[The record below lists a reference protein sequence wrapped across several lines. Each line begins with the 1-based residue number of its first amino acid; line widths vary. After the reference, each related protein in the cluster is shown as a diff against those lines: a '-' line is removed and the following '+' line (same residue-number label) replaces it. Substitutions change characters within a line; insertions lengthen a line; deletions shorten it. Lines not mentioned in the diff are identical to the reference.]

1 MATSPLRTGLTFDQA
16 PTPEVIDQAFVP
28 RSEAA
33 KGLEQAIAQGEANAA
48 AARRFAA
55 ERAGNTAEMERQ
67 AALQAQFEQ
76 TAAANAP
83 RVSSLRD
90 VQTKGDAL
98 DWAAGVLPGALYSSA
113 PSALAGVGGALLGRG
128 LGSAR
133 LGAQLGAMTQSVADE
148 RAEAL
153 ANQYNDPALS
163 QASVAERGRAADFKG
178 LVGGAMEALVPGAI
192 GHNAFAPLKRG
203 LGNQIGK
210 EAVEEGLTEAAQ
222 EGVGQYAEQM
232 LDPTRQFDP
241 IKIAEAGAAGAVG
254 GAGMSAAGN
263 TIGAAGRILTPA
275 AYQAGQDAADWTQ
288 DKLAELRQPAESEYS
303 VPSTTPQMPTM
314 AGALY
319 DRYGRPSVE
328 AGIEAVR
335 RVSPDMADKLARA
348 VESPVKAA
356 GRGIEGAFA
365 IRDRAAVGLSM
376 GLQGKELRDFA
387 MGVSL
392 GEYAMSDLAG
402 DASIQPGATPE
413 ETEANIS
420 RYDQERA
427 QRSQL
432 YAQSLVNDPN
442 VDPEV
447 KSRIMQM
454 NGNFTDA
461 DQRWLAGRVA
471 SRDNAQQFADWVRGN
486 EAAEAAQKSKDLVFN
501 QLDTMSVP
509 EEYRMLALMNQHVK
523 PEAFGGDLSKVAP
536 HFPQMSKM
544 MLGLAAKTG
553 KLTTKDVESMFRLT
567 DALQFFNDP
576 EAMVQAVEQMAAET
590 GGQAGSLVDR
600 VRAFSNARIDMQTGP
615 QSFLANMLPKAGE
628 ITEQQRLQIARAV
641 DMHTVEL
648 AHHGRSKKAKAI
660 EEGLTSVF
668 GSPEA
673 TRTVLDYYAANNV
686 ELKQLMDEEQVYDP
700 NEGMG
705 EAEQLDSDQVVEQGA
720 ADRSI
725 NEREVKEDF
734 HFHDPVRMQPFF
746 NKRDLG
752 KGKRDLIGRMDPGTN
767 IEERSYL
774 EYLEQNGVSP
784 RQAKINLE
792 AGLKEQIEEHRRKL
806 QDDKES
812 PAQKFERHER
822 IKDLDGKL
830 KQLTVY
836 RSDNE
841 EELKK
846 ALGGLTVLSS
856 GAGEARGDTV
866 VPDEL
871 LQKFKEN
878 LSNKEG
884 RTTAITFEMTNGKPL
899 RLSAESMIRH
909 WARETGRHEG
919 LSEEG
924 QRKMLA
930 DAVAGMLARDDIK
943 GIKTDL
949 SKVKMN
955 RPKKGAD
962 GDMIAAQSFLP
973 TAKLSPEERKALGN
987 WDVNKNKFVKKAAGT
1002 AQGALAYAEHFASIP
1017 LDTKEYRD
1025 SDELRDE
1032 RERFEAEMEKKL
1044 RDIRIEGAKAKK
1056 EMGGIKGKVAH
1067 AEISRLAANVQD
1079 AFYKALQDFEKAQ
1092 LNGSGLDLIGGD
1104 LGMTDNA
1111 AEAAK
1116 EEARR
1121 QKMPRVY
1128 DEETGEQLPAYAPGK
1143 NVKTPRAPS
1152 VVGDSNLK
1160 ATMAKPV
1167 PGKNPLADDLQH
1179 MTAEQ
1184 RKAANEAYKAAM
1196 EAYKAD
1202 GALVAEMLAK
1212 KAATSTTPD
1221 RLGILTRQKEE
1232 RERLVKDKDILDI
1245 VKHQEAGYFT
1255 HADAAEVAQEML
1267 TDLIR
1272 LNTTVIATNGDYQ
1285 ASRAAFDAAI
1295 EAGAPLRVARAAA
1308 QAKALDDMEAFM
1320 EAQVSGERYK
1330 SKEERERLAKLPK
1343 FHNPMITGETPSLDT
1358 LVQTA
1363 ALLDKTTLNRGFKIE
1378 TGPWP
1383 KEATKVYRD
1392 AVEAHPE
1399 LKGRIFSAIKLM
1411 LTGEESSSLIGASVR
1426 TDGTFARSADE
1437 KVVADQK
1444 HLDAYGKLE
1453 TYVNQLIRDGRTP
1466 DGSTSSFEGDP
1477 SFEEKFFAWWNSP
1490 AVMNSTIAEVADRL
1504 QGFFVGRP
1512 NAEFFA
1518 NMLGASLDPKKVQG
1532 KAASK
1537 TQGKTAPAKPN
1548 FELSTE
1554 YEGDATTAVGQ
1565 IRHLVKTMTP
1575 EQKKVAMAAGYA
1587 PWPAVVKR
1595 AYGRILAPMT
1605 PEQKQ
1610 KWGPHIQAAI
1620 RHMLHEQLKS
1630 AKTPAEKA
1638 LVFNQIAE
1646 GIDGFDAE
1654 DLRGLSD
1661 QELEDLLMGNLDNKD
1676 LGRKIYTE
1684 ARRRIDERKARAEGK
1699 AEEPAAQPADGVKL
1713 LPAPKVEADPK
1724 AYKKAVKRMEAL
1736 VAKLRGSGVIARTFT
1751 PEEIKRIGGR
1761 IAGQMRFKADG
1772 TREMSINI
1780 QPDGKFKES
1789 TVHHEAMHDFFQM
1802 LTVGV
1807 HKDRPEVVK
1816 LRRALRAW
1824 AESDRVKATLNKA
1837 LKHNAF
1843 IIKEMSGDGVKGIHE
1858 RITYGYQLWV
1868 EGKLELEP
1876 KDDHGLVGNFFRDVF
1891 RWFLEMVG
1899 LYQGEERALA
1909 IFKDFAEGRFA
1920 DDQKDAGKSVAEWVR
1935 ENPAFAPTAAEKVG
1949 ETMSGL
1955 MNKLVSSASNRMR
1968 STGLPA
1974 AVKLA
1979 DMFHQDVGREGEGLG
1994 FLQERAMQTG
2004 VWTAK
2009 LNDILKGTS
2018 ATQRAQA
2025 LRNLQSMRQPSNAL
2039 ETNIRKL
2046 LDEMHAYMREAGVK
2060 RQTGT
2065 DEYGKP
2071 TWGDMGFVKNY
2082 FPRYWDSAKIRENP
2096 EKFAEAL
2103 EPFMGDI
2110 AARKAAD
2117 KIGLSDGMTE
2127 LADDDRQVGF
2137 TPGAESVNRR
2147 VFDFINVGN
2156 AHQFVE
2162 FQVQDLTSVMTS
2174 YINKAV
2180 HRAEYARRFGN
2191 AGEKLTEIMGEI
2203 LEQGATDQD
2212 LEMIMKATGAMT
2224 GVLGANEINRT
2235 WAGIQGNIITIE
2247 NLALLPLSLFASL
2260 IDPLGIAVRTGN
2272 FKDAWEGFKRGMD
2285 QLRKDVLSNATG
2297 NKQEESELEL
2307 LVRDLG
2313 VLDENSMMNAYGD
2326 AYSGNYMS
2334 RGLKKLNETFFRLNG
2349 MEGWNKA
2356 MRVQATIAGSQFIL
2370 KHLRRANYERTSKE
2384 DMAESLRYL
2393 KEMGLK
2399 PEDLKKVDVKAV
2411 SLKNRQLISGDPSVE
2426 VIWATQ
2432 NWEETTKNR
2441 DEDDTTYRLR
2451 RALFK
2456 FVDSAVLRPN
2466 AAHRPIW
2473 GSDPRFALIFHL
2485 KQFTHSFQEVIMKR
2499 VWHEW
2504 KHGNTKPAQVALTY
2518 IPFMAAVDAA
2528 KAMLLGKGF
2537 DMSLS
2542 QFFGKEVERSGLLGT
2557 GQYAVDAVQDM
2568 ARGDNPAA
2576 SFVGPA
2582 ADHAG
2587 TIADWMAGSA
2597 STRDL
2602 VDRSVPLA
2610 KYAPK

>member
-16 PTPEVIDQAFVP
+16 PTPEVIDQAFAP

-90 VQTKGDAL
+90 VQTKGDAF

-153 ANQYNDPALS
+153 ANQYNDPTLS

-232 LDPTRQFDP
+232 IDPTRQFDP

-275 AYQAGQDAADWTQ
+275 AYQAGQDVADWTQ

-303 VPSTTPQMPTM
+303 VPSTTPQMPSLT
-314 AGALY
+314 GALY

-335 RVSPDMADKLARA
+335 QVAPEMAEKLSRA
-348 VESPVKAA
+348 IEAPVQAA
-356 GRGIEGAFA
+356 GRGIEGAYA

-402 DASIQPGATPE
+402 DAAIQPGATPE

-432 YAQSLVNDPN
+432 YAQSLMNDPN
-442 VDPEV
+442 TDPEV
-447 KSRIMQM
+447 RARITQM
-454 NGNFTDA
+454 HGQFTDA

-486 EAAEAAQKSKDLVFN
+486 ETAEAAQKAGEKVFN

-509 EEYRMLALMNQHVK
+509 EEYRMLSLLNQHVK

-544 MLGLAAKTG
+544 MLGLAGKTG
-553 KLTTKDVESMFRLT
+553 KLTTKDVEAMFRLT

-590 GGQAGSLVDR
+590 GGQPGSLVDR

-648 AHHGRSKKAKAI
+648 AAHGRSKKAKAI
-660 EEGLTSVF
+660 EEGLTSIF

-673 TRTVLDYYAANNV
+673 TRTVLDYYAANNAEIKPLLNE
-686 ELKQLMDEEQVYDP
+686 ELVYDA
-700 NEGMG
+700 NEGIG
-705 EAEQLDSDQVVEQGA
+705 EAEPLDSDQVVEQGA
-720 ADRSI
+720 ADRSV

-746 NKRDLG
+746 NARDLG
-752 KGKRDLIGRMDPGTN
+752 KGKRDLIGRLDPGAN
-767 IEERSYL
+767 IEERPYL
-774 EYLEQNGVSP
+774 EYLEQNGISL
-784 RQAKINLE
+784 RTAKLNLE

-806 QDDKES
+806 QDEKES

-822 IKDLDGKL
+822 VKDLEGKL
-830 KQLTVY
+830 KQLSVY

-841 EELKK
+841 EELAK
-846 ALGGLTVLSS
+846 ALGGLKVLSS

-884 RTTAITFEMTNGKPL
+884 RTTAITFEMANGKPL

-949 SKVKMN
+949 SKVKMG

-962 GDMIAAQSFLP
+962 GAMMAAQSFLP

-987 WDVNKNKFVKKAAGT
+987 WDVNTNQFVKKAAGT
-1002 AQGALAYAEHFASIP
+1002 AEAALAKADRIAALP
-1017 LDTKEYRD
+1017 LDTKEFRD

-1032 RERFEAEMEKKL
+1032 REQFEADMERML
-1044 RDIRIEGAKAKK
+1044 RDIRVEGSKAKK

-1116 EEARR
+1116 EEMRR

-1143 NVKTPRAPS
+1143 NVKAARAPS

-1167 PGKNPLADDLQH
+1167 PGKNPMADDKYA
-1179 MTAEQ
+1179 TAEQ
-1184 RKAANEAYKAAM
+1184 RKAAKEAYDAAM
-1196 EAYKAD
+1196 KAYKED

-1212 KAATSTTPD
+1212 KAATSTSPD
-1221 RLGILTRQKEE
+1221 RIDILTRQKEE
-1232 RERLVKDKDILDI
+1232 RERMIKDKDVLDI
-1245 VKHQEAGYFT
+1245 AKHQEAGHFV

-1267 TDLIR
+1267 TDIIR
-1272 LNTTVIATNGDYQ
+1272 LNTAAIEANGDYK

-1320 EAQVSGERYK
+1320 DAQVTGERYK

-1343 FHNPMITGETPSLDT
+1343 FHNPKITGEIPGLDG
-1358 LVQTA
+1358 LVRVA
-1363 ALLDKTTLNRGFKIE
+1363 RLLDKTELDKGFKIE

-1383 KEATKVYRD
+1383 KEATQVYRN
-1392 AVEAHPE
+1392 AVESHPE
-1399 LKGRIFSAIKLM
+1399 LKGRLFAAIKQI
-1411 LTGEESSSLIGASVR
+1411 LTGGI
-1426 TDGTFARSADE
+1426 D
-1437 KVVADQK
+1437 
-1444 HLDAYGKLE
+1444 
-1453 TYVNQLIRDGRTP
+1453 P
-1466 DGSTSSFEGDP
+1466 DL
-1477 SFEEKFFAWWNSP
+1477 
-1490 AVMNSTIAEVADRL
+1490 IAENLEDVNDTAPTA
-1504 QGFFVGRP
+1504 QP
-1512 NAEFFA
+1512 
-1518 NMLGASLDPKKVQG
+1518 
-1532 KAASK
+1532 
-1537 TQGKTAPAKPN
+1537 KTASAKPRSVP
-1548 FELSTE
+1548 STE
-1554 YEGDATTAVGQ
+1554 YSEDASTTVDR
-1565 IRHLVKTMTP
+1565 IRELVKTLTP
-1575 EQKKVAMAAGYA
+1575 EQKKTAMATGYA
-1587 PWPAVVKR
+1587 PWPAAVKQ
-1595 AYGRILAPMT
+1595 AYGQILSKLK

-1620 RHMLHEQLKS
+1620 RHLLHERLQT
-1630 AKTPAEKA
+1630 AKTPDAKA
-1638 LVFNQIAE
+1638 KVF
-1646 GIDGFDAE
+1646 
-1654 DLRGLSD
+1654 R
-1661 QELEDLLMGNLDNKD
+1661 ELADDIRAMTDEQLEALLGSNPEAAGAVLA
-1676 LGRKIYTE
+1676 E
-1684 ARRRIDERKARAEGK
+1684 ARRRR
-1699 AEEPAAQPADGVKL
+1699 EEIEAGAKQVEAKP
-1713 LPAPKVEADPK
+1713 VEADPK
-1724 AYKKAVKRMEAL
+1724 ARRKAEKEIKAL
-1736 VAKLRGSGVIARTFT
+1736 VAKLRGTSVIAKAVD
-1751 PEEIKRIGGR
+1751 PEGGVK
-1761 IAGQMRFKADG
+1761 GTMRFADVLNRTIEINVGADG
-1772 TREMSINI
+1772 SYDT
-1780 QPDGKFKES
+1780 S
-1789 TVHHEAMHDFFQM
+1789 TVHHEAMHDFFEM
-1802 LTVGV
+1802 LRQGE
-1807 HKDRPEVVK
+1807 HRYRPEVAKV
-1816 LRRALRAW
+1816 RRALQAW
-1824 AESDRVKATLNKA
+1824 AHDDQVMRTLA
-1837 LKHNAF
+1837 KHYQGTPAWAH
-1843 IIKEMSGDGVKGIHE
+1843 ISRTDEVGMHE
-1858 RITYGYQLWV
+1858 RIAYGYQLWV
-1868 EGKLELEP
+1868 EGKLNLEP
-1876 KDDHGLVGNFFRDVF
+1876 KADLGVVGNFFRDLF
-1891 RWFLEMVG
+1891 RWFASLIGVHFG
-1899 LYQGEERALA
+1899 PERAQEVFA
-1909 IFKDFAEGRFA
+1909 AFAEGRFA
-1920 DDQKDAGKSVAEWVR
+1920 DETANGGLKMAEWVR
-1935 ENPAFAPTAAEKVG
+1935 ANPQFVPTAAEKAGKAMG
-1949 ETMSGL
+1949 EL
-1955 MNKLVSSASNRMR
+1955 VEKLVSSASTRMR
-1968 STGLPA
+1968 ATGLPA
-1974 AVKLA
+1974 AIKLA
-1979 DMFHQDVGREGEGLG
+1979 DMFHQDVGREGQGLG

-2009 LNDILKGTS
+2009 LNDILKDTN
-2018 ATQRAQA
+2018 AQQRAQA
-2025 LRNLQSMRQPSNAL
+2025 LRNLQSMRRPSSTL
-2039 ETNIRKL
+2039 EHNIRAL
-2046 LDEMHAYMREAGVK
+2046 LEEMHAYLQEAGVK
-2060 RQTGT
+2060 RQIGT

-2071 TWGDMGFVKNY
+2071 IWGDMGKVSNY
-2082 FPRYWDSAKIRENP
+2082 FPRYWDSAAIRANP
-2096 EKFAEAL
+2096 EKFVEAL
-2103 EPFMGDI
+2103 EPYMGDI

-2117 KIGLSDGMTE
+2117 KIGLSDGMTD
-2127 LADDDRQVGF
+2127 LADNDQQIGF

-2147 VFDFINVGN
+2147 VFDFINVSN
-2156 AHQFVE
+2156 AHEFVE
-2162 FQVQDLTSVMTS
+2162 FQIQDLTAVLTS
-2174 YINKAV
+2174 YVNKAV
-2180 HRAEYARRFGN
+2180 HRAEYTRRFGN
-2191 AGEKLTEIMGEI
+2191 AGEKLTEILQDLFRE
-2203 LEQGATDQD
+2203 GATQED
-2212 LEMIMKATGAMT
+2212 LETIMKGTAAMT

-2235 WAGIQGNIITIE
+2235 WAGIQGNIIAIE

-2260 IDPLGIAVRTGN
+2260 IDPLGIAIRTGS
-2272 FKDAWEGFKRGMD
+2272 FKDAWEGFKRGMG
-2285 QLRKDVLSNATG
+2285 QLRKDLTSKVTG
-2297 NKQEESELEL
+2297 AKQEETELEL

-2334 RGLKKLNETFFRLNG
+2334 RGLKKLNETFFRWNG

-2370 KHLRRANYERTSKE
+2370 KHLRTVNDEKADAKVK
-2384 DMAESLRYL
+2384 AESKRYL
-2393 KEMGLK
+2393 DEMGLK
-2399 PEDLKKVDVKAV
+2399 AEDLKKVETKAV
-2411 SLKNRQLISGDPSVE
+2411 SLTHRQLSAGDPAVE
-2426 VIWATQ
+2426 VIWAT
-2432 NWEETTKNR
+2432 NNREELLKSK
-2441 DEDDTTYRLR
+2441 EDDTTYRLR

-2504 KHGNTKPAQVALTY
+2504 KQGNTKPAQVALTY
-2518 IPFMAAVDAA
+2518 IPFMAAADAA

-2537 DMSLS
+2537 DMSLG

-2587 TIADWMAGSA
+2587 TIADWMAGEA

>member
-16 PTPEVIDQAFVP
+16 PTPEVIDQAFAP

-90 VQTKGDAL
+90 VQTKGDAF

-153 ANQYNDPALS
+153 ANQYNDPTLS

-232 LDPTRQFDP
+232 IDPTRQFDP
-241 IKIAEAGAAGAVG
+241 IKIAEAGAAGAAG

-263 TIGAAGRILTPA
+263 TIGTAGRILTPA

-288 DKLAELRQPAESEYS
+288 DKLAELRQPAEPEYS
-303 VPSTTPQMPTM
+303 VPSTTPQMPTLT
-314 AGALY
+314 GALY

-335 RVSPDMADKLARA
+335 QVAPEMAEKLSRVIEA
-348 VESPVKAA
+348 PVQAA
-356 GRGIEGAFA
+356 GRGIEGAYA

-392 GEYAMSDLAG
+392 GDYAMTDLAG
-402 DASIQPGATPE
+402 DAAIQPGATPE

-427 QRSQL
+427 QRSQI

-447 KSRIMQM
+447 KTRIMQM
-454 NGNFTDA
+454 KGQFTDA
-461 DQRWLAGRVA
+461 DQRWLAGRIA
-471 SRDNAQQFADWVRGN
+471 SRDNAERFADWVRGN
-486 EAAEAAQKSKDLVFN
+486 EAAEAQQKSKTLVFN

-509 EEYRMLALMNQHVK
+509 EQASMLALLTQHVR
-523 PEAFGGDLSKVAP
+523 PEAFGGDLSRVAP
-536 HFPQMSKM
+536 HFNQMSRM

-576 EAMVQAVEQMAAET
+576 ERLVQEVSLMASQT
-590 GGQAGSLVDR
+590 GGQEGSLVDR
-600 VRAFSNARIDMQTGP
+600 VRAFSKARADMAAGP
-615 QSFLANMLPKAGE
+615 QSFLANMIPKNGE
-628 ITEQQRLQIARAV
+628 ITEEQRQQIARAV

-648 AHHGRSKKAKAI
+648 AAHGRSKKAKAI
-660 EEGLTSVF
+660 EEGLTSIF
-668 GSPEA
+668 GTPEA
-673 TRTVLDYYAANNV
+673 TRTVLDYYAANNA
-686 ELKQLMDEEQVYDP
+686 EIKPLLDEEVVYDA
-700 NEGMG
+700 NEGQG
-705 EAEQLDSDQVVEQGA
+705 EAKQLDSDQVVEQGA

-725 NEREVKEDF
+725 NEREVREDF

-746 NKRDLG
+746 NARDLG
-752 KGKRDLIGRMDPGTN
+752 KGKRDLIGRLDPGAN
-767 IEERSYL
+767 IEERPYL
-774 EYLEQNGVSP
+774 EYLEQNGISP
-784 RQAKINLE
+784 RAAKMTLE

-806 QDDKES
+806 QEGKES

-822 IKDLDGKL
+822 VKDLEGKL
-830 KQLTVY
+830 KQLSVY

-909 WARETGRHEG
+909 WAKATGRHEG
-919 LSEEG
+919 LTEEG

-973 TAKLSPEERKALGN
+973 TAKLSPEERKALGG
-987 WDVNKNKFVKKAAGT
+987 WDVNTNQFVKKAAGT
-1002 AQGALAYAEHFASIP
+1002 AEAALAKADRIAALP
-1017 LDTKEYRD
+1017 LDTKEFRD

-1032 RERFEAEMEKKL
+1032 REQFEADMERML
-1044 RDIRIEGAKAKK
+1044 RDIRVEGSKAKK

-1128 DEETGEQLPAYAPGK
+1128 DEETGEQLPAYALGK
-1143 NVKTPRAPS
+1143 NVKAARAPS

-1167 PGKNPLADDLQH
+1167 PGKNPMADDKYA
-1179 MTAEQ
+1179 TAEQ
-1184 RKAANEAYKAAM
+1184 RKASKEAYDAAM
-1196 EAYKAD
+1196 KAYKDD

-1212 KAATSTTPD
+1212 KAATSTMPD
-1221 RLGILTRQKEE
+1221 RIDILTRQKAE
-1232 RERLVKDKDILDI
+1232 RERMVKDKDILDI
-1245 VKHQEAGYFT
+1245 AKHQEAGHFIE
-1255 HADAAEVAQEML
+1255 ADAAEVAQEML

-1272 LNTTVIATNGDYQ
+1272 LNTAAIEANGDYK

-1320 EAQVSGERYK
+1320 DAQVTGQRYK
-1330 SKEERERLAKLPK
+1330 NKEERERLAKLPK
-1343 FHNPMITGETPSLDT
+1343 FHNPKITGEIPGLDE
-1358 LVQTA
+1358 LVQVA
-1363 ALLDKTTLNRGFKIE
+1363 RLLDKTELDKGFKIE

-1383 KEATKVYRD
+1383 KEATQVYRN
-1392 AVEAHPE
+1392 AVESHPE
-1399 LKGRIFSAIKLM
+1399 LKGRLFAAIKQI
-1411 LTGEESSSLIGASVR
+1411 LTGGI
-1426 TDGTFARSADE
+1426 D
-1437 KVVADQK
+1437 
-1444 HLDAYGKLE
+1444 
-1453 TYVNQLIRDGRTP
+1453 P
-1466 DGSTSSFEGDP
+1466 DL
-1477 SFEEKFFAWWNSP
+1477 
-1490 AVMNSTIAEVADRL
+1490 IAENLEDVNETAPTA
-1504 QGFFVGRP
+1504 QP
-1512 NAEFFA
+1512 
-1518 NMLGASLDPKKVQG
+1518 
-1532 KAASK
+1532 KAAS
-1537 TQGKTAPAKPN
+1537 AKPSHVP
-1548 FELSTE
+1548 STE
-1554 YEGDATTAVGQ
+1554 YEEDATTTVGR
-1565 IRHLVKTMTP
+1565 IRELVRTLTP
-1575 EQKKVAMAAGYA
+1575 EQKKAAMATGYA
-1587 PWPAVVKR
+1587 PWPAAVKQ
-1595 AYGRILAPMT
+1595 AYGQILSKLK

-1620 RHMLHEQLKS
+1620 RHMLHERLQT
-1630 AKTPAEKA
+1630 AKTPDAKA
-1638 LVFNQIAE
+1638 KVF
-1646 GIDGFDAE
+1646 
-1654 DLRGLSD
+1654 R
-1661 QELEDLLMGNLDNKD
+1661 ELADDIRAMTDEQLEELLETNPESARAVLD
-1676 LGRKIYTE
+1676 E
-1684 ARRRIDERKARAEGK
+1684 ARRRR
-1699 AEEPAAQPADGVKL
+1699 EEIEAGAKQVEAKP
-1713 LPAPKVEADPK
+1713 VEADPK
-1724 AYKKAVKRMEAL
+1724 ARRKAEKEIKAL
-1736 VAKLRGSGVIARTFT
+1736 VAKLRGTSVIAKVVD
-1751 PEEIKRIGGR
+1751 PEGGVK
-1761 IAGQMRFKADG
+1761 GTMRFADVLNRTIEVNVGADG
-1772 TREMSINI
+1772 SYDT
-1780 QPDGKFKES
+1780 S
-1789 TVHHEAMHDFFQM
+1789 TVHHEAMHDFFEM
-1802 LTVGV
+1802 LRQGE
-1807 HKDRPEVVK
+1807 HRYRPEVAKV
-1816 LRRALRAW
+1816 RRALQAW
-1824 AESDRVKATLNKA
+1824 AHDDQVMRTLA
-1837 LKHNAF
+1837 KHFQGTPAWAH
-1843 IIKEMSGDGVKGIHE
+1843 ISRTDEVGMHE
-1858 RITYGYQLWV
+1858 RIAYGYQLWV
-1868 EGKLELEP
+1868 EGKLSLEP
-1876 KDDHGLVGNFFRDVF
+1876 KADLGVVGNFFRDLF
-1891 RWFLEMVG
+1891 RWFASLIGVHFG
-1899 LYQGEERALA
+1899 PERAQEVFA
-1909 IFKDFAEGRFA
+1909 AFAEGRFA
-1920 DDQKDAGKSVAEWVR
+1920 DETANGGLKMVEWVR
-1935 ENPAFAPTAAEKVG
+1935 ANPQFVPNAAEKAGKVMG
-1949 ETMSGL
+1949 EMAE
-1955 MNKLVSSASNRMR
+1955 KLVSSASTRMR
-1968 STGLPA
+1968 ATGLPA
-1974 AVKLA
+1974 AIKLA
-1979 DMFHQDVGREGEGLG
+1979 DLFHQDVGREGQGLG

-2009 LNDILKGTS
+2009 LNDILKDTT
-2018 ATQRAQA
+2018 AQQRAVA
-2025 LRNLQSMRQPSNAL
+2025 LRNLQSMRHPKSTL
-2039 ETNIRKL
+2039 EHNIRAL
-2046 LDEMHAYMREAGVK
+2046 LEEMHAYLQEAGVK
-2060 RQTGT
+2060 RQIGT

-2071 TWGDMGFVKNY
+2071 VWGDMGKVTNY
-2082 FPRYWDSAKIRENP
+2082 FPRYWDSAAIRANP

-2103 EPFMGDI
+2103 EPFMGEI
-2110 AARKAAD
+2110 AARTAAD
-2117 KIGLSDGMTE
+2117 KIALSDGMTD
-2127 LADDDRQVGF
+2127 LADNDQQIGF

-2147 VFDFINVGN
+2147 VFDFINVSN
-2156 AHQFVE
+2156 AHQFVD
-2162 FQVQDLTSVMTS
+2162 FQIQDLSAVLTS
-2174 YINKAV
+2174 YVNKAV
-2180 HRAEYARRFGN
+2180 HRAEYTRRFGN
-2191 AGEKLTEIMGEI
+2191 AGEKLTELLGDLLRE
-2203 LEQGATDQD
+2203 GATEQD
-2212 LEMIMKATGAMT
+2212 LETIMKGTAAMT

-2235 WAGIQGNIITIE
+2235 WAGIQGNIIAIE

-2260 IDPLGIAVRTGN
+2260 IDPLGIAIRTGS
-2272 FKDAWEGFKRGMD
+2272 FKDAWEGFKRGMG
-2285 QLRKDVLSNATG
+2285 QLRKDLTSKVTG
-2297 NKQEESELEL
+2297 AKQEETELEL

-2334 RGLKKLNETFFRLNG
+2334 RDLKKLNETFFRWNG

-2370 KHLRRANYERTSKE
+2370 KHLRTVNDEKADAKAK
-2384 DMAESLRYL
+2384 AESKRYL
-2393 KEMGLK
+2393 DEMGLK
-2399 PEDLKKVDVKAV
+2399 AEDLKKVETKAV
-2411 SLKNRQLISGDPSVE
+2411 SLTHRMLHAGDPAVE
-2426 VIWATQ
+2426 VIWAT
-2432 NWEETTKNR
+2432 NNREELLKSK
-2441 DEDDTTYRLR
+2441 EDDTTYRLR

-2504 KHGNTKPAQVALTY
+2504 KQGNTKPAQVALTY
-2518 IPFMAAVDAA
+2518 IPFMAAADAA

-2537 DMSLS
+2537 DMSLG

-2576 SFVGPA
+2576 SFVGPT

-2587 TIADWMAGSA
+2587 TIADWMAGEA

>member
-16 PTPEVIDQAFVP
+16 PTPEVIDQAFAP

-48 AARRFAA
+48 ASRRFAA

-90 VQTKGDAL
+90 VQTKGDAF

-153 ANQYNDPALS
+153 ANQYNDPTLS

-232 LDPTRQFDP
+232 IDPTRQFDP

-263 TIGAAGRILTPA
+263 TIGTAGRILTPA

-303 VPSTTPQMPTM
+303 VPSTTPQMPSLT
-314 AGALY
+314 GALY

-335 RVSPDMADKLARA
+335 QVAPEMADKLARA
-348 VESPVKAA
+348 IEAPVQAA
-356 GRGIEGAFA
+356 GRGIEGAYA

-402 DASIQPGATPE
+402 DAAIQPGATPE

-447 KSRIMQM
+447 KSRITQM

-486 EAAEAAQKSKDLVFN
+486 EAAEAEQKSKTLVFN

-509 EEYRMLALMNQHVK
+509 EQASMLALLTQHVR
-523 PEAFGGDLSKVAP
+523 PEAFGGDLSRVAP
-536 HFPQMSKM
+536 HFNQMSRM
-544 MLGLAAKTG
+544 MLGLAGKTG

-576 EAMVQAVEQMAAET
+576 ERLVQEVSLMASQT
-590 GGQAGSLVDR
+590 GGQEGSLVDR
-600 VRAFSNARIDMQTGP
+600 VRAFSKARADLAAGP
-615 QSFLANMLPKAGE
+615 QSFLANMIPKNGE
-628 ITEQQRLQIARAV
+628 ITEQQRQQIARAV

-648 AHHGRSKKAKAI
+648 AAHGRSKKAKAI
-660 EEGLTSVF
+660 EEGLTSIF
-668 GSPEA
+668 GTPEA
-673 TRTVLDYYAANNV
+673 TRTVLDYYAANNAEIKPLLNE
-686 ELKQLMDEEQVYDP
+686 ELVYDA

-720 ADRSI
+720 ADRSV

-752 KGKRDLIGRMDPGTN
+752 KGKRDLIGRMDPGAN
-767 IEERSYL
+767 IEERPYL
-774 EYLEQNGVSP
+774 EYLEQNGISP
-784 RQAKINLE
+784 RSAKLNLE

-806 QDDKES
+806 QDEKES

-822 IKDLDGKL
+822 VKDLEGKL
-830 KQLTVY
+830 KQLSVY

-878 LSNKEG
+878 LSNKDG

-943 GIKTDL
+943 GLKTDL
-949 SKVKMN
+949 SKVKMG

-962 GDMIAAQSFLP
+962 GAMMAAQSFLP

-987 WDVNKNKFVKKAAGT
+987 WDVNTNQFVKKAAGT
-1002 AQGALAYAEHFASIP
+1002 AEAALAKADRIAALP
-1017 LDTKEYRD
+1017 LDTKEFRD

-1032 RERFEAEMEKKL
+1032 REQFEADMERML
-1044 RDIRIEGAKAKK
+1044 RDIRVEGSKAKK

-1143 NVKTPRAPS
+1143 NVKAPRAPS

-1160 ATMAKPV
+1160 ATMVKPV
-1167 PGKNPLADDLQH
+1167 PGKNPMADDKYA
-1179 MTAEQ
+1179 TAEQ
-1184 RKAANEAYKAAM
+1184 RKASKEAYDAAM
-1196 EAYKAD
+1196 KAYKED

-1212 KAATSTTPD
+1212 KAATSTAPD
-1221 RLGILTRQKEE
+1221 RIDILTRQKEE
-1232 RERLVKDKDILDI
+1232 RERMVKDKDILDI
-1245 VKHQEAGYFT
+1245 AKHQEAGHFV
-1255 HADAAEVAQEML
+1255 HADATEVAQEML
-1267 TDLIR
+1267 TALIR
-1272 LNTTVIATNGDYQ
+1272 LNTAAIEANGDYK

-1308 QAKALDDMEAFM
+1308 QAKALSDIEAFM
-1320 EAQVSGERYK
+1320 DAQVSGERYK
-1330 SKEERERLAKLPK
+1330 NAEERERLAKLPK
-1343 FHNPMITGETPSLDT
+1343 FENAKITGTVPTQEELVKAAETLSGAD
-1358 LVQTA
+1358 
-1363 ALLDKTTLNRGFKIE
+1363 LNRGFKLE
-1378 TGPWP
+1378 TGVWP
-1383 KEATKVYRD
+1383 KGASKVYRD
-1392 AVEAHPE
+1392 AVAANPT
-1399 LKGRIFSAIKLM
+1399 LKGRIFAAIKLM
-1411 LTGEESSSLIGASVR
+1411 LTGETLTPAEPVEQAS
-1426 TDGTFARSADE
+1426 
-1437 KVVADQK
+1437 
-1444 HLDAYGKLE
+1444 
-1453 TYVNQLIRDGRTP
+1453 
-1466 DGSTSSFEGDP
+1466 
-1477 SFEEKFFAWWNSP
+1477 
-1490 AVMNSTIAEVADRL
+1490 
-1504 QGFFVGRP
+1504 
-1512 NAEFFA
+1512 
-1518 NMLGASLDPKKVQG
+1518 
-1532 KAASK
+1532 
-1537 TQGKTAPAKPN
+1537 AKPSHVP
-1548 FELSTE
+1548 STE
-1554 YEGDATTAVGQ
+1554 YSEDASTTVDR
-1565 IRHLVKTMTP
+1565 IRELVRTLSP
-1575 EQKKVAMAAGYA
+1575 EQKKAAMATGYA
-1587 PWPAVVKR
+1587 PWPAAVKQ
-1595 AYGRILAPMT
+1595 AYGQILSKLK

-1620 RHMLHEQLKS
+1620 RHMLHERLQT
-1630 AKTPAEKA
+1630 AKTPDAKA
-1638 LVFNQIAE
+1638 KVF
-1646 GIDGFDAE
+1646 
-1654 DLRGLSD
+1654 R
-1661 QELEDLLMGNLDNKD
+1661 ELADDIRAMTDEQLEQLLETNPESAQAVLD
-1676 LGRKIYTE
+1676 E
-1684 ARRRIDERKARAEGK
+1684 ARRRR
-1699 AEEPAAQPADGVKL
+1699 EEIEAGTKQVEAKPA
-1713 LPAPKVEADPK
+1713 EADPK
-1724 AYKKAVKRMEAL
+1724 ARRKVEKEIKAL
-1736 VAKLRGSGVIARTFT
+1736 VAKLRGTSVIAKAVD
-1751 PEEIKRIGGR
+1751 PEGGVK
-1761 IAGQMRFKADG
+1761 GTMRFADVLNRTIEINVGADG
-1772 TREMSINI
+1772 SYDT
-1780 QPDGKFKES
+1780 S
-1789 TVHHEAMHDFFQM
+1789 TVHHEAMHDFFEM
-1802 LTVGV
+1802 LRQGE
-1807 HKDRPEVVK
+1807 HRYRPEVAKV
-1816 LRRALRAW
+1816 RRALQAW
-1824 AESDRVKATLNKA
+1824 AHDDQVMRTLA
-1837 LKHNAF
+1837 KHFQGTPAWAH
-1843 IIKEMSGDGVKGIHE
+1843 ISRADEVGMHE
-1858 RITYGYQLWV
+1858 RIAYGYQLWV
-1868 EGKLELEP
+1868 EGKLNLEP
-1876 KDDHGLVGNFFRDVF
+1876 KADLGVVGNFFRDLF
-1891 RWFLEMVG
+1891 RWFASLIGVHFG
-1899 LYQGEERALA
+1899 PERAQEVFA
-1909 IFKDFAEGRFA
+1909 AFAEGRFA
-1920 DDQKDAGKSVAEWVR
+1920 DETANGGLKMAEWVR
-1935 ENPAFAPTAAEKVG
+1935 DNPQFVPTATEKAGKAMG
-1949 ETMSGL
+1949 EL
-1955 MNKLVSSASNRMR
+1955 MEKLVSSASTRMR
-1968 STGLPA
+1968 STGLPSA
-1974 AVKLA
+1974 IKLA
-1979 DMFHQDVGREGEGLG
+1979 GMFHQDVGREGAGLG

-2009 LNDILKGTS
+2009 LNDILKDTS
-2018 ATQRAQA
+2018 AQQRAQA
-2025 LRNLQSMRQPSNAL
+2025 LRNLQSMRHPSSTL
-2039 ETNIRKL
+2039 EHNIRAL
-2046 LDEMHAYMREAGVK
+2046 LEEMHAYLQEAGVK
-2060 RQTGT
+2060 RQIGT

-2071 TWGDMGFVKNY
+2071 IWGDMGKVANY
-2082 FPRYWDSAKIRENP
+2082 FPRYWDSAAIRANP
-2096 EKFAEAL
+2096 EKFTEAL
-2103 EPFMGDI
+2103 EPYMGDI

-2117 KIGLSDGMTE
+2117 KIGLSDGMTD
-2127 LADDDRQVGF
+2127 LADNDQQIGF

-2147 VFDFINVGN
+2147 VFDFINVKN
-2156 AHQFVE
+2156 AHEFVE
-2162 FQVQDLTSVMTS
+2162 FQIQDLTAVLTS

-2180 HRAEYARRFGN
+2180 HRAEYTRRFGN
-2191 AGEKLTEIMGEI
+2191 AGEKLTEILGDLLRE
-2203 LEQGATDQD
+2203 GATEQD
-2212 LEMIMKATGAMT
+2212 LETIMKGTAAMT

-2235 WAGIQGNIITIE
+2235 WAGIQGNIIAIE

-2260 IDPLGIAVRTGN
+2260 IDPLGIAVRTGS
-2272 FKDAWEGFKRGMD
+2272 FKDAWEGFKRGME
-2285 QLRKDVLSNATG
+2285 QLRKGLTSKVTG
-2297 NKQEESELEL
+2297 AKQEETELER

-2334 RGLKKLNETFFRLNG
+2334 RGLKKLNETFFRWNG

-2370 KHLRRANYERTSKE
+2370 KHLRTVNDEKADPKVK
-2384 DMAESLRYL
+2384 AESKRYL
-2393 KEMGLK
+2393 DEMGLK
-2399 PEDLKKVDVKAV
+2399 AEDLKKVETKAV
-2411 SLKNRQLISGDPSVE
+2411 SLTRRQLHAGDPAVE
-2426 VIWATQ
+2426 VIWATNNQ
-2432 NWEETTKNR
+2432 EELLKSK
-2441 DEDDTTYRLR
+2441 EDDTTYRLR

-2504 KHGNTKPAQVALTY
+2504 KQGNTKPAQVALTY
-2518 IPFMAAVDAA
+2518 IPFMAAADAA

-2537 DMSLS
+2537 DMSLG

-2568 ARGDNPAA
+2568 ARGGNPAA

>member
-16 PTPEVIDQAFVP
+16 PTPEVIDQAFAP

-90 VQTKGDAL
+90 VQTKGDAF

-153 ANQYNDPALS
+153 ANQYNDPTLS

-232 LDPTRQFDP
+232 IDPTRQFDP

-288 DKLAELRQPAESEYS
+288 DKLAELRQPAEPEYS
-303 VPSTTPQMPTM
+303 VPSTTPQMPSLT
-314 AGALY
+314 GALY

-335 RVSPDMADKLARA
+335 QVAPEMADKLARA
-348 VESPVKAA
+348 IEAPVQAA
-356 GRGIEGAFA
+356 GRGIEGAYA

-447 KSRIMQM
+447 KSRITQM

-486 EAAEAAQKSKDLVFN
+486 EAAEAEQKSKTLVFN

-509 EEYRMLALMNQHVK
+509 EQASMLALLTQHVR
-523 PEAFGGDLSKVAP
+523 PEAFGGDLSRVAP
-536 HFPQMSKM
+536 HFNQMSRM
-544 MLGLAAKTG
+544 MLGLAGKTG

-576 EAMVQAVEQMAAET
+576 ERLVQEVSLMASQT
-590 GGQAGSLVDR
+590 GGQEGSLVDR
-600 VRAFSNARIDMQTGP
+600 VRAFSKARADLAAGP
-615 QSFLANMLPKAGE
+615 QSFLANMIPKNGE
-628 ITEQQRLQIARAV
+628 ITEQQRQQIARAV

-648 AHHGRSKKAKAI
+648 AAHGRSKKAKAI
-660 EEGLTSVF
+660 EEGLTSIF
-668 GSPEA
+668 GTPEA
-673 TRTVLDYYAANNV
+673 TRTVLDYYAANNAEIKPLLNE
-686 ELKQLMDEEQVYDP
+686 ELVYDA

-720 ADRSI
+720 ADRSV

-752 KGKRDLIGRMDPGTN
+752 KGKRDLIGRMDPGAN
-767 IEERSYL
+767 IEERPYL
-774 EYLEQNGVSP
+774 EYLEQNGISL

-806 QDDKES
+806 QDEKES

-822 IKDLDGKL
+822 VKDLEGKL
-830 KQLTVY
+830 KQLSVY

-878 LSNKEG
+878 LSNKDG
-884 RTTAITFEMTNGKPL
+884 RTTAITFEMANGKPL

-943 GIKTDL
+943 GLKTDL
-949 SKVKMN
+949 SKVKMG

-962 GDMIAAQSFLP
+962 GEMMAAQSFLP

-987 WDVNKNKFVKKAAGT
+987 WDVNTNQFVKKAAGT
-1002 AQGALAYAEHFASIP
+1002 AEAALAKADRIAALP
-1017 LDTKEYRD
+1017 LDTKEFRD

-1032 RERFEAEMEKKL
+1032 REQFEADMERML
-1044 RDIRIEGAKAKK
+1044 RDIRVEGSKAKK

-1143 NVKTPRAPS
+1143 NVKAPRAPS

-1167 PGKNPLADDLQH
+1167 PGKNPMADDKYA
-1179 MTAEQ
+1179 TAEQ
-1184 RKAANEAYKAAM
+1184 RKASKEAYDAAM
-1196 EAYKAD
+1196 KAYKED

-1212 KAATSTTPD
+1212 KAATSTAPD
-1221 RLGILTRQKEE
+1221 RIDILTRQKEE
-1232 RERLVKDKDILDI
+1232 RERMVKDKDILDI
-1245 VKHQEAGYFT
+1245 AKHQEAGHFV

-1272 LNTTVIATNGDYQ
+1272 LNTAAIEANGDYK

-1308 QAKALDDMEAFM
+1308 QAKALSDIEAFM
-1320 EAQVSGERYK
+1320 DAQVSGERYK
-1330 SKEERERLAKLPK
+1330 NAEERERLAKLPK
-1343 FHNPMITGETPSLDT
+1343 FENAKITGAVPTQEE
-1358 LVQTA
+1358 LVKA
-1363 ALLDKTTLNRGFKIE
+1363 AEALSGADLNRGFKIE
-1378 TGPWP
+1378 TGVWP
-1383 KEATKVYRD
+1383 KGASKVYRD
-1392 AVEAHPE
+1392 AVAANPT
-1399 LKGRIFSAIKLM
+1399 LKGRIFAAIKLM
-1411 LTGEESSSLIGASVR
+1411 LTGE
-1426 TDGTFARSADE
+1426 
-1437 KVVADQK
+1437 
-1444 HLDAYGKLE
+1444 
-1453 TYVNQLIRDGRTP
+1453 
-1466 DGSTSSFEGDP
+1466 
-1477 SFEEKFFAWWNSP
+1477 
-1490 AVMNSTIAEVADRL
+1490 TITAEV
-1504 QGFFVGRP
+1504 
-1512 NAEFFA
+1512 
-1518 NMLGASLDPKKVQG
+1518 
-1532 KAASK
+1532 
-1537 TQGKTAPAKPN
+1537 TPAKPSHVP
-1548 FELSTE
+1548 STE
-1554 YEGDATTAVGQ
+1554 YSEDATTTVDR
-1565 IRHLVKTMTP
+1565 IRELVRTLSP
-1575 EQKKVAMAAGYA
+1575 EQKKAAMATGYA
-1587 PWPAVVKR
+1587 PWPAAVKQ
-1595 AYGRILAPMT
+1595 AYSQILSKLK

-1620 RHMLHEQLKS
+1620 RHMLHERLQT
-1630 AKTPAEKA
+1630 AKTPDAKA
-1638 LVFNQIAE
+1638 KVF
-1646 GIDGFDAE
+1646 
-1654 DLRGLSD
+1654 R
-1661 QELEDLLMGNLDNKD
+1661 ELADDIRAMTDEQLEQLLETNPESAQAVLD
-1676 LGRKIYTE
+1676 E
-1684 ARRRIDERKARAEGK
+1684 ARRRR
-1699 AEEPAAQPADGVKL
+1699 EEIEAGAKQVEAKPA
-1713 LPAPKVEADPK
+1713 EADPK
-1724 AYKKAVKRMEAL
+1724 ARRKAEKEIKAL
-1736 VAKLRGSGVIARTFT
+1736 VAKLRGTSVIAKAVD
-1751 PEEIKRIGGR
+1751 PEGGVK
-1761 IAGQMRFKADG
+1761 GTMRFADVLNRTIEVNVGADG
-1772 TREMSINI
+1772 SYDT
-1780 QPDGKFKES
+1780 S
-1789 TVHHEAMHDFFQM
+1789 TVHHEAMHDFFEM
-1802 LTVGV
+1802 LRQGE
-1807 HKDRPEVVK
+1807 HRHRPEVAKV
-1816 LRRALRAW
+1816 RRALQAW
-1824 AESDRVKATLNKA
+1824 AHDDQVMRTLS
-1837 LKHNAF
+1837 KHFQGTPAWAH
-1843 IIKEMSGDGVKGIHE
+1843 ISRTDEVGMHE
-1858 RITYGYQLWV
+1858 RIAYGYQLWV
-1868 EGKLELEP
+1868 EGKLNLEP
-1876 KDDHGLVGNFFRDVF
+1876 KADLGVVGNFFRDLF
-1891 RWFLEMVG
+1891 RWFASLIGVHFG
-1899 LYQGEERALA
+1899 PERAQEVFA
-1909 IFKDFAEGRFA
+1909 AFAEGRFA
-1920 DDQKDAGKSVAEWVR
+1920 DETANGGLKMAEWVR
-1935 ENPAFAPTAAEKVG
+1935 ANPQFVPTAAEKAGKIMG
-1949 ETMSGL
+1949 EMAE
-1955 MNKLVSSASNRMR
+1955 KLVSSASTRMR
-1968 STGLPA
+1968 ATGLPA
-1974 AVKLA
+1974 AIKLA
-1979 DMFHQDVGREGEGLG
+1979 DMFHQDVGREGAGLG

-2009 LNDILKGTS
+2009 LNDILKDTS
-2018 ATQRAQA
+2018 AQQRAQA
-2025 LRNLQSMRQPSNAL
+2025 LRNLQSMRHPSSTL
-2039 ETNIRKL
+2039 EHNIRAL
-2046 LDEMHAYMREAGVK
+2046 LEEMHAYLQEAGVK
-2060 RQTGT
+2060 RQIGT

-2071 TWGDMGFVKNY
+2071 VWGDMGKVTNY
-2082 FPRYWDSAKIRENP
+2082 FPRYWDSAAIRANP
-2096 EKFAEAL
+2096 EKFTEAL
-2103 EPFMGDI
+2103 EPYMGDI

-2117 KIGLSDGMTE
+2117 KIGLSDGMTD
-2127 LADDDRQVGF
+2127 LADNDQQIGF

-2156 AHQFVE
+2156 AHEFVE
-2162 FQVQDLTSVMTS
+2162 FQIQDLTAVLTS

-2180 HRAEYARRFGN
+2180 HRAEYTRRFGN
-2191 AGEKLTEIMGEI
+2191 AGEKLQDI
-2203 LEQGATDQD
+2203 LKELFEQGATQED
-2212 LEMIMKATGAMT
+2212 LETIMKGTAAMT

-2235 WAGIQGNIITIE
+2235 WAGIQGNIIAIE

-2260 IDPLGIAVRTGN
+2260 IDPLGIAVRTGS
-2272 FKDAWEGFKRGMD
+2272 FKDAWEGFKRGMN
-2285 QLRKDVLSNATG
+2285 QLRKDVVSKVTG
-2297 NKQEESELEL
+2297 AKQEEPELEL

-2334 RGLKKLNETFFRLNG
+2334 RGLKKLNETFFRWNG

-2370 KHLRRANYERTSKE
+2370 KHLRTVNDEKADAKAK
-2384 DMAESLRYL
+2384 AESKRYL
-2393 KEMGLK
+2393 DEMGLK
-2399 PEDLKKVDVKAV
+2399 AEDLKKVETKAV
-2411 SLKNRQLISGDPSVE
+2411 SLTHRQLRAGDPAVE
-2426 VIWATQ
+2426 VIWAT
-2432 NWEETTKNR
+2432 NNREELLKSK
-2441 DEDDTTYRLR
+2441 EDDTTYRLR

-2456 FVDSAVLRPN
+2456 FIDSAVLRPN

-2504 KHGNTKPAQVALTY
+2504 KQGNTKPAQVALTY
-2518 IPFMAAVDAA
+2518 IPFMAAADAA

-2537 DMSLS
+2537 DMSLG

>member
-16 PTPEVIDQAFVP
+16 PTPEVIDQAFAP

-90 VQTKGDAL
+90 VKTKGDAF

-153 ANQYNDPALS
+153 ANQYNDPTLS

-288 DKLAELRQPAESEYS
+288 DKLAELRQPAEPEYS
-303 VPSTTPQMPTM
+303 VPSTTPQMPSLT
-314 AGALY
+314 GALY

-335 RVSPDMADKLARA
+335 QVAPEVAEKLSRA
-348 VESPVKAA
+348 IEAPVQAA
-356 GRGIEGAFA
+356 GRGIEGAYA

-402 DASIQPGATPE
+402 DAAIQPGATPE

-486 EAAEAAQKSKDLVFN
+486 EAAEAKQKAGEKVFN

-509 EEYRMLALMNQHVK
+509 EEYRMLSLMNQHVK

-567 DALQFFNDP
+567 DALQFFNEP

-590 GGQAGSLVDR
+590 GGQPGSLVDR

-720 ADRSI
+720 ADRSV

-746 NKRDLG
+746 NKKDLG
-752 KGKRDLIGRMDPGTN
+752 KGKRDLIGRMDPGAN
-767 IEERSYL
+767 IEERPYL
-774 EYLEQNGVSP
+774 EYLEQNGIEP
-784 RQAKINLE
+784 RVAKINLE

-806 QDDKES
+806 QDEKES

-822 IKDLDGKL
+822 VKDLESKL
-830 KQLTVY
+830 KQLSVY

-878 LSNKEG
+878 LSNKDG
-884 RTTAITFEMTNGKPL
+884 RTTAITFEMANGKPL

-909 WARETGRHEG
+909 WAKATGRHEG
-919 LSEEG
+919 LTEEG

-943 GIKTDL
+943 GIKTDIN
-949 SKVKMN
+949 KVRMN

-962 GDMIAAQSFLP
+962 GEMIAASTFVP
-973 TAKLSPEERKALGN
+973 TAKLSPEERKALGS
-987 WDVNKNKFVKKAAGT
+987 WDVNTNQFVKKAAGT
-1002 AQGALAYAEHFASIP
+1002 AEAALAKADRIAALP
-1017 LDTKEYRD
+1017 LDTKEFRD

-1032 RERFEAEMEKKL
+1032 REQFEADMERML
-1044 RDIRIEGAKAKK
+1044 RDIRVEGSKAKK

-1121 QKMPRVY
+1121 QKMPRYY
-1128 DEETGEQLPAYAPGK
+1128 DEETGEQLPAYALGHRTK
-1143 NVKTPRAPS
+1143 AARAPS
-1152 VVGDSNLK
+1152 ITGDSDLK

-1167 PGKNPLADDLQH
+1167 PHKNPMADDKYA
-1179 MTAEQ
+1179 TEEQ
-1184 RKAANEAYKAAM
+1184 RKASRAAYDAAMKAYK
-1196 EAYKAD
+1196 ED

-1212 KAATSTTPD
+1212 KAAASTAPD
-1221 RLGILTRQKEE
+1221 RVEILSRQKAE
-1232 RERLVKDKDILDI
+1232 RERMIKDKDILDI
-1245 VKHQEAGYFT
+1245 AKHQEAGHFV

-1267 TDLIR
+1267 TDIIR
-1272 LNTTVIATNGDYQ
+1272 LNTAAIEANGDYK

-1295 EAGAPLRVARAAA
+1295 EKGAPLRMARAAA
-1308 QAKALDDMEAFM
+1308 QAKALGDMEAFM
-1320 EAQVSGERYK
+1320 EAQVSGDRYK
-1330 SKEERERLAKLPK
+1330 NAEERERLAKLPK
-1343 FHNPMITGETPSLDT
+1343 FENAKITGAVPTQEELVKAAETLSGAD
-1358 LVQTA
+1358 
-1363 ALLDKTTLNRGFKIE
+1363 LNRGFKLE
-1378 TGPWP
+1378 TGVWP
-1383 KEATKVYRD
+1383 KGASKVYRD
-1392 AVEAHPE
+1392 AVAANPT
-1399 LKGRIFSAIKLM
+1399 LKGRIFAAIKLM
-1411 LTGEESSSLIGASVR
+1411 LTGETITAAEPVPVVEQAS
-1426 TDGTFARSADE
+1426 
-1437 KVVADQK
+1437 
-1444 HLDAYGKLE
+1444 
-1453 TYVNQLIRDGRTP
+1453 
-1466 DGSTSSFEGDP
+1466 
-1477 SFEEKFFAWWNSP
+1477 
-1490 AVMNSTIAEVADRL
+1490 
-1504 QGFFVGRP
+1504 
-1512 NAEFFA
+1512 
-1518 NMLGASLDPKKVQG
+1518 
-1532 KAASK
+1532 
-1537 TQGKTAPAKPN
+1537 AKPN
-1548 FELSTE
+1548 HVPSTE
-1554 YEGDATTAVGQ
+1554 YSEDAATTVDR
-1565 IRHLVKTMTP
+1565 IRELVKTLTP
-1575 EQKKVAMAAGYA
+1575 EQKKAAMATGYA
-1587 PWPAVVKR
+1587 PWPAAVKQ
-1595 AYGRILAPMT
+1595 AYGQILSKLK

-1610 KWGPHIQAAI
+1610 KWAPHIQAAI
-1620 RHMLHEQLKS
+1620 RHLLHERLQ
-1630 AKTPAEKA
+1630 AAQTPAAKAKVFRELADDIRAMTDEQLEELVRSNPKDKEIQNRAADEASRRAAESRERVKQADEK
-1638 LVFNQIAE
+1638 
-1646 GIDGFDAE
+1646 
-1654 DLRGLSD
+1654 
-1661 QELEDLLMGNLDNKD
+1661 
-1676 LGRKIYTE
+1676 
-1684 ARRRIDERKARAEGK
+1684 
-1699 AEEPAAQPADGVKL
+1699 P
-1713 LPAPKVEADPK
+1713 VEADPK
-1724 AYKKAVKRMEAL
+1724 ARRKAEKEIKAL
-1736 VAKLRGSGVIARTFT
+1736 VAKLRGTSVIAKAVD
-1751 PEEIKRIGGR
+1751 PDGGVK
-1761 IAGQMRFKADG
+1761 GTMRFADVLNRTIEVNVGADG
-1772 TREMSINI
+1772 SYDT
-1780 QPDGKFKES
+1780 S
-1789 TVHHEAMHDFFQM
+1789 TVHHEAMHDFFEM
-1802 LTVGV
+1802 LRQGE
-1807 HKDRPEVVK
+1807 HRYRPEVAKV
-1816 LRRALRAW
+1816 RRALQAW
-1824 AESDRVKATLNKA
+1824 AHDDQVMRTLA
-1837 LKHNAF
+1837 KHYQGTPAWAH
-1843 IIKEMSGDGVKGIHE
+1843 ISRTDEVGMHE
-1858 RITYGYQLWV
+1858 RIAYGYQLWV
-1868 EGKLELEP
+1868 EGKLNLEP
-1876 KDDHGLVGNFFRDVF
+1876 KADLGVVGNFFRDLF
-1891 RWFLEMVG
+1891 RWFASLIGVHFG
-1899 LYQGEERALA
+1899 PERAQEVFA
-1909 IFKDFAEGRFA
+1909 AFAEGRFA
-1920 DDQKDAGKSVAEWVR
+1920 DETANGGLKMAEWVR
-1935 ENPAFAPTAAEKVG
+1935 ANPQFVPTAAEKAGKAMG
-1949 ETMSGL
+1949 EMAE
-1955 MNKLVSSASNRMR
+1955 KLVSSASTRMR
-1968 STGLPA
+1968 ATGLPA
-1974 AVKLA
+1974 AIKLA
-1979 DMFHQDVGREGEGLG
+1979 DLFHQDVGREGQGLG

-2009 LNDILKGTS
+2009 INDILKGTT
-2018 ATQRAQA
+2018 AQQRAVA
-2025 LRNLQSMRQPSNAL
+2025 LRNLQSMRHPKSTL
-2039 ETNIRKL
+2039 ERNIRAL
-2046 LDEMHAYMREAGVK
+2046 LEEMHAYLQEAGVK
-2060 RQTGT
+2060 RQIGT

-2071 TWGDMGFVKNY
+2071 VWGDMGKVTNY
-2082 FPRYWDSAKIRENP
+2082 FPRYWDSAAIRANP

-2103 EPFMGDI
+2103 EPFMGEI
-2110 AARKAAD
+2110 AARTAAD
-2117 KIGLSDGMTE
+2117 KIALSDGMTD
-2127 LADDDRQVGF
+2127 LADNDQQIGF

-2147 VFDFINVGN
+2147 VFDFINVSN
-2156 AHQFVE
+2156 AHQFVD
-2162 FQVQDLTSVMTS
+2162 FQIQDLTAVLTS
-2174 YINKAV
+2174 YVNKAV
-2180 HRAEYARRFGN
+2180 HRAEYSRRFGN
-2191 AGEKLTEIMGEI
+2191 GGEKLQDI
-2203 LEQGATDQD
+2203 LKELFEQGATQED
-2212 LEMIMKATGAMT
+2212 LETIMKGTAAMT

-2235 WAGIQGNIITIE
+2235 WAGIQGNIIAIE

-2260 IDPLGIAVRTGN
+2260 IDPLGIAIRTGS
-2272 FKDAWEGFKRGMD
+2272 FKDAWEGFKRGME
-2285 QLRKDVLSNATG
+2285 QLRKDLTSKVTG
-2297 NKQEESELEL
+2297 AKQEETELEL

-2334 RGLKKLNETFFRLNG
+2334 RGLKKLNETFFRWNG

-2370 KHLRRANYERTSKE
+2370 KHLRTVNDEKADPKAK
-2384 DMAESLRYL
+2384 AESKRYL
-2393 KEMGLK
+2393 DEMGLK
-2399 PEDLKKVDVKAV
+2399 AEDLKKVETKAV
-2411 SLKNRQLISGDPSVE
+2411 SLTHRMLHAGDPAVE
-2426 VIWATQ
+2426 VIWAT
-2432 NWEETTKNR
+2432 NNREELLKSK
-2441 DEDDTTYRLR
+2441 EDDTTYRLR

-2504 KHGNTKPAQVALTY
+2504 KNGNTKPAQVALTY
-2518 IPFMAAVDAA
+2518 IPFMAAADAA

-2537 DMSLS
+2537 DMSLG

-2587 TIADWMAGSA
+2587 TIADWMAGGA

-2602 VDRSVPLA
+2602 VDRSVPVA
-2610 KYAPK
+2610 KYLPK

>member
-16 PTPEVIDQAFVP
+16 PTPEVIDQAFAP

-67 AALQAQFEQ
+67 AELQAQFEQ

-90 VQTKGDAL
+90 VQTKGDAF

-153 ANQYNDPALS
+153 ANQYNDPTLS

-232 LDPTRQFDP
+232 IDPSRQFDP

-263 TIGAAGRILTPA
+263 TIGAAGRTLTPA

-288 DKLAELRQPAESEYS
+288 DKLAELRQPVESEYS
-303 VPSTTPQMPTM
+303 VPSTTPQMPTLP
-314 AGALY
+314 GALY

-335 RVSPDMADKLARA
+335 QVAPEMAEKLSRA
-348 VESPVKAA
+348 IEAPVQAA
-356 GRGIEGAFA
+356 GRGIEGAYA

-376 GLQGKELRDFA
+376 GLQGKELRDFT

-392 GEYAMSDLAG
+392 GDYAMADLAG
-402 DASIQPGATPE
+402 DAAIQPGATPE

-427 QRSQL
+427 QRSQI
-432 YAQSLVNDPN
+432 YAQSLANDPN

-447 KSRIMQM
+447 KTRIMQM
-454 NGNFTDA
+454 KGQFTDA
-461 DQRWLAGRVA
+461 DQRWLAGRIA
-471 SRDNAQQFADWVRGN
+471 SRDNAERFADWVRGN
-486 EAAEAAQKSKDLVFN
+486 EAAEAERKSKTLVFN

-509 EEYRMLALMNQHVK
+509 EQASMLALLTQHVR
-523 PEAFGGDLSKVAP
+523 PEAFGGDLSRVAP
-536 HFPQMSKM
+536 HFNQMSKM

-567 DALQFFNDP
+567 DVLQFFNDP
-576 EAMVQAVEQMAAET
+576 ERLVQEVSLMTSQT
-590 GGQAGSLVDR
+590 GGQEGSLVDR
-600 VRAFSNARIDMQTGP
+600 VRAFSKARADLAAGP
-615 QSFLANMLPKAGE
+615 QSFLANMIPKNGE
-628 ITEQQRLQIARAV
+628 ITEEQRQQIARAV

-648 AHHGRSKKAKAI
+648 AAHGRSKKAQAI
-660 EEGLTSVF
+660 EEGLTSIF
-668 GSPEA
+668 GSPAA
-673 TRTVLDYYAANNV
+673 TRTVLDYYAANNAEIKPLLNE
-686 ELKQLMDEEQVYDP
+686 ELVYDA

-705 EAEQLDSDQVVEQGA
+705 EAEPLDSDQVVEQGA
-720 ADRSI
+720 VDRSI
-725 NEREVKEDF
+725 NEREVREDF

-746 NKRDLG
+746 NARDLG
-752 KGKRDLIGRMDPGTN
+752 KGKRDLIGRLDPGAN
-767 IEERSYL
+767 IEERPYL
-774 EYLEQNGVSP
+774 EYLEQNGISP
-784 RQAKINLE
+784 RSAKLNLE
-792 AGLKEQIEEHRRKL
+792 SGLKEQIEEHRRKL
-806 QDDKES
+806 QGGKES

-822 IKDLDGKL
+822 VKDLEGKL
-830 KQLTVY
+830 KQLSVY

-884 RTTAITFEMTNGKPL
+884 GTTAITFEMTNGKPL

-909 WARETGRHEG
+909 WAKATGRHEG

-962 GDMIAAQSFLP
+962 GEMIAASTFVP
-973 TAKLSPEERKALGN
+973 TAKLTPEERKALGS
-987 WDVNKNKFVKKAAGT
+987 WDVNTNQFVKKAAGT
-1002 AQGALAYAEHFASIP
+1002 AEAALAKADRIAALP
-1017 LDTKEYRD
+1017 LDTKEFRD

-1032 RERFEAEMEKKL
+1032 REQFEVDMERML
-1044 RDIRIEGAKAKK
+1044 RDIRVEGSKAKK

-1116 EEARR
+1116 EETRR

-1143 NVKTPRAPS
+1143 NVKAARAPS

-1167 PGKNPLADDLQH
+1167 PGKNPMADDKYA
-1179 MTAEQ
+1179 TAEQ
-1184 RKAANEAYKAAM
+1184 RKAAKEAYDAAM
-1196 EAYKAD
+1196 KAYKDD

-1212 KAATSTTPD
+1212 KAATSTAPD
-1221 RLGILTRQKEE
+1221 RIDILTRQKEE
-1232 RERLVKDKDILDI
+1232 RERMVRDKDVLDI
-1245 VKHQEAGYFT
+1245 AKHQEAGHFV

-1272 LNTTVIATNGDYQ
+1272 LNTAAIEANGDYK

-1320 EAQVSGERYK
+1320 EAQVTGERYK

-1343 FHNPMITGETPSLDT
+1343 FHNPKITGEIPGLDE
-1358 LVQTA
+1358 LVQVA
-1363 ALLDKTTLNRGFKIE
+1363 RLLDKTELDKGFKIE

-1383 KEATKVYRD
+1383 KEATQVYRD
-1392 AVEAHPE
+1392 AVESHPE
-1399 LKGRIFSAIKLM
+1399 LKGRLFAAIKQI
-1411 LTGEESSSLIGASVR
+1411 LTGGI
-1426 TDGTFARSADE
+1426 D
-1437 KVVADQK
+1437 
-1444 HLDAYGKLE
+1444 
-1453 TYVNQLIRDGRTP
+1453 P
-1466 DGSTSSFEGDP
+1466 DL
-1477 SFEEKFFAWWNSP
+1477 
-1490 AVMNSTIAEVADRL
+1490 IAENLEDVNDTAPTA
-1504 QGFFVGRP
+1504 QP
-1512 NAEFFA
+1512 
-1518 NMLGASLDPKKVQG
+1518 
-1532 KAASK
+1532 KAAS
-1537 TQGKTAPAKPN
+1537 AKPSHVP
-1548 FELSTE
+1548 STE
-1554 YEGDATTAVGQ
+1554 YSEDASTTVDR
-1565 IRHLVKTMTP
+1565 IRELVRTLSP
-1575 EQKKVAMAAGYA
+1575 EQKKAAMATGYA
-1587 PWPAVVKR
+1587 PWPAAVKQ
-1595 AYGRILAPMT
+1595 AYGQILSKLK

-1620 RHMLHEQLKS
+1620 RHMLHERLQT
-1630 AKTPAEKA
+1630 AKTPDAKA
-1638 LVFNQIAE
+1638 KVF
-1646 GIDGFDAE
+1646 
-1654 DLRGLSD
+1654 R
-1661 QELEDLLMGNLDNKD
+1661 ELADDIRAMTDEQLEQLLETNPESAQAALD
-1676 LGRKIYTE
+1676 E
-1684 ARRRIDERKARAEGK
+1684 ARRRREEIEAGAKPAE
-1699 AEEPAAQPADGVKL
+1699 VK
-1713 LPAPKVEADPK
+1713 PVEADPK
-1724 AYKKAVKRMEAL
+1724 ARRKAEKEIKAL
-1736 VAKLRGSGVIARTFT
+1736 VAKLRGTSVIAKAVD
-1751 PEEIKRIGGR
+1751 PEGGVK
-1761 IAGQMRFKADG
+1761 GTMRFADVLNRTIEINVGADG
-1772 TREMSINI
+1772 SYDT
-1780 QPDGKFKES
+1780 S
-1789 TVHHEAMHDFFQM
+1789 TVHHEAMHDFFEM
-1802 LTVGV
+1802 LRQGE
-1807 HKDRPEVVK
+1807 HRYRPEVAKV
-1816 LRRALRAW
+1816 RRALQAW
-1824 AESDRVKATLNKA
+1824 AHDDQVMRTLA
-1837 LKHNAF
+1837 KHFQGTPAWAH
-1843 IIKEMSGDGVKGIHE
+1843 ISRTDEVGMHE
-1858 RITYGYQLWV
+1858 RIAYGYQLWV
-1868 EGKLELEP
+1868 EGKLNLES
-1876 KDDHGLVGNFFRDVF
+1876 KADLGVVGNFFRDLF
-1891 RWFLEMVG
+1891 RWFASLIGVHFG
-1899 LYQGEERALA
+1899 PERAQEVFA
-1909 IFKDFAEGRFA
+1909 AFAEGRFA
-1920 DDQKDAGKSVAEWVR
+1920 DETANGGLKMAEWVR
-1935 ENPAFAPTAAEKVG
+1935 QNPEFVPTATEKAGKAMG
-1949 ETMSGL
+1949 EL
-1955 MNKLVSSASNRMR
+1955 MEKLVSSASTRMR
-1968 STGLPA
+1968 ATGLPSA
-1974 AVKLA
+1974 IKLA
-1979 DMFHQDVGREGEGLG
+1979 DLFHQDVGHEGQGLG

-2009 LNDILKGTS
+2009 LNDILKDTT
-2018 ATQRAQA
+2018 AQQRAVA
-2025 LRNLQSMRQPSNAL
+2025 LRNLQSMRHPKSTL
-2039 ETNIRKL
+2039 EHNIRAL
-2046 LDEMHAYMREAGVK
+2046 LEEMHAYLQEAGVK
-2060 RQTGT
+2060 RQIGT

-2071 TWGDMGFVKNY
+2071 VWGDMGKVTNY
-2082 FPRYWDSAKIRENP
+2082 FPRYWDSAAIRANP

-2103 EPFMGDI
+2103 EPYMGEI
-2110 AARKAAD
+2110 AARTAAD
-2117 KIGLSDGMTE
+2117 KIALSDGMTD
-2127 LADDDRQVGF
+2127 LADNDQQIGF

-2147 VFDFINVGN
+2147 VFDFINVKN
-2156 AHQFVE
+2156 AHEFVE
-2162 FQVQDLTSVMTS
+2162 FQIQDLTAVLTS
-2174 YINKAV
+2174 YVNKAV
-2180 HRAEYARRFGN
+2180 HRAEYSRRFGN
-2191 AGEKLTEIMGEI
+2191 GGEKLQDI
-2203 LEQGATDQD
+2203 LKELFEQGATQED
-2212 LEMIMKATGAMT
+2212 LETIMKGTAAMT

-2235 WAGIQGNIITIE
+2235 WAGIQGDIIAIE

-2260 IDPLGIAVRTGN
+2260 IDPLGIAIRTGS
-2272 FKDAWEGFKRGMD
+2272 FKDAWEGFKRGMG
-2285 QLRKDVLSNATG
+2285 QLRKDLTSKATG
-2297 NKQEESELEL
+2297 AKQDETELEL

-2334 RGLKKLNETFFRLNG
+2334 RGLKKLNETFFRWNG

-2370 KHLRRANYERTSKE
+2370 KHLRTVNDEKADAKAK
-2384 DMAESLRYL
+2384 AESKRYL
-2393 KEMGLK
+2393 DEMGLK
-2399 PEDLKKVDVKAV
+2399 AEDLKKVETKAV
-2411 SLKNRQLISGDPSVE
+2411 SLTHRQLHAGDPAVE
-2426 VIWATQ
+2426 VIWAT
-2432 NWEETTKNR
+2432 NNREELLKSK
-2441 DEDDTTYRLR
+2441 EDDTTYRLR

-2504 KHGNTKPAQVALTY
+2504 KQGNTKPAQVALTY
-2518 IPFMAAVDAA
+2518 IPFMAAADAA

-2537 DMSLS
+2537 GMSIGQFLS
-2542 QFFGKEVERSGLLGT
+2542 KEVERSGLLGT

-2568 ARGDNPAA
+2568 ARGDNPAS

>member
-1 MATSPLRTGLTFDQA
+1 MATSPLRNGLTFDQA
-16 PTPEVIDQAFVP
+16 PTPEVIDQAFAP

-76 TAAANAP
+76 AAAANAP

-90 VQTKGDAL
+90 VQTKGDAF

-153 ANQYNDPALS
+153 ANQYNDPTLS

-192 GHNAFAPLKRG
+192 GHNAFAPLRRG

-232 LDPTRQFDP
+232 IDPSRQFDP
-241 IKIAEAGAAGAVG
+241 LKIAEAGAAGAVG

-303 VPSTTPQMPTM
+303 VPSTTPQMPSLT
-314 AGALY
+314 GALY

-335 RVSPDMADKLARA
+335 QVAPEMADKLARA
-348 VESPVKAA
+348 IEAPVQAA
-356 GRGIEGAFA
+356 GRGIEGAYA

-402 DASIQPGATPE
+402 DAAIQPGATPE

-447 KSRIMQM
+447 KSRITQM

-486 EAAEAAQKSKDLVFN
+486 EVAEAQQKAGEKVFN

-509 EEYRMLALMNQHVK
+509 EEYRMLSLLNQHVK

-553 KLTTKDVESMFRLT
+553 KLTTKDVKAMFRLT
-567 DALQFFNDP
+567 DALQFFNEP

-590 GGQAGSLVDR
+590 GGQPGSLVDR

-648 AHHGRSKKAKAI
+648 AAHGRSKKAKAI
-660 EEGLTSVF
+660 EEGLTSIF

-673 TRTVLDYYAANNV
+673 TRTVLDYYAANNAEIKPLLNE
-686 ELKQLMDEEQVYDP
+686 ELVYDA

-752 KGKRDLIGRMDPGTN
+752 KGKKELVGRMDPGAN

-774 EYLEQNGVSP
+774 EYLEQNGISP

-806 QDDKES
+806 QDEKES

-822 IKDLDGKL
+822 VKDLEGKL
-830 KQLTVY
+830 KQLSVY

-846 ALGGLTVLSS
+846 ALGELTVLSS

-878 LSNKEG
+878 LSNKDG
-884 RTTAITFEMTNGKPL
+884 RTTAITFEMANGKPL

-909 WARETGRHEG
+909 WAKATGRHEG
-919 LSEEG
+919 LTEEG
-924 QRKMLA
+924 RRKMLA

-943 GIKTDL
+943 GIKTDIN
-949 SKVKMN
+949 KIRMN

-962 GDMIAAQSFLP
+962 GEMIAASTFVP
-973 TAKLSPEERKALGN
+973 TAKLSPAERKALGS
-987 WDVNKNKFVKKAAGT
+987 WDVNKNQFVKKAAGI
-1002 AQGALAYAEHFASIP
+1002 AEAALAKADRIAALP
-1017 LDTKEYRD
+1017 LDTKEFRD

-1032 RERFEAEMEKKL
+1032 REQFEVDMERML
-1044 RDIRIEGAKAKK
+1044 RDIRVEGSKAKK

-1067 AEISRLAANVQD
+1067 AEISRQAANVQD

-1092 LNGSGLDLIGGD
+1092 LNGSGQDLIGGD

-1121 QKMPRVY
+1121 QKMPRYY
-1128 DEETGEQLPAYAPGK
+1128 DEETGEQLPAYALGHRTK
-1143 NVKTPRAPS
+1143 AARAPS
-1152 VVGDSNLK
+1152 ITGDSNLK

-1167 PGKNPLADDLQH
+1167 PHKNPMADDKYA
-1179 MTAEQ
+1179 TEEQ
-1184 RKAANEAYKAAM
+1184 RKASRAAYDAAMKAYK
-1196 EAYKAD
+1196 ED

-1212 KAATSTTPD
+1212 KAAASITPD
-1221 RLGILTRQKEE
+1221 RTEILTRQKEE
-1232 RERLVKDKDILDI
+1232 RERMVKDKDILDI
-1245 VKHQEAGYFT
+1245 AKHQEAGHFV

-1272 LNTTVIATNGDYQ
+1272 LNTAAIEANGDYK

-1295 EAGAPLRVARAAA
+1295 EKGAPLRVARAAA
-1308 QAKALDDMEAFM
+1308 QAKALSDIEAFM

-1330 SKEERERLAKLPK
+1330 NPDERERLAKLPK
-1343 FHNPMITGETPSLDT
+1343 FENAKITGAVPTQEELIKVAETLSGAD
-1358 LVQTA
+1358 
-1363 ALLDKTTLNRGFKIE
+1363 LNRGFKLE
-1378 TGPWP
+1378 TGVWP
-1383 KEATKVYRD
+1383 KGASKVYRD
-1392 AVEAHPE
+1392 AVTANPT
-1399 LKGRIFSAIKLM
+1399 LKGRIFAAIKLM
-1411 LTGEESSSLIGASVR
+1411 LTGETLTPAEPVEQAS
-1426 TDGTFARSADE
+1426 
-1437 KVVADQK
+1437 
-1444 HLDAYGKLE
+1444 
-1453 TYVNQLIRDGRTP
+1453 
-1466 DGSTSSFEGDP
+1466 
-1477 SFEEKFFAWWNSP
+1477 
-1490 AVMNSTIAEVADRL
+1490 
-1504 QGFFVGRP
+1504 
-1512 NAEFFA
+1512 
-1518 NMLGASLDPKKVQG
+1518 
-1532 KAASK
+1532 
-1537 TQGKTAPAKPN
+1537 AKPSHVP
-1548 FELSTE
+1548 STE
-1554 YEGDATTAVGQ
+1554 YSEDASTTVGR
-1565 IRHLVKTMTP
+1565 IRELVRTLSP
-1575 EQKKVAMAAGYA
+1575 EQKKAAMATGYA
-1587 PWPAVVKR
+1587 PWPAAVKQ
-1595 AYGRILAPMT
+1595 AYGQILSKLK

-1610 KWGPHIQAAI
+1610 KWGPHIQAAV
-1620 RHMLHEQLKS
+1620 RHMLHERLQT
-1630 AKTPAEKA
+1630 AQTPAAKA
-1638 LVFNQIAE
+1638 KVF
-1646 GIDGFDAE
+1646 
-1654 DLRGLSD
+1654 R
-1661 QELEDLLMGNLDNKD
+1661 ELADDIRAMTDEQLEQLLESNPEAAGAVLA
-1676 LGRKIYTE
+1676 E
-1684 ARRRIDERKARAEGK
+1684 ARRRR
-1699 AEEPAAQPADGVKL
+1699 EEIEAGAKQVEAKP
-1713 LPAPKVEADPK
+1713 VEADPK
-1724 AYKKAVKRMEAL
+1724 ARRKAEKEIKAL
-1736 VAKLRGSGVIARTFT
+1736 VAKLRGTSVIAKAVDPEGGVKGTTRFADVLNRTI
-1751 PEEIKRIGGR
+1751 EINVG
-1761 IAGQMRFKADG
+1761 ADG
-1772 TREMSINI
+1772 SYDT
-1780 QPDGKFKES
+1780 S
-1789 TVHHEAMHDFFQM
+1789 TVHHEAMHDFFEM
-1802 LTVGV
+1802 LRQGE
-1807 HKDRPEVVK
+1807 HRYRPEVAKV
-1816 LRRALRAW
+1816 RRALQAW
-1824 AESDRVKATLNKA
+1824 AHDDQVMRTLS
-1837 LKHNAF
+1837 KHYQGTPAWAH
-1843 IIKEMSGDGVKGIHE
+1843 ISRTDEVGMHE
-1858 RITYGYQLWV
+1858 RIAYGYQLWV
-1868 EGKLELEP
+1868 EGKLNLEP
-1876 KDDHGLVGNFFRDVF
+1876 KADLGVVGNFFRDLF
-1891 RWFLEMVG
+1891 RWFVSLFGVHFG
-1899 LYQGEERALA
+1899 PERAQEVFA
-1909 IFKDFAEGRFA
+1909 AFAEGRFA
-1920 DDQKDAGKSVAEWVR
+1920 DETANGGLKMTEWVR
-1935 ENPAFAPTAAEKVG
+1935 ANPQFVPTATEKVG
-1949 ETMSGL
+1949 KAMGEMAE
-1955 MNKLVSSASNRMR
+1955 KLVSSASTRMR
-1968 STGLPA
+1968 ATGLPA
-1974 AVKLA
+1974 AIKLA
-1979 DMFHQDVGREGEGLG
+1979 DLFHQDVGREGQGLG

-2009 LNDILKGTS
+2009 LNDILKDTT
-2018 ATQRAQA
+2018 AQQRAVA
-2025 LRNLQSMRQPSNAL
+2025 LRNLQSMRHPKSTL
-2039 ETNIRKL
+2039 EHNIRAL
-2046 LDEMHAYMREAGVK
+2046 LEEMHAYLQEAGVK
-2060 RQTGT
+2060 RQIGT

-2071 TWGDMGFVKNY
+2071 VWGDMGKVTNY
-2082 FPRYWDSAKIRENP
+2082 FPRYWDSAAIRANP

-2103 EPFMGDI
+2103 EPFMGEI
-2110 AARKAAD
+2110 AARTAAD
-2117 KIGLSDGMTE
+2117 KIALSDGMTD
-2127 LADDDRQVGF
+2127 LADNDQQIGF

-2147 VFDFINVGN
+2147 VFDFINVSN
-2156 AHQFVE
+2156 AHQFVD
-2162 FQVQDLTSVMTS
+2162 FQIQDLAAVLTS
-2174 YINKAV
+2174 YVNKAV
-2180 HRAEYARRFGN
+2180 HRAEYSRRFGN
-2191 AGEKLTEIMGEI
+2191 GGEKLQDI
-2203 LEQGATDQD
+2203 LKELFEQGATQED
-2212 LEMIMKATGAMT
+2212 LETIMKGTAAMT

-2235 WAGIQGNIITIE
+2235 WAGIQGNIIAIE

-2260 IDPLGIAVRTGN
+2260 IDPLGIAIRTGS
-2272 FKDAWEGFKRGMD
+2272 FKDAWEGFKRGME
-2285 QLRKDVLSNATG
+2285 QLRKDLTSKVTG
-2297 NKQEESELEL
+2297 AKQEETELEL

-2334 RGLKKLNETFFRLNG
+2334 RGLKKLNETFFRWNG

-2370 KHLRRANYERTSKE
+2370 KHLRTVNDEKADPKAK
-2384 DMAESLRYL
+2384 AESKRYL
-2393 KEMGLK
+2393 DEMGLK
-2399 PEDLKKVDVKAV
+2399 AEDLKKVETKAV
-2411 SLKNRQLISGDPSVE
+2411 SLTHRMLHAGDPAVE
-2426 VIWATQ
+2426 VIWAT
-2432 NWEETTKNR
+2432 NNREELLKSK
-2441 DEDDTTYRLR
+2441 EDNTTYRLR

-2504 KHGNTKPAQVALTY
+2504 KQGNTKPAQVALTY
-2518 IPFMAAVDAA
+2518 IPFMAAADAA

-2537 DMSLS
+2537 DMSLG

-2576 SFVGPA
+2576 SFIGPA

>member
-16 PTPEVIDQAFVP
+16 PTPEVIDQAFAP

-90 VQTKGDAL
+90 VQTKGDAF

-153 ANQYNDPALS
+153 ANQYNDPTLS

-303 VPSTTPQMPTM
+303 VPSTTPQMPTLT
-314 AGALY
+314 GSLY

-335 RVSPDMADKLARA
+335 QVAPEMAEKLSRA
-348 VESPVKAA
+348 VEAPVQAA
-356 GRGIEGAFA
+356 GRGIEGAYA

-402 DASIQPGATPE
+402 DAAIQPGATPE

-427 QRSQL
+427 QRSQI

-447 KSRIMQM
+447 KTRIMQM

-486 EAAEAAQKSKDLVFN
+486 EAAEAQQKAGVKVFN

-509 EEYRMLALMNQHVK
+509 EQASMLALLTQHVR
-523 PEAFGGDLSKVAP
+523 PEAFGGDLSRVAP
-536 HFPQMSKM
+536 HFNQMSKM

-576 EAMVQAVEQMAAET
+576 ERLVQEVSLMASQT
-590 GGQAGSLVDR
+590 GGQEGSLVDR
-600 VRAFSNARIDMQTGP
+600 VRAFSKARADLAAGP
-615 QSFLANMLPKAGE
+615 QSFLANMIPKNGE

-648 AHHGRSKKAKAI
+648 AQHGRSKKAKAI
-660 EEGLTSVF
+660 EEGLTSIF
-668 GSPEA
+668 GTPA
-673 TRTVLDYYAANNV
+673 AARTVLDYYAANNA
-686 ELKQLMDEEQVYDP
+686 ELKPLLDEEVVYDA
-700 NEGMG
+700 NEGLG

-725 NEREVKEDF
+725 NEREVREDF

-746 NKRDLG
+746 NARDLG
-752 KGKRDLIGRMDPGTN
+752 KGKRDLIGRLDPGAN
-767 IEERSYL
+767 IEERPYL
-774 EYLEQNGVSP
+774 EYLEQNGISP
-784 RQAKINLE
+784 RSAKLNLE

-806 QDDKES
+806 QEGKES

-822 IKDLDGKL
+822 VKDLEGKL
-830 KQLTVY
+830 KQLSVY

-930 DAVAGMLARDDIK
+930 DAVAGVLARDDIK

-962 GDMIAAQSFLP
+962 GEMMAAQSFLP

-987 WDVNKNKFVKKAAGT
+987 WDVNTNQFVKKAAGT
-1002 AQGALAYAEHFASIP
+1002 AEAALAKADRIAALP
-1017 LDTKEYRD
+1017 LDTKEFRD

-1032 RERFEAEMEKKL
+1032 REQFEADMERML
-1044 RDIRIEGAKAKK
+1044 RDIRVEGSKAKK

-1143 NVKTPRAPS
+1143 NVKAARAPS

-1167 PGKNPLADDLQH
+1167 PGKNPMVDDKYA
-1179 MTAEQ
+1179 TAEQ
-1184 RKAANEAYKAAM
+1184 RKAAKEAYDAAM
-1196 EAYKAD
+1196 KAYKED

-1212 KAATSTTPD
+1212 KAATSTSPD
-1221 RLGILTRQKEE
+1221 RIEILTRQKEE
-1232 RERLVKDKDILDI
+1232 RERMIKDKDVLDI
-1245 VKHQEAGYFT
+1245 AKHQEAGHFV

-1272 LNTTVIATNGDYQ
+1272 LNTAAIEVNGDYQ

-1320 EAQVSGERYK
+1320 DAQVSGQRYK
-1330 SKEERERLAKLPK
+1330 NKEERERLAKLPK
-1343 FHNPMITGETPSLDT
+1343 FNNPKITGQIYKDH
-1358 LVQTA
+1358 
-1363 ALLDKTTLNRGFKIE
+1363 LLQVAPLLSKAQIDEGFKID
-1378 TGPWP
+1378 TGIWP
-1383 KEATKVYRD
+1383 KEASEAYRA
-1392 AVEAHPE
+1392 AVEAEPTQ
-1399 LKGRIFSAIKLM
+1399 KGRIFAAAKMM
-1411 LTGEESSSLIGASVR
+1411 LTGQSAADII
-1426 TDGTFARSADE
+1426 ARS
-1437 KVVADQK
+1437 VA
-1444 HLDAYGKLE
+1444 
-1453 TYVNQLIRDGRTP
+1453 GR
-1466 DGSTSSFEGDP
+1466 SSFP
-1477 SFEEKFFAWWNSP
+1477 RALSEKLVASEKDMTAFGRLEAFVAQRLQEIEFGSEDDADFFYSWWNSP
-1490 AVMNSTIAEVADRL
+1490 ETMSRSIKDTVKGLSDRL
-1504 QGFFVGRP
+1504 FMQSS
-1512 NAEFFA
+1512 AEQEALA
-1518 NMLGASLDPKKVQG
+1518 NILGATFDESKRKPAAKAQPKV
-1532 KAASK
+1532 AS
-1537 TQGKTAPAKPN
+1537 AKPSHVP
-1548 FELSTE
+1548 STE
-1554 YEGDATTAVGQ
+1554 YSEDASTTVDR
-1565 IRHLVKTMTP
+1565 IRELVKTLSP
-1575 EQKKVAMAAGYA
+1575 EQKKAAMATGYA
-1587 PWPAVVKR
+1587 PWPAAVKQ
-1595 AYGRILAPMT
+1595 AYGQILSKLK

-1620 RHMLHEQLKS
+1620 RHMLHERLQ
-1630 AKTPAEKA
+1630 AAQTPAAKAKVFRELADDIRAMTDEQLEQLVRENPKDKEIQNRVADEASRRAAESRERVKKADEK
-1638 LVFNQIAE
+1638 
-1646 GIDGFDAE
+1646 
-1654 DLRGLSD
+1654 
-1661 QELEDLLMGNLDNKD
+1661 
-1676 LGRKIYTE
+1676 
-1684 ARRRIDERKARAEGK
+1684 
-1699 AEEPAAQPADGVKL
+1699 P
-1713 LPAPKVEADPK
+1713 VEADPK
-1724 AYKKAVKRMEAL
+1724 ARRKAEKEIKAL
-1736 VAKLRGSGVIARTFT
+1736 VAKLRGTSVIAKAVD
-1751 PEEIKRIGGR
+1751 PEGGVK
-1761 IAGQMRFKADG
+1761 GTMRFADVLNRTIEVNVGADG
-1772 TREMSINI
+1772 SYDT
-1780 QPDGKFKES
+1780 S
-1789 TVHHEAMHDFFQM
+1789 TVHHEAMHDFFEM
-1802 LTVGV
+1802 LRQGE
-1807 HKDRPEVVK
+1807 HRYRPEVAKV
-1816 LRRALRAW
+1816 RRALQAW
-1824 AESDRVKATLNKA
+1824 AHDDQVMRTLA
-1837 LKHNAF
+1837 KHYQGTPAWAH
-1843 IIKEMSGDGVKGIHE
+1843 ISRTDEVGMHE
-1858 RITYGYQLWV
+1858 RIAYGYQLWV
-1868 EGKLELEP
+1868 EGKLNLEP
-1876 KDDHGLVGNFFRDVF
+1876 KADLGVVGNFFRDLF
-1891 RWFLEMVG
+1891 RWFASLIGVHFG
-1899 LYQGEERALA
+1899 PERAQEVFA
-1909 IFKDFAEGRFA
+1909 AFAEGRFA
-1920 DDQKDAGKSVAEWVR
+1920 DETANGGLKMAEWVR
-1935 ENPAFAPTAAEKVG
+1935 ANPQFVPTAAEKAGKAMG
-1949 ETMSGL
+1949 EMVE
-1955 MNKLVSSASNRMR
+1955 KLVSSASTRMR
-1968 STGLPA
+1968 ATGLPA
-1974 AVKLA
+1974 AIKLA
-1979 DMFHQDVGREGEGLG
+1979 DLFHQDVGREGQGLG

-2009 LNDILKGTS
+2009 LNDILKGTT
-2018 ATQRAQA
+2018 AQQRAVA
-2025 LRNLQSMRQPSNAL
+2025 LRNLQSMRHPKSTL
-2039 ETNIRKL
+2039 EHNIRAL
-2046 LDEMHAYMREAGVK
+2046 LEEMHAYLQEAGVK
-2060 RQTGT
+2060 RQIGT

-2071 TWGDMGFVKNY
+2071 VWGDMGKVTNY
-2082 FPRYWDSAKIRENP
+2082 FPRYWDSAAIRANP

-2103 EPFMGDI
+2103 EPFMGEI
-2110 AARKAAD
+2110 AARTAAD
-2117 KIGLSDGMTE
+2117 KIALSDGMTD
-2127 LADDDRQVGF
+2127 LADNDQQIGF

-2147 VFDFINVGN
+2147 VFDFINVSN
-2156 AHQFVE
+2156 AHQFVD
-2162 FQVQDLTSVMTS
+2162 FQIQDLTAVLTS
-2174 YINKAV
+2174 YVNKAV

-2191 AGEKLTEIMGEI
+2191 GGEKLTEILQDLFRE
-2203 LEQGATDQD
+2203 GATQED
-2212 LEMIMKATGAMT
+2212 LETIMKGTAAMT

-2235 WAGIQGNIITIE
+2235 WAGIQGNIIAIE

-2260 IDPLGIAVRTGN
+2260 IDPLGIAIRTGS
-2272 FKDAWEGFKRGMD
+2272 FKDAWEGFKRGME
-2285 QLRKDVLSNATG
+2285 QLRKDLTSKVTG
-2297 NKQEESELEL
+2297 AKQEETELEL

-2334 RGLKKLNETFFRLNG
+2334 RGLKKLNETFFRWNG

-2370 KHLRRANYERTSKE
+2370 KHLRTVNDEKADAKAK
-2384 DMAESLRYL
+2384 AESKRYL
-2393 KEMGLK
+2393 DEMGLK
-2399 PEDLKKVDVKAV
+2399 AEDLKKVETKAV
-2411 SLKNRQLISGDPSVE
+2411 SLTRRQLHAGDPAVE
-2426 VIWATQ
+2426 VIWAT
-2432 NWEETTKNR
+2432 NNREELLKSK
-2441 DEDDTTYRLR
+2441 EDDTTYRLR

-2504 KHGNTKPAQVALTY
+2504 KQGNTKPAQVALTY
-2518 IPFMAAVDAA
+2518 IPFMAAADAA

-2537 DMSLS
+2537 DMSLG

-2568 ARGDNPAA
+2568 ARGDNPVA

>member
-1 MATSPLRTGLTFDQA
+1 MATSPLRNGLTFDQA
-16 PTPEVIDQAFVP
+16 PTPEVIDQAFAP

-76 TAAANAP
+76 TAAANAL

-90 VQTKGDAL
+90 VQTKGDAF

-153 ANQYNDPALS
+153 ANQYNDPTLS

-232 LDPTRQFDP
+232 IDPTRQFDP

-288 DKLAELRQPAESEYS
+288 DKLAELRQPAEPEYS
-303 VPSTTPQMPTM
+303 VPSTTPQIPSLT
-314 AGALY
+314 GAMY

-335 RVSPDMADKLARA
+335 QVAPEMAEKLSRA
-348 VESPVKAA
+348 IEAPVQAV
-356 GRGIEGAFA
+356 GRGIEGAYA

-413 ETEANIS
+413 ETEVNIS

-486 EAAEAAQKSKDLVFN
+486 EAAEAQRKAGETVFN

-509 EEYRMLALMNQHVK
+509 EEYRMLSLMNQHVK

-553 KLTTKDVESMFRLT
+553 KLTTKDVEAMFRLT
-567 DALQFFNDP
+567 DALQFFNEP

-590 GGQAGSLVDR
+590 GGQPGSLVDR

-648 AHHGRSKKAKAI
+648 AAHGRSKKAKAI
-660 EEGLTSVF
+660 EEGLTSIF

-673 TRTVLDYYAANNV
+673 TRTVLGYYAANNAEIKPLLNE
-686 ELKQLMDEEQVYDP
+686 ELVYDA

-752 KGKRDLIGRMDPGTN
+752 KGKRDLIGRMDPGAN

-774 EYLEQNGVSP
+774 EYLEQNGISP

-806 QDDKES
+806 QDEKES

-822 IKDLDGKL
+822 VKDLEGKL
-830 KQLTVY
+830 KQLSVY

-884 RTTAITFEMTNGKPL
+884 RTTAITFEMANGKPL

-909 WARETGRHEG
+909 WAKATGRHEG
-919 LSEEG
+919 LTEGG

-943 GIKTDL
+943 GIKTDIN
-949 SKVKMN
+949 KVRMN

-962 GDMIAAQSFLP
+962 GEMIAASTFVP
-973 TAKLSPEERKALGN
+973 TAKLSPEERKALGG
-987 WDVNKNKFVKKAAGT
+987 WDVNKNQFVKKAASI
-1002 AQGALAYAEHFASIP
+1002 AEAALAKADRIAALP
-1017 LDTKEYRD
+1017 LDTKEFRD

-1032 RERFEAEMEKKL
+1032 REQFEVDMERML
-1044 RDIRIEGAKAKK
+1044 RDIRIEGSKAKK

-1067 AEISRLAANVQD
+1067 AEISRQAANVQD
-1079 AFYKALQDFEKAQ
+1079 AFYKTLQDFEKAQ
-1092 LNGSGLDLIGGD
+1092 LNGSGQDLIGGD

-1121 QKMPRVY
+1121 QKMPRYY
-1128 DEETGEQLPAYAPGK
+1128 DEETGEQLPAYALGHRTK
-1143 NVKTPRAPS
+1143 AARAPS
-1152 VVGDSNLK
+1152 ITGDSKLK

-1167 PGKNPLADDLQH
+1167 PHKNPMADDKYA
-1179 MTAEQ
+1179 TEEQ
-1184 RKAANEAYKAAM
+1184 RKASRAAYDAAM
-1196 EAYKAD
+1196 KAYKAD

-1212 KAATSTTPD
+1212 KAATSITPD
-1221 RLGILTRQKEE
+1221 RTEILSRQKAE
-1232 RERLVKDKDILDI
+1232 RERMVKDKDILDI
-1245 VKHQEAGYFT
+1245 AKHQEAGHFVY
-1255 HADAAEVAQEML
+1255 ADAAEVAQEML

-1272 LNTTVIATNGDYQ
+1272 LGTAAIEANGDYK

-1295 EAGAPLRVARAAA
+1295 EKGAPLRVARAAA
-1308 QAKALDDMEAFM
+1308 QAKALNDMEAFM

-1330 SKEERERLAKLPK
+1330 SPEERKRLANLPK
-1343 FHNPMITGETPSLDT
+1343 FHNPKITGETPSLAT

-1363 ALLDKTTLNRGFKIE
+1363 ALLDKATLDRGFKIE

-1383 KEATKVYRD
+1383 KEATTVYRD

-1453 TYVNQLIRDGRTP
+1453 AYVNQLIRDSRAP
-1466 DGSTSSFEGDP
+1466 DGRTSSFEDDP
-1477 SFEEKFFAWWNSP
+1477 SFEEQFFAWWNSP

-1518 NMLGASLDPKKVQG
+1518 NMLGASLDPKKVR
-1532 KAASK
+1532 
-1537 TQGKTAPAKPN
+1537 GKTASAKPSHVP
-1548 FELSTE
+1548 STE
-1554 YEGDATTAVGQ
+1554 YSEDATSAVEQ
-1565 IRHLVKTMTP
+1565 IRHLVRTLTP
-1575 EQKKVAMAAGYA
+1575 EQKKEAMAVGYA
-1587 PWPAVVKR
+1587 PWPADIKR
-1595 AYGRILAPMT
+1595 AYGRILSKLK
-1605 PEQKQ
+1605 PEQKR

-1620 RHMLHEQLKS
+1620 RHLLHEKLAA

-1638 LVFNQIAE
+1638 MVLNQLAKDIVNLTP
-1646 GIDGFDAE
+1646 E
-1654 DLRGLSD
+1654 DLKTMSDDDIEALMMGSGGDSKLVEMILNEERRRFEEVVKSIPEEMREQLDKDGLSVAP
-1661 QELEDLLMGNLDNKD
+1661 K
-1676 LGRKIYTE
+1676 RTE
-1684 ARRRIDERKARAEGK
+1684 APKPV
-1699 AEEPAAQPADGVKL
+1699 EPN
-1713 LPAPKVEADPK
+1713 PK
-1724 AYKKAVKRMEAL
+1724 AYKKAVKKMRDLAQ
-1736 VAKLRGSGVIARTFT
+1736 KLRGSSLIARTLE
-1751 PEEIKRIGGR
+1751 PEEVAEIGWR
-1761 IAGQMRFKADG
+1761 VAGQMRFY
-1772 TREMSINI
+1772 
-1780 QPDGKFKES
+1780 PDGRRELTIDIDPAGNFKES

-1807 HKDRPEVVK
+1807 HKDRPEIIK

-1824 AESDRVKATLNKA
+1824 AESDRVKATLKKTYGHHA
-1837 LKHNAF
+1837 G
-1843 IIKEMSGDGVKGIHE
+1843 IMQEMSGNGVRGYHE
-1858 RITYGYQLWV
+1858 RIAYGYELWV
-1868 EGKLELEP
+1868 KGKLELEP
-1876 KDDHGLVGNFFRDVF
+1876 EVDRGPVGNFFRDVF

-1909 IFKDFAEGRFA
+1909 IFKDFAEGKFA
-1920 DDQKDAGKSVAEWVR
+1920 DDQANGGAKVAEWVR
-1935 ENPAFAPTAAEKVG
+1935 ENPAFVPTTAEKIG
-1949 ETMSGL
+1949 ETMSRL
-1955 MNKLVSSASNRMR
+1955 MDKLVSSASTRMR
-1968 STGLPA
+1968 ATGLPA
-1974 AVKLA
+1974 AIKLA
-1979 DMFHQDVGREGEGLG
+1979 DLFHQDVGHEGQGLG

-2009 LNDILKGTS
+2009 LNDILKDTT
-2018 ATQRAQA
+2018 AQQRAVA
-2025 LRNLQSMRQPSNAL
+2025 LRNLQSMRHPKSTL
-2039 ETNIRKL
+2039 ERNIRAL
-2046 LDEMHAYMREAGVK
+2046 LEEMHAYLQEAGVK
-2060 RQTGT
+2060 RQIGT

-2071 TWGDMGFVKNY
+2071 VWGDMGKVTNY
-2082 FPRYWDSAKIRENP
+2082 FPRYWDSAAIRANP

-2103 EPFMGDI
+2103 EPFMGEI
-2110 AARKAAD
+2110 AARTAAD
-2117 KIGLSDGMTE
+2117 KIALSDGMTD
-2127 LADDDRQVGF
+2127 LADNAQQIGF

-2147 VFDFINVGN
+2147 VFDFINVSN
-2156 AHQFVE
+2156 AHEFVD
-2162 FQVQDLTSVMTS
+2162 FQIQDLAAVLTS
-2174 YINKAV
+2174 YVNKAV
-2180 HRAEYARRFGN
+2180 HRAEYSRRFGN
-2191 AGEKLTEIMGEI
+2191 GGEKLQDI
-2203 LEQGATDQD
+2203 LKELFEQGATQED
-2212 LEMIMKATGAMT
+2212 LETIMKGTAAMT

-2235 WAGIQGNIITIE
+2235 WAGIQGNIIAIE

-2260 IDPLGIAVRTGN
+2260 IDPLGIAVRTGS
-2272 FKDAWEGFKRGMD
+2272 FKDAWEGFKRGMG
-2285 QLRKDVLSNATG
+2285 QLRKDLTSKVTG
-2297 NKQEESELEL
+2297 AKQEETELEL

-2334 RGLKKLNETFFRLNG
+2334 RGLKKLNETFFRWNG

-2356 MRVQATIAGSQFIL
+2356 MRVQATISGSQFIL
-2370 KHLRRANYERTSKE
+2370 KHLRTVNDEKADAKAK
-2384 DMAESLRYL
+2384 AESKRYL
-2393 KEMGLK
+2393 DEMGLK
-2399 PEDLKKVDVKAV
+2399 AEDLKKVETKAV
-2411 SLKNRQLISGDPSVE
+2411 SLTRRMLHTGDPAVE
-2426 VIWATQ
+2426 VIWAT
-2432 NWEETTKNR
+2432 NNREELLKSK
-2441 DEDDTTYRLR
+2441 EDDTTYRLR

-2504 KHGNTKPAQVALTY
+2504 KQGNTKPAQVALTY
-2518 IPFMAAVDAA
+2518 IPFMAAADAA
-2528 KAMLLGKGF
+2528 KAMLLGKGL
-2537 DMSLS
+2537 DMSLG

-2582 ADHAG
+2582 ADHAS
-2587 TIADWMAGSA
+2587 TIADWMTGSA

>member
-16 PTPEVIDQAFVP
+16 PTPEVIDQAFAP

-90 VQTKGDAL
+90 VQTKGDAF

-153 ANQYNDPALS
+153 ANQYNDPTLS

-232 LDPTRQFDP
+232 VDPSRQFDP

-303 VPSTTPQMPTM
+303 VPSTTPQMPSLT
-314 AGALY
+314 GALY

-335 RVSPDMADKLARA
+335 QVAPEMAEKLSRA
-348 VESPVKAA
+348 IEAPVQAA
-356 GRGIEGAFA
+356 GRGIEGAYA

-402 DASIQPGATPE
+402 DAAIQPGATPE

-447 KSRIMQM
+447 KSRITQM
-454 NGNFTDA
+454 HGQFTDA

-486 EAAEAAQKSKDLVFN
+486 EAAEAQQKAGEKVFN

-509 EEYRMLALMNQHVK
+509 EEYRMLSLLNQHVK

-544 MLGLAAKTG
+544 MLGLAGKTG

-590 GGQAGSLVDR
+590 GGQPGSLVDR

-648 AHHGRSKKAKAI
+648 AAHGRSKKAQAI
-660 EEGLTSVF
+660 EEGLTSIF

-673 TRTVLDYYAANNV
+673 TRTVLDYYAADNAEIKPLLNE
-686 ELKQLMDEEQVYDP
+686 ELVYDA

-720 ADRSI
+720 SDRSI

-752 KGKRDLIGRMDPGTN
+752 KGKRDLIGRMDPGAN

-774 EYLEQNGVSP
+774 EYLEQNGISP
-784 RQAKINLE
+784 RSAKINLE

-806 QDDKES
+806 QDEKES

-822 IKDLDGKL
+822 VKDLEGKL
-830 KQLTVY
+830 KQLSVY

-878 LSNKEG
+878 LTNKDG
-884 RTTAITFEMTNGKPL
+884 RTTAITFEMANGKPL

-909 WARETGRHEG
+909 WAKATGRHEG
-919 LSEEG
+919 LTEEG
-924 QRKMLA
+924 QREMLA

-943 GIKTDL
+943 GLKTDIN
-949 SKVKMN
+949 KVRMN

-962 GDMIAAQSFLP
+962 GEMIAASTFVP
-973 TAKLSPEERKALGN
+973 TAKLSPEERKALGS
-987 WDVNKNKFVKKAAGT
+987 WDVNKNQFVKKAASI
-1002 AQGALAYAEHFASIP
+1002 AEAALAKADHIAALP
-1017 LDTKEYRD
+1017 LDTKEFRD

-1032 RERFEAEMEKKL
+1032 REQFEVDMERML
-1044 RDIRIEGAKAKK
+1044 RDIRIEGSKAKK
-1056 EMGGIKGKVAH
+1056 EMGGIKGKVTH
-1067 AEISRLAANVQD
+1067 AEISRQAANVQD

-1092 LNGSGLDLIGGD
+1092 LNGSGQDLIGGD

-1121 QKMPRVY
+1121 QQMPRYY
-1128 DEETGEQLPAYAPGK
+1128 DEETGEQLPAYALGHRTK
-1143 NVKTPRAPS
+1143 AARAPS
-1152 VVGDSNLK
+1152 ITGDSNLK

-1167 PGKNPLADDLQH
+1167 PRKNPMADDKYA
-1179 MTAEQ
+1179 TEEQ
-1184 RKAANEAYKAAM
+1184 RKASRAAYDAVMKAYEADAS
-1196 EAYKAD
+1196 
-1202 GALVAEMLAK
+1202 LVAELLAK

-1221 RLGILTRQKEE
+1221 RIDILSRQKAE
-1232 RERLVKDKDILDI
+1232 RERMVKDKDILDI
-1245 VKHQEAGYFT
+1245 AKHQEAGHFV

-1272 LNTTVIATNGDYQ
+1272 LNTAAIEANGDYK

-1295 EAGAPLRVARAAA
+1295 EKGAPLRVARAAA
-1308 QAKALDDMEAFM
+1308 QAKALSDIEAYM
-1320 EAQVSGERYK
+1320 DAQVSGERYK
-1330 SKEERERLAKLPK
+1330 NPDERERLAKLPK
-1343 FHNPMITGETPSLDT
+1343 FENAKITGAVPTQEELVKAAETLSGAD
-1358 LVQTA
+1358 
-1363 ALLDKTTLNRGFKIE
+1363 LNRGFKIE
-1378 TGPWP
+1378 TGVWP
-1383 KEATKVYRD
+1383 KGASKVYRD
-1392 AVEAHPE
+1392 AVAANPT
-1399 LKGRIFSAIKLM
+1399 LKGRIFAAIKLM
-1411 LTGEESSSLIGASVR
+1411 LTGETL
-1426 TDGTFARSADE
+1426 
-1437 KVVADQK
+1437 
-1444 HLDAYGKLE
+1444 
-1453 TYVNQLIRDGRTP
+1453 TP
-1466 DGSTSSFEGDP
+1466 
-1477 SFEEKFFAWWNSP
+1477 
-1490 AVMNSTIAEVADRL
+1490 AEPVE
-1504 QGFFVGRP
+1504 Q
-1512 NAEFFA
+1512 
-1518 NMLGASLDPKKVQG
+1518 
-1532 KAASK
+1532 
-1537 TQGKTAPAKPN
+1537 APAKPSHVP
-1548 FELSTE
+1548 STE
-1554 YEGDATTAVGQ
+1554 YSEDAPTTVDR
-1565 IRHLVKTMTP
+1565 IRELVKTLTP
-1575 EQKKVAMAAGYA
+1575 EQKKTAMATGYA
-1587 PWPAVVKR
+1587 PWPAAVKQ
-1595 AYGRILAPMT
+1595 AYDQILSKLK

-1620 RHMLHEQLKS
+1620 RHMLHERLQT
-1630 AKTPAEKA
+1630 AKTPDAKA
-1638 LVFNQIAE
+1638 KVFRELADDIRAMTDEQLEELVMSNPEAA
-1646 GIDGFDAE
+1646 GAV
-1654 DLRGLSD
+1654 
-1661 QELEDLLMGNLDNKD
+1661 MA
-1676 LGRKIYTE
+1676 E
-1684 ARRRIDERKARAEGK
+1684 ARRRRAEIEGGAK
-1699 AEEPAAQPADGVKL
+1699 QVEAKP
-1713 LPAPKVEADPK
+1713 VEADPK
-1724 AYKKAVKRMEAL
+1724 ARRKAEKEIKAL
-1736 VAKLRGSGVIARTFT
+1736 VAKLRGTSVIAKAVD
-1751 PEEIKRIGGR
+1751 PEGGVK
-1761 IAGQMRFKADG
+1761 GTMRFADVLNRTIEINVGADG
-1772 TREMSINI
+1772 SYDT
-1780 QPDGKFKES
+1780 S
-1789 TVHHEAMHDFFQM
+1789 TVHHEAMHDFFEM
-1802 LTVGV
+1802 LRQGE
-1807 HKDRPEVVK
+1807 HRYRPEVAKV
-1816 LRRALRAW
+1816 RRALQAW
-1824 AESDRVKATLNKA
+1824 AHDDQVMRTLA
-1837 LKHNAF
+1837 KHFQGTPAWAH
-1843 IIKEMSGDGVKGIHE
+1843 ISRTDEVGMHE
-1858 RITYGYQLWV
+1858 RIAYGYQLWV
-1868 EGKLELEP
+1868 EGKLNLEP
-1876 KDDHGLVGNFFRDVF
+1876 KADLGVVGNFFRDLF
-1891 RWFLEMVG
+1891 RWFASLIGVHFG
-1899 LYQGEERALA
+1899 PERAQEVFA
-1909 IFKDFAEGRFA
+1909 AFAEGRFA
-1920 DDQKDAGKSVAEWVR
+1920 DETANGGLKMAEWVR
-1935 ENPAFAPTAAEKVG
+1935 ANPQFVPTAAEKAGKAMG
-1949 ETMSGL
+1949 EMAE
-1955 MNKLVSSASNRMR
+1955 KLVSSASTRMR
-1968 STGLPA
+1968 ATGLPA
-1974 AVKLA
+1974 AIKLA
-1979 DMFHQDVGREGEGLG
+1979 DLFHQDVGREGQGLG

-2009 LNDILKGTS
+2009 LNDILKDTT
-2018 ATQRAQA
+2018 AQQRAVA
-2025 LRNLQSMRQPSNAL
+2025 LRNLQSMRHPKSTL
-2039 ETNIRKL
+2039 EHNIRAL
-2046 LDEMHAYMREAGVK
+2046 LEEMHAYLQEAGVK
-2060 RQTGT
+2060 RQIGT

-2071 TWGDMGFVKNY
+2071 VWGDMGKVSNY
-2082 FPRYWDSAKIRENP
+2082 FPRYWDAAAIRANP

-2103 EPFMGDI
+2103 EPFMGEI
-2110 AARKAAD
+2110 AARTAAD
-2117 KIGLSDGMTE
+2117 KIALSDGMTD
-2127 LADDDRQVGF
+2127 LADNDQQIGF

-2156 AHQFVE
+2156 AHEFVE
-2162 FQVQDLTSVMTS
+2162 FQVQDLTAVLTS
-2174 YINKAV
+2174 YVNKAV

-2191 AGEKLTEIMGEI
+2191 GGEKLQDI
-2203 LEQGATDQD
+2203 LKELFEQGATQED
-2212 LEMIMKATGAMT
+2212 LETIMKGTAAMT

-2235 WAGIQGNIITIE
+2235 WAGIQGNIIAIE

-2260 IDPLGIAVRTGN
+2260 IDPLGIAIRTGS
-2272 FKDAWEGFKRGMD
+2272 FKDAWEGFKRGME
-2285 QLRKDVLSNATG
+2285 QLRKDLTSKVTG
-2297 NKQEESELEL
+2297 AKQEETELEL

-2334 RGLKKLNETFFRLNG
+2334 RSLKKLNETFFRWNG

-2370 KHLRRANYERTSKE
+2370 KHLRTVNDEKADPKVK
-2384 DMAESLRYL
+2384 AESKRYL
-2393 KEMGLK
+2393 DEMGLK
-2399 PEDLKKVDVKAV
+2399 AEDLKKVETKAV
-2411 SLKNRQLISGDPSVE
+2411 SLTHRMLHAGDPAVE
-2426 VIWATQ
+2426 VIWAT
-2432 NWEETTKNR
+2432 NNREELLKSK
-2441 DEDDTTYRLR
+2441 EDDTTYRLR

-2504 KHGNTKPAQVALTY
+2504 KQGNTKPAQVALTY
-2518 IPFMAAVDAA
+2518 IPFMAAADAA

-2537 DMSLS
+2537 DMSLG

>member
-16 PTPEVIDQAFVP
+16 PTPEVIDQAFAP

-90 VQTKGDAL
+90 VQTKGDAF

-153 ANQYNDPALS
+153 ANQYNDPTLS
-163 QASVAERGRAADFKG
+163 QASVAERGRAAVFKG

-288 DKLAELRQPAESEYS
+288 DKLAELRQPAEPEYS
-303 VPSTTPQMPTM
+303 VPSTTPQMPTLT
-314 AGALY
+314 GALY

-335 RVSPDMADKLARA
+335 QVAPEMADKLSRA
-348 VESPVKAA
+348 IEAPVQAA
-356 GRGIEGAFA
+356 GRGIEGAYA

-432 YAQSLVNDPN
+432 YAQSLINDPN

-447 KSRIMQM
+447 KSRITQM

-486 EAAEAAQKSKDLVFN
+486 EAAEAEQNAGVKVFN
-501 QLDTMSVP
+501 QLDTMSIP
-509 EEYRMLALMNQHVK
+509 EQASMIALMNQHVK
-523 PEAFGGDLSKVAP
+523 AEAFGGDLSKVAP

-544 MLGLAAKTG
+544 MLALAGKTG

-567 DALQFFNDP
+567 DVLQFFNDP
-576 EAMVQAVEQMAAET
+576 ERLVQEVSLMASQT
-590 GGQAGSLVDR
+590 GGQEGSLVDR
-600 VRAFSNARIDMQTGP
+600 VRAFSSARMDMQAGP

-628 ITEQQRLQIARAV
+628 ITPQQRMQIARAV
-641 DMHTVEL
+641 DMHTVEMAL
-648 AHHGRSKKAKAI
+648 HGRSKKAKAI
-660 EEGLTSVF
+660 EEGLTSIF

-673 TRTVLDYYAANNV
+673 TRTVLDYYAANNA
-686 ELKQLMDEEQVYDP
+686 ELKPLLNEEMVYDP
-700 NEGMG
+700 NEGL

-746 NKRDLG
+746 NKRDLD
-752 KGKRDLIGRMDPGTN
+752 KGKRDLIGRMDPGAN

-774 EYLEQNGVSP
+774 EYLEQNGISP

-792 AGLKEQIEEHRRKL
+792 SGLKEQIEEHRRKL
-806 QDDKES
+806 QEGKES

-822 IKDLDGKL
+822 VKDLEDKL
-830 KQLTVY
+830 KQLSVY

-884 RTTAITFEMTNGKPL
+884 GTTAITFEMANGKPL

-909 WARETGRHEG
+909 WAKATGRHEG

-962 GDMIAAQSFLP
+962 GEMMAAQSFLP

-987 WDVNKNKFVKKAAGT
+987 WDVNTNQFVKKAAGT
-1002 AQGALAYAEHFASIP
+1002 AEAALAKADRIAALP
-1017 LDTKEYRD
+1017 LDTKEFRD

-1032 RERFEAEMEKKL
+1032 REQFEADMERML
-1044 RDIRIEGAKAKK
+1044 RDIRVEGSKAKK

-1143 NVKTPRAPS
+1143 NVKAPRAPS

-1167 PGKNPLADDLQH
+1167 PGKNPMADDKYA
-1179 MTAEQ
+1179 TAEQ
-1184 RKAANEAYKAAM
+1184 RKASKEAYDAAM
-1196 EAYKAD
+1196 KAYKED

-1221 RLGILTRQKEE
+1221 RIDILARQKEE
-1232 RERLVKDKDILDI
+1232 RERMIKDEDVRDIA
-1245 VKHQEAGYFT
+1245 KHQEAGHFV

-1272 LNTTVIATNGDYQ
+1272 LNTAAIEANGDYK

-1320 EAQVSGERYK
+1320 DAQVTGQRYK
-1330 SKEERERLAKLPK
+1330 NKEERERLAKLPK
-1343 FHNPMITGETPSLDT
+1343 FHNPKITGKIPGLDE
-1358 LVQTA
+1358 LVQVA
-1363 ALLDKTTLNRGFKIE
+1363 RLLDKTELDEGFKIE

-1383 KEATKVYRD
+1383 KEATQVYRN
-1392 AVEAHPE
+1392 AVESHPE
-1399 LKGRIFSAIKLM
+1399 LKGRLFAAIKQI
-1411 LTGEESSSLIGASVR
+1411 LTGRI
-1426 TDGTFARSADE
+1426 D
-1437 KVVADQK
+1437 
-1444 HLDAYGKLE
+1444 
-1453 TYVNQLIRDGRTP
+1453 P
-1466 DGSTSSFEGDP
+1466 DL
-1477 SFEEKFFAWWNSP
+1477 
-1490 AVMNSTIAEVADRL
+1490 IAENPEDVND
-1504 QGFFVGRP
+1504 
-1512 NAEFFA
+1512 
-1518 NMLGASLDPKKVQG
+1518 
-1532 KAASK
+1532 
-1537 TQGKTAPAKPN
+1537 TAPTAQPKTVSAKPRSV
-1548 FELSTE
+1548 LSTE
-1554 YEGDATTAVGQ
+1554 YEGDATSAVDQ
-1565 IRHLVKTMTP
+1565 IRHLVKTLTP
-1575 EQKKVAMAAGYA
+1575 EQKKAAMATGYA
-1587 PWPAVVKR
+1587 PWPAVIKQ
-1595 AYGRILAPMT
+1595 AYGKIMAKLPPA
-1605 PEQKQ
+1605 QKQ

-1620 RHMLHEQLKS
+1620 RHLLHERLQA

-1638 LVFNQIAE
+1638 KVFNALADDIRSMTDEQ
-1646 GIDGFDAE
+1646 
-1654 DLRGLSD
+1654 
-1661 QELEDLLMGNLDNKD
+1661 LEQLLTDDPSSAPQVLA
-1676 LGRKIYTE
+1676 E
-1684 ARRRIDERKARAEGK
+1684 ARRRREEIEGGAKPAEQK
-1699 AEEPAAQPADGVKL
+1699 P
-1713 LPAPKVEADPK
+1713 VEADPK
-1724 AYKKAVKRMEAL
+1724 ARRKAEKEIKAL
-1736 VAKLRGSGVIARTFT
+1736 VAKLRGTSVITKVVDPEGGVKGT
-1751 PEEIKRIGGR
+1751 
-1761 IAGQMRFKADG
+1761 MRFADVLNRTIEINVGADG
-1772 TREMSINI
+1772 SY
-1780 QPDGKFKES
+1780 DKS
-1789 TVHHEAMHDFFQM
+1789 TVHHEAMHDFFEM
-1802 LTVGV
+1802 LRQGE
-1807 HKDRPEVVK
+1807 HRLRPEVAKV
-1816 LRRALRAW
+1816 RRALQTW
-1824 AESDRVKATLNKA
+1824 AHDDQVMRTLA
-1837 LKHNAF
+1837 KHYQGTPVWSQ
-1843 IIKEMSGDGVKGIHE
+1843 ISRTDEVGMHE
-1858 RITYGYQLWV
+1858 RIAYGYQLWV
-1868 EGKLELEP
+1868 EGKLNLEP
-1876 KDDHGLVGNFFRDVF
+1876 KADLGVVGNFFRDLF
-1891 RWFLEMVG
+1891 RWFASLIGVRFG
-1899 LYQGEERALA
+1899 PERAQEVFA
-1909 IFKDFAEGRFA
+1909 AFAEGRFA
-1920 DDQKDAGKSVAEWVR
+1920 DETANGGLKMVKWVR
-1935 ENPAFAPTAAEKVG
+1935 ANPQFVPTAAEKVG
-1949 ETMSGL
+1949 KAMGEMAEKL
-1955 MNKLVSSASNRMR
+1955 MSSASTRMR

-1974 AVKLA
+1974 AIKLA
-1979 DMFHQDVGREGEGLG
+1979 DLFHQDVGREGQGLG

-2009 LNDILKGTS
+2009 LNDILKDTN
-2018 ATQRAQA
+2018 AQQRAQA
-2025 LRNLQSMRQPSNAL
+2025 LRNLQSMRHPSSTL
-2039 ETNIRKL
+2039 EHNIRAL
-2046 LDEMHAYMREAGVK
+2046 LEEMHAYLQEAGVK
-2060 RQTGT
+2060 RQIGT

-2071 TWGDMGFVKNY
+2071 IWGDMGKVSNY
-2082 FPRYWDSAKIRENP
+2082 FPRYWDSAAIRANP
-2096 EKFAEAL
+2096 EKFVEAL
-2103 EPFMGDI
+2103 EPYMGDI

-2117 KIGLSDGMTE
+2117 KIGLSDGMTD
-2127 LADDDRQVGF
+2127 LADNDQQIGF

-2147 VFDFINVGN
+2147 VFDFINVKN
-2156 AHQFVE
+2156 AREFVE
-2162 FQVQDLTSVMTS
+2162 FQIQDLTAVLTS

-2180 HRAEYARRFGN
+2180 HRAEYTRRFGN
-2191 AGEKLTEIMGEI
+2191 AGEKLTEALQDMLRE
-2203 LEQGATDQD
+2203 GATEQD
-2212 LEMIMKATGAMT
+2212 LETIMKGTAAMT

-2235 WAGIQGNIITIE
+2235 WAGIQGNIIAIE

-2260 IDPLGIAVRTGN
+2260 IDPLGIAIRTGS
-2272 FKDAWEGFKRGMD
+2272 FKDAWEGFKRGMER
-2285 QLRKDVLSNATG
+2285 LRKDLTSKVTG
-2297 NKQEESELEL
+2297 AKQEETELEL

-2334 RGLKKLNETFFRLNG
+2334 RGLKKLNETFFRWNG

-2370 KHLRRANYERTSKE
+2370 KHLRTVNDEKADAKVK
-2384 DMAESLRYL
+2384 AESKRYL
-2393 KEMGLK
+2393 DEMGLK
-2399 PEDLKKVDVKAV
+2399 AEDLKKVETKAV
-2411 SLKNRQLISGDPSVE
+2411 SLTRRQLHAGDPAVE
-2426 VIWATQ
+2426 VIWAT
-2432 NWEETTKNR
+2432 NNREELLKSK
-2441 DEDDTTYRLR
+2441 EDDTTYRLR

-2504 KHGNTKPAQVALTY
+2504 KQGNTKPAQVALTY
-2518 IPFMAAVDAA
+2518 IPFMAAADAA

-2537 DMSLS
+2537 DMSLG

>member
-16 PTPEVIDQAFVP
+16 PTPEVIDQAFAP

-33 KGLEQAIAQGEANAA
+33 KGLERAIAQGEANDA

-67 AALQAQFEQ
+67 TALQAQFEQ

-83 RVSSLRD
+83 RVGSLRD
-90 VQTKGDAL
+90 INGMGDFV
-98 DWAAGVLPGALYSSA
+98 DYAAGQLPGALYSSA
-113 PSALAGVGGALLGRG
+113 PSAIAGAAGAVLGRG

-133 LGAQLGAMTQSVADE
+133 IGAQLGAMIPSVAAE
-148 RAEAL
+148 RGEAL
-153 ANQYNDPALS
+153 ANQYNDPTLS
-163 QASVAERGRAADFKG
+163 QASIAERGRAADFKG

-192 GHNAFAPLKRG
+192 GHNAFAPLKNG
-203 LGNQIGK
+203 LGRQIAK

-232 LDPTRQFDP
+232 VDPTRQFDAA
-241 IKIAEAGAAGAVG
+241 KMVEAGAAGAVG

-275 AYQAGQDAADWTQ
+275 AYQAGQQAADWTQ
-288 DKLAELRQPAESEYS
+288 EQIANLQQPAESEYS
-303 VPSTTPQMPTM
+303 VPSTEAQMPSLT
-314 AGALY
+314 GALY

-335 RVSPDMADKLARA
+335 QVAPEIADKLSRA
-348 VESPVKAA
+348 VEAPIDAA
-356 GRGIEGAFA
+356 GRGIEGAYA

-432 YAQSLVNDPN
+432 YAQSLMNDPDT
-442 VDPEV
+442 DPEV
-447 KSRIMQM
+447 KARINQM
-454 NGNFTDA
+454 GDRFTDA

-486 EAAEAAQKSKDLVFN
+486 EAAEAQKNAGVKVFN
-501 QLDTMSVP
+501 QLDTMSHP
-509 EEYRMLALMNQHVK
+509 EEYRMLSLMNQHVK

-553 KLTTKDVESMFRLT
+553 KLSTKDVESMFRLT
-567 DALQFFNDP
+567 DALQFFNEP
-576 EAMVQAVEQMAAET
+576 EALVQAVEQMAAET
-590 GGQAGSLVDR
+590 GGQPGSLVDR
-600 VRAFSNARIDMQTGP
+600 VRAFSSARLDLQTGP

-628 ITEQQRLQIARAV
+628 ITEQQRMQIARAV

-648 AHHGRSKKAKAI
+648 AQHGRSKKAKAI
-660 EEGLTSVF
+660 EEGLTSIF
-668 GSPEA
+668 GTPAA
-673 TRTVLDYYAANNV
+673 TRTVLDYYAANNA
-686 ELKQLMDEEQVYDP
+686 ELKPLLNEEVVYDP
-700 NEGMG
+700 NEGA

-746 NKRDLG
+746 NARDLG
-752 KGKRDLIGRMDPGTN
+752 KGKRDLIGRMDPGAN

-774 EYLEQNGVSP
+774 EYLEQNGISP

-792 AGLKEQIEEHRRKL
+792 SGLKEQIEEHRRKL
-806 QDDKES
+806 QDGKES

-822 IKDLDGKL
+822 IKDLESKL
-830 KQLTVY
+830 KQLSVY

-841 EELKK
+841 EELAK
-846 ALGGLTVLSS
+846 ALGGLKVLSS

-878 LSNKEG
+878 LTNKEG

-909 WARETGRHEG
+909 WGKATGRHEG
-919 LSEEG
+919 MSEEG

-955 RPKKGAD
+955 RPKQGAD
-962 GDMIAAQSFLP
+962 GNMMAAQSFLP
-973 TAKLSPEERKALGN
+973 TAKLSPEERKALGS
-987 WDVNKNKFVKKAAGT
+987 WDVNKNQFVKKAAGT
-1002 AQGALAYAEHFASIP
+1002 AQGALARAEHFAALP

-1032 RERFEAEMEKKL
+1032 REQFEAAMERML
-1044 RDIRIEGAKAKK
+1044 REIRIEGSKAKK

-1079 AFYKALQDFEKAQ
+1079 AFYKALQEFEKAQ

-1116 EEARR
+1116 EEERR
-1121 QKMPRVY
+1121 SKMPRIY
-1128 DEETGEQLPAYAPGK
+1128 DEESGEQLPAYAPGK
-1143 NVKTPRAPS
+1143 NVKAARAPS
-1152 VVGDSNLK
+1152 IVGDSNLK

-1167 PGKNPLADDLQH
+1167 PKKNPMADDKYA
-1179 MTAEQ
+1179 TDEQ
-1184 RKAANEAYKAAM
+1184 RKASREAYKAAM
-1196 EAYKAD
+1196 DAYEKD
-1202 GALVAEMLAK
+1202 FSLVAEQLAR
-1212 KAATSTTPD
+1212 KAEASVAPD
-1221 RLGILTRQKEE
+1221 RIEILSRQKAE
-1232 RERLVKDKDILDI
+1232 RERMVKDKDILDI
-1245 VKHQEAGYFT
+1245 AKQQERGHFT

-1267 TDLIR
+1267 TDIIR
-1272 LNTTVIATNGDYQ
+1272 LNESVIATNGDYQ

-1308 QAKALDDMEAFM
+1308 QAKALNDIEAYM
-1320 EAQVSGERYK
+1320 DAQASGERYK
-1330 SKEERERLAKLPK
+1330 NPEERERLAKLPK
-1343 FHNPMITGETPSLDT
+1343 YENAKITGAVPTQEE
-1358 LVQTA
+1358 LVKA
-1363 ALLDKTTLNRGFKIE
+1363 AEALSDADLNRGFKLE
-1378 TGPWP
+1378 TGVWP
-1383 KEATKVYRD
+1383 KGASKVYRD
-1392 AVEAHPE
+1392 AVAANPT
-1399 LKGRIFSAIKLM
+1399 LKGRILATLKLM
-1411 LTGEESSSLIGASVR
+1411 LTGE
-1426 TDGTFARSADE
+1426 T
-1437 KVVADQK
+1437 
-1444 HLDAYGKLE
+1444 LE
-1453 TYVNQLIRDGRTP
+1453 AA
-1466 DGSTSSFEGDP
+1466 E
-1477 SFEEKFFAWWNSP
+1477 P
-1490 AVMNSTIAEVADRL
+1490 APV
-1504 QGFFVGRP
+1504 
-1512 NAEFFA
+1512 
-1518 NMLGASLDPKKVQG
+1518 
-1532 KAASK
+1532 
-1537 TQGKTAPAKPN
+1537 KTAPAKPN
-1548 FELSTE
+1548 SVLSTE
-1554 YEGDATTAVGQ
+1554 YEEDATSVVDQ
-1565 IRHLVKTMTP
+1565 IRHLVKTLTP
-1575 EQKKVAMAAGYA
+1575 EQKKAAMATGYA
-1587 PWPAVVKR
+1587 PWPATIKQ
-1595 AYGRILAPMT
+1595 AYGKIMAKLPPA
-1605 PEQKQ
+1605 QKQ

-1620 RHMLHEQLKS
+1620 RHMLHERLQG

-1638 LVFNQIAE
+1638 KVFNALADDIRSMTDEQ
-1646 GIDGFDAE
+1646 
-1654 DLRGLSD
+1654 
-1661 QELEDLLMGNLDNKD
+1661 LEQLLTDDPSSAPQVLA
-1676 LGRKIYTE
+1676 E
-1684 ARRRIDERKARAEGK
+1684 ARRRREELEGGAKPAEQK
-1699 AEEPAAQPADGVKL
+1699 P
-1713 LPAPKVEADPK
+1713 VESDPK
-1724 AYKKAVKRMEAL
+1724 ARRKAEKEIKAL
-1736 VAKLRGSGVIARTFT
+1736 VAKLRGTSVITKVVDPEGGVKGT
-1751 PEEIKRIGGR
+1751 
-1761 IAGQMRFKADG
+1761 MRFADVLNRTIEINVGADG
-1772 TREMSINI
+1772 SY
-1780 QPDGKFKES
+1780 DKS
-1789 TVHHEAMHDFFQM
+1789 TVHHEAMHDFFEM
-1802 LTVGV
+1802 LRQGE
-1807 HKDRPEVVK
+1807 HRHRPEVAKV
-1816 LRRALRAW
+1816 R
-1824 AESDRVKATLNKA
+1824 KA
-1837 LKHNAF
+1837 LQMWAHDDQVLRTLAKHYQGTPVWSQ
-1843 IIKEMSGDGVKGIHE
+1843 ISRSDEVGMHE
-1858 RITYGYQLWV
+1858 RIAYGYQLWV
-1868 EGKLELEP
+1868 EGKLNLEP
-1876 KDDHGLVGNFFRDVF
+1876 KADLGVVGNFFRDLF
-1891 RWFLEMVG
+1891 RWFASLVG
-1899 LYQGEERALA
+1899 VRFGPERAQEVFA
-1909 IFKDFAEGRFA
+1909 AFAEGQFA
-1920 DDQKDAGKSVAEWVR
+1920 DETAKGGLGMAEWVR
-1935 ENPAFAPTAAEKVG
+1935 QNPAFVSSTTEKVG
-1949 ETMSGL
+1949 ATMGE
-1955 MNKLVSSASNRMR
+1955 MMTKLVSSASTRMR
-1968 STGLPA
+1968 DTGLPA
-1974 AVKLA
+1974 AIKLA
-1979 DMFHQDVGREGEGLG
+1979 DLFHQDVGREGAGLG

-2009 LNDILKGTS
+2009 LNDILKDTT
-2018 ATQRAQA
+2018 AQQRAQA
-2025 LRNLQSMRQPSNAL
+2025 LRNLQSMRHPTSTLERNIVAL
-2039 ETNIRKL
+2039 ME
-2046 LDEMHAYMREAGVK
+2046 EMHEYLTEAGVK
-2060 RQTGT
+2060 RQIGT
-2065 DEYGKP
+2065 DEYGRP
-2071 TWGDMGFVKNY
+2071 VWGDMGKVKNY
-2082 FPRYWDSAKIRENP
+2082 FPRYWDSAAIRANP
-2096 EKFAEAL
+2096 EKFAKAL
-2103 EPFMGDI
+2103 EPFMGEI
-2110 AARKAAD
+2110 AARKATD

-2127 LADDDRQVGF
+2127 LADNDQQVGF

-2147 VFDFINVGN
+2147 VFDFINVSN

-2162 FQVQDLTSVMTS
+2162 FQIQDLTSVLTS
-2174 YINKAV
+2174 YVNKAV

-2191 AGEKLTEIMGEI
+2191 GGEKLQEI
-2203 LEQGATDQD
+2203 LGELFEQGATEQD
-2212 LEMIMKATGAMT
+2212 LETIMKGMAAMT

-2235 WAGIQGNIITIE
+2235 WAGIQGNIIAIE

-2260 IDPLGIAVRTGN
+2260 IDPLGIAVRTGS
-2272 FKDAWEGFKRGMD
+2272 FRDAWEGFKRGMD
-2285 QLRKDVLSNATG
+2285 QLRKDVVSKATG
-2297 NKQEESELEL
+2297 SKQEETELEL

-2334 RGLKKLNETFFRLNG
+2334 KGLKKLNETFFRWNG

-2356 MRVQATIAGSQFIL
+2356 MRLQATIAGSQFIL
-2370 KHLRRANYERTSKE
+2370 KHLRTVNDEKADAKAK
-2384 DMAESLRYL
+2384 AESKRYL
-2393 KEMGLK
+2393 DEMGLK
-2399 PEDLKKVDVKAV
+2399 AEDLKKVETKAV
-2411 SLKNRQLISGDPSVE
+2411 SLTHRVLRGGDPSVE
-2426 VIWATQ
+2426 VIWAT
-2432 NWEETTKNR
+2432 NNREELLKAK
-2441 DEDDTTYRLR
+2441 EDDTTYRLR

-2518 IPFMAAVDAA
+2518 IPFMAAADAA
-2528 KAMLLGKGF
+2528 KAVLLGKGL
-2537 DMSLS
+2537 DMGVD
-2542 QFFGKEVERSGLLGT
+2542 QFFGKELERSGLLGT

-2587 TIADWMAGSA
+2587 TIADWMAGEA
-2597 STRDL
+2597 STRAL

>member
-16 PTPEVIDQAFVP
+16 PTPEVIDQAFAP

-90 VQTKGDAL
+90 VQTKGDAF

-153 ANQYNDPALS
+153 ANQYNDPTLS

-303 VPSTTPQMPTM
+303 VPSTTPQMPTLT
-314 AGALY
+314 GALY

-335 RVSPDMADKLARA
+335 QVAPEMADKLSRA
-348 VESPVKAA
+348 VEAPVQAA
-356 GRGIEGAFA
+356 GRGIEGAYA

-432 YAQSLVNDPN
+432 YAQSLMNDPN

-447 KSRIMQM
+447 KSRITQM

-486 EAAEAAQKSKDLVFN
+486 EAAEAEQNAGVKVFN
-501 QLDTMSVP
+501 QLDTMSIP
-509 EEYRMLALMNQHVK
+509 EQASMIALLNQHVK
-523 PEAFGGDLSKVAP
+523 AEAFGGDLSKVAP

-544 MLGLAAKTG
+544 MLALAGKTG

-567 DALQFFNDP
+567 DVLQFFNDP
-576 EAMVQAVEQMAAET
+576 ERLVQEVSLMANQT
-590 GGQAGSLVDR
+590 GGQEGSLVDR
-600 VRAFSNARIDMQTGP
+600 VRAFSSARMDMQAGP

-628 ITEQQRLQIARAV
+628 ITPQQRMQIARAV
-641 DMHTVEL
+641 DMHTVEMAL
-648 AHHGRSKKAKAI
+648 HGRSKKAKAI
-660 EEGLTSVF
+660 EEGLTSIF

-673 TRTVLDYYAANNV
+673 TRTVLDYYAANNA
-686 ELKQLMDEEQVYDP
+686 ELKPLLNEEMVYDP

-752 KGKRDLIGRMDPGTN
+752 KGKRDLIGRMDPGVN

-774 EYLEQNGVSP
+774 EYLEQNGISP
-784 RQAKINLE
+784 RSAKLNLE
-792 AGLKEQIEEHRRKL
+792 SGLKEQIEEHRRKL
-806 QDDKES
+806 QEGKES

-822 IKDLDGKL
+822 VKDLEGKL
-830 KQLTVY
+830 KQLSVY

-884 RTTAITFEMTNGKPL
+884 RTTAITFEMANGKPL

-930 DAVAGMLARDDIK
+930 DAVAGVLARDDIK

-962 GDMIAAQSFLP
+962 GEMMAAQSFLP

-987 WDVNKNKFVKKAAGT
+987 WDVNTNQFVKKAAGT
-1002 AQGALAYAEHFASIP
+1002 AEAALAKADRIAALP
-1017 LDTKEYRD
+1017 LDTKEFRD

-1032 RERFEAEMEKKL
+1032 REQFEADMERML
-1044 RDIRIEGAKAKK
+1044 RDIRVEGSKAKK

-1143 NVKTPRAPS
+1143 NVKAARAPS

-1167 PGKNPLADDLQH
+1167 PGKNPMADDKYA
-1179 MTAEQ
+1179 TAEQ
-1184 RKAANEAYKAAM
+1184 RKASKEAYDAAM
-1196 EAYKAD
+1196 KAYKED

-1212 KAATSTTPD
+1212 KAATSTSPD
-1221 RLGILTRQKEE
+1221 RIDILTRQKEE
-1232 RERLVKDKDILDI
+1232 RERMVKDKDILDI
-1245 VKHQEAGYFT
+1245 AKHQEAGHFV

-1267 TDLIR
+1267 TDIIR
-1272 LNTTVIATNGDYQ
+1272 LNTAAIEANGDYQ

-1320 EAQVSGERYK
+1320 DAQVSGQRYK
-1330 SKEERERLAKLPK
+1330 NKEERERLAKLPK
-1343 FHNPMITGETPSLDT
+1343 FNNPKITGQIYKDH
-1358 LVQTA
+1358 
-1363 ALLDKTTLNRGFKIE
+1363 LLQIAPLLSKAQIDEGFKID
-1378 TGPWP
+1378 TGIWP
-1383 KEATKVYRD
+1383 KEASEAYRA
-1392 AVEAHPE
+1392 AVEAEPTQ
-1399 LKGRIFSAIKLM
+1399 KGRIFAAAKMM
-1411 LTGEESSSLIGASVR
+1411 LTGQSAADII
-1426 TDGTFARSADE
+1426 ARS
-1437 KVVADQK
+1437 VA
-1444 HLDAYGKLE
+1444 
-1453 TYVNQLIRDGRTP
+1453 GR
-1466 DGSTSSFEGDP
+1466 SSFP
-1477 SFEEKFFAWWNSP
+1477 RALSEKLVASEKDMAAFGRLEAFVEQRLQEVNFGTDDQADFFYTWWNSP
-1490 AVMNSTIAEVADRL
+1490 ETMSRSIKDTVKGLGDRL
-1504 QGFFVGRP
+1504 FMQSSAEQEALANIVGSTFDS
-1512 NAEFFA
+1512 A
-1518 NMLGASLDPKKVQG
+1518 
-1532 KAASK
+1532 KAKPATK
-1537 TQGKTAPAKPN
+1537 APAKTASAKPN
-1548 FELSTE
+1548 SVLSTE
-1554 YEGDATTAVGQ
+1554 YEGDATSAVDQ
-1565 IRHLVKTMTP
+1565 IRYLVKTLTP
-1575 EQKKVAMAAGYA
+1575 EQKKAAMATGYA
-1587 PWPAVVKR
+1587 PWPAAIKK
-1595 AYGRILAPMT
+1595 AYGQILSKLK

-1610 KWGPHIQAAI
+1610 KWGLHIQAAI
-1620 RHMLHEQLKS
+1620 RHLLHEQLKT
-1630 AKTPAEKA
+1630 AKTPSEKA
-1638 LVFNQIAE
+1638 KVFNQLAKDIVNLTP
-1646 GIDGFDAE
+1646 E
-1654 DLRGLSD
+1654 DLKTMSDDDIEALMMGSGGDAKLVGMILDEERRRYEEVINSIPKELREQLDKDGLTVAP
-1661 QELEDLLMGNLDNKD
+1661 K
-1676 LGRKIYTE
+1676 RTE
-1684 ARRRIDERKARAEGK
+1684 APKPV
-1699 AEEPAAQPADGVKL
+1699 EP
-1713 LPAPKVEADPK
+1713 DPK
-1724 AYKKAVKRMEAL
+1724 AYKKAVKKMRDLAQ
-1736 VAKLRGSGVIARTFT
+1736 KLRGSSLIARTLE
-1751 PEEIKRIGGR
+1751 PEEVAEIGWR
-1761 IAGQMRFKADG
+1761 VAGQMRFY
-1772 TREMSINI
+1772 
-1780 QPDGKFKES
+1780 PDGRRELTIDIDPAGNFKES

-1824 AESDRVKATLNKA
+1824 AESDRVKATLKKA
-1837 LKHNAF
+1837 YGHHAG
-1843 IIKEMSGDGVKGIHE
+1843 IMQEMSGNGVRGYHE
-1858 RITYGYQLWV
+1858 RIAYGYELWV
-1868 EGKLELEP
+1868 KGKLELEP
-1876 KDDHGLVGNFFRDVF
+1876 EDDRGLVGNFFRDVF

-1909 IFKDFAEGRFA
+1909 IFKDFAEGKFA
-1920 DDQKDAGKSVAEWVR
+1920 DDQANGGAKVAEWVR

-1955 MNKLVSSASNRMR
+1955 MNKLVSSASTRMR
-1968 STGLPA
+1968 ATGLPSA
-1974 AVKLA
+1974 IKLA
-1979 DMFHQDVGREGEGLG
+1979 DMFHQDAGHEGQGLG

-2009 LNDILKGTS
+2009 LNDILKDTN
-2018 ATQRAQA
+2018 AQQRAQA
-2025 LRNLQSMRQPSNAL
+2025 LRNLQSMRHPSSTL
-2039 ETNIRKL
+2039 EHNIRAL
-2046 LDEMHAYMREAGVK
+2046 LEEMHAYLQEAGVK
-2060 RQTGT
+2060 RQIGT

-2071 TWGDMGFVKNY
+2071 IWGDMGKVSNY
-2082 FPRYWDSAKIRENP
+2082 FPRYWDSAAIRANP
-2096 EKFAEAL
+2096 EKFVEAL
-2103 EPFMGDI
+2103 EPYMGDI
-2110 AARKAAD
+2110 AAHKAAD
-2117 KIGLSDGMTE
+2117 KIGLSDGMTD
-2127 LADDDRQVGF
+2127 LADNDQQIGF

-2147 VFDFINVGN
+2147 VFDFINVKN
-2156 AHQFVE
+2156 AHEFVE
-2162 FQVQDLTSVMTS
+2162 FQIQDLTAVLTS
-2174 YINKAV
+2174 YVNKAV
-2180 HRAEYARRFGN
+2180 HRAEYTRRFGN
-2191 AGEKLTEIMGEI
+2191 AGEKLTEILQDLFRE
-2203 LEQGATDQD
+2203 GATQED
-2212 LEMIMKATGAMT
+2212 LETIMKGTAAMT

-2235 WAGIQGNIITIE
+2235 WAGIQGNIIAIE

-2260 IDPLGIAVRTGN
+2260 IDPLGIAIRTGS
-2272 FKDAWEGFKRGMD
+2272 FKDAWEGFKRGME
-2285 QLRKDVLSNATG
+2285 QLRKDLTSKVTG
-2297 NKQEESELEL
+2297 AKQEETELEL

-2334 RGLKKLNETFFRLNG
+2334 RGLKKLNETFFRWNG

-2370 KHLRRANYERTSKE
+2370 KHLRTVNDEKADPKAK
-2384 DMAESLRYL
+2384 AESKRYL
-2393 KEMGLK
+2393 DEMGLK
-2399 PEDLKKVDVKAV
+2399 AEDLKKVETKAV
-2411 SLKNRQLISGDPSVE
+2411 SLTRRQLHAGDPAVE
-2426 VIWATQ
+2426 VIWAA
-2432 NWEETTKNR
+2432 NNREELLKSK
-2441 DEDDTTYRLR
+2441 EDDTTYRLR

-2504 KHGNTKPAQVALTY
+2504 KQGNTKPAQVALTY
-2518 IPFMAAVDAA
+2518 IPFMAAADAA

-2537 DMSLS
+2537 DMSLG

>member
-16 PTPEVIDQAFVP
+16 PTLEVIDQAFAP

-83 RVSSLRD
+83 RMSSLRD
-90 VQTKGDAL
+90 VQTKGDAF

-153 ANQYNDPALS
+153 ANQYNDPTLS

-232 LDPTRQFDP
+232 IDPTRQFDP

-303 VPSTTPQMPTM
+303 VPSTTPQMPSLT
-314 AGALY
+314 GALY

-335 RVSPDMADKLARA
+335 QVAPEMAEKLSRA
-348 VESPVKAA
+348 IEAPVQAA
-356 GRGIEGAFA
+356 GRGIEGAYA

-447 KSRIMQM
+447 KSRITQM
-454 NGNFTDA
+454 HGNFTDA

-471 SRDNAQQFADWVRGN
+471 SRDNAQQFADWVRDN
-486 EAAEAAQKSKDLVFN
+486 EAAEAQQKAGEKVFN

-509 EEYRMLALMNQHVK
+509 EEYRMLSLLNQHVK

-544 MLGLAAKTG
+544 MLGLAGKTG
-553 KLTTKDVESMFRLT
+553 KLTTKDVESMFHLT

-590 GGQAGSLVDR
+590 GGQPGSLVDR

-648 AHHGRSKKAKAI
+648 AAHGRSKKAKAI
-660 EEGLTSVF
+660 EEGLTSIF

-673 TRTVLDYYAANNV
+673 TRTVLDYYAANNAEIKPLLNE
-686 ELKQLMDEEQVYDP
+686 ELVYDA

-752 KGKRDLIGRMDPGTN
+752 KGKRDLIGRMDPGAN

-774 EYLEQNGVSP
+774 EYLEQNGISP

-806 QDDKES
+806 QDEKES

-822 IKDLDGKL
+822 VKDLEGKL
-830 KQLTVY
+830 KQLSVY

-878 LSNKEG
+878 LTNKDG
-884 RTTAITFEMTNGKPL
+884 RTTAITFEMANGKPL

-909 WARETGRHEG
+909 WAKATGRHEG
-919 LSEEG
+919 LTEEG

-943 GIKTDL
+943 GIKTDIN
-949 SKVKMN
+949 KVRMN

-962 GDMIAAQSFLP
+962 GEMIAASTFVP
-973 TAKLSPEERKALGN
+973 TAKLSPEERKALGS
-987 WDVNKNKFVKKAAGT
+987 WDVNKNQFVKKAASI
-1002 AQGALAYAEHFASIP
+1002 AEAALAKADRIAALP
-1017 LDTKEYRD
+1017 LDTKEFRD

-1032 RERFEAEMEKKL
+1032 RERFEVDMERML
-1044 RDIRIEGAKAKK
+1044 RDIRVEGSKAKK

-1067 AEISRLAANVQD
+1067 AEISRQAANVQD

-1092 LNGSGLDLIGGD
+1092 LNGSGQDLIGGD

-1121 QKMPRVY
+1121 QQMPRYY
-1128 DEETGEQLPAYAPGK
+1128 DEETGEQLPAYALGHRTK
-1143 NVKTPRAPS
+1143 AARAPS
-1152 VVGDSNLK
+1152 ITGDSNLK

-1167 PGKNPLADDLQH
+1167 PRKNPMADDKYA
-1179 MTAEQ
+1179 TEEQ
-1184 RKAANEAYKAAM
+1184 RKASRAAYDAAM
-1196 EAYKAD
+1196 KAYEADAS
-1202 GALVAEMLAK
+1202 LVAEMLAK
-1212 KAATSTTPD
+1212 KAVASVAPD
-1221 RLGILTRQKEE
+1221 RTEILSRQKAE
-1232 RERLVKDKDILDI
+1232 RERMIKDKDILDI
-1245 VKHQEAGYFT
+1245 AKHQEAGHFV

-1272 LNTTVIATNGDYQ
+1272 LGTAAIEANGDYK

-1295 EAGAPLRVARAAA
+1295 EKGAPLRVARAAA
-1308 QAKALDDMEAFM
+1308 QAKALNDMEAFM

-1330 SKEERERLAKLPK
+1330 SPEERKRLANLPK
-1343 FHNPMITGETPSLDT
+1343 FHNPKIIGETPNLDT

-1363 ALLDKTTLNRGFKIE
+1363 ALLDKATLDRGFKIE

-1383 KEATKVYRD
+1383 KKATTVYRD

-1399 LKGRIFSAIKLM
+1399 LKGRIFSALKLM
-1411 LTGEESSSLIGASVR
+1411 LTGEEPSSLIGASVR

-1453 TYVNQLIRDGRTP
+1453 TYVNQLIRNKP
-1466 DGSTSSFEGDP
+1466 
-1477 SFEEKFFAWWNSP
+1477 
-1490 AVMNSTIAEVADRL
+1490 
-1504 QGFFVGRP
+1504 
-1512 NAEFFA
+1512 
-1518 NMLGASLDPKKVQG
+1518 
-1532 KAASK
+1532 
-1537 TQGKTAPAKPN
+1537 APAKPSHVP
-1548 FELSTE
+1548 STE
-1554 YEGDATTAVGQ
+1554 YSEDASTTVDR
-1565 IRHLVKTMTP
+1565 IRELVKTLSP
-1575 EQKKVAMAAGYA
+1575 EQKKAAMATGYT
-1587 PWPAVVKR
+1587 PWPAAVKQ
-1595 AYGRILAPMT
+1595 AYGQILSKLK

-1620 RHMLHEQLKS
+1620 RHLLHERMQT
-1630 AKTPAEKA
+1630 AKTPDAKA
-1638 LVFNQIAE
+1638 KVF
-1646 GIDGFDAE
+1646 
-1654 DLRGLSD
+1654 R
-1661 QELEDLLMGNLDNKD
+1661 ELADDIRAMTDEQLEQLLETNPESAQAVLN
-1676 LGRKIYTE
+1676 E
-1684 ARRRIDERKARAEGK
+1684 ARRRR
-1699 AEEPAAQPADGVKL
+1699 EEIEAGAKQVEAKP
-1713 LPAPKVEADPK
+1713 VEADPK
-1724 AYKKAVKRMEAL
+1724 ARRKAEKEIKAL
-1736 VAKLRGSGVIARTFT
+1736 VAKLRGTSVIAKAVD
-1751 PEEIKRIGGR
+1751 PEGGVK
-1761 IAGQMRFKADG
+1761 GTMRFADVLNRTIEINVGADG
-1772 TREMSINI
+1772 SYDT
-1780 QPDGKFKES
+1780 S
-1789 TVHHEAMHDFFQM
+1789 TVHHEAMHDFFEM
-1802 LTVGV
+1802 LRQGE
-1807 HKDRPEVVK
+1807 HRHRPEVAKV
-1816 LRRALRAW
+1816 RRALQAW
-1824 AESDRVKATLNKA
+1824 AHDDQVMRTLA
-1837 LKHNAF
+1837 KHFQGTPAWAH
-1843 IIKEMSGDGVKGIHE
+1843 ISRTDEVGMHE
-1858 RITYGYQLWV
+1858 RIAYGYQLWV
-1868 EGKLELEP
+1868 EGKLNLEP
-1876 KDDHGLVGNFFRDVF
+1876 KADLGVVGNFFRDLF
-1891 RWFLEMVG
+1891 RWFASLIGVHFG
-1899 LYQGEERALA
+1899 PERAQA
-1909 IFKDFAEGRFA
+1909 VFAAFAEGRFA
-1920 DDQKDAGKSVAEWVR
+1920 DETANGGLKMAEWVR
-1935 ENPAFAPTAAEKVG
+1935 ANPQFVPTAAEKAGKAMG
-1949 ETMSGL
+1949 EMAE
-1955 MNKLVSSASNRMR
+1955 KLVSSASTRMR
-1968 STGLPA
+1968 ATGLPA
-1974 AVKLA
+1974 AIKLA
-1979 DMFHQDVGREGEGLG
+1979 DLFHQDVGREGQGLG

-2009 LNDILKGTS
+2009 LNDILKDTT
-2018 ATQRAQA
+2018 AQQRAVA
-2025 LRNLQSMRQPSNAL
+2025 LRNLQSMRHPKSTL
-2039 ETNIRKL
+2039 EHNIRAL
-2046 LDEMHAYMREAGVK
+2046 LEEMHAYLQEAGVK
-2060 RQTGT
+2060 RQIGT

-2071 TWGDMGFVKNY
+2071 VWGDMGKVTNY
-2082 FPRYWDSAKIRENP
+2082 FPRYWDSAAIRANP

-2103 EPFMGDI
+2103 EPFMGEI
-2110 AARKAAD
+2110 AARTAAD
-2117 KIGLSDGMTE
+2117 KIGLSDGMTD
-2127 LADDDRQVGF
+2127 LADNDQQIGF
-2137 TPGAESVNRR
+2137 TPGAESVSRR
-2147 VFDFINVGN
+2147 VFDFINVSN
-2156 AHQFVE
+2156 AHQFVD
-2162 FQVQDLTSVMTS
+2162 FQIQDLTAVLTS
-2174 YINKAV
+2174 YVNKAV
-2180 HRAEYARRFGN
+2180 HRAEYSRRFGN
-2191 AGEKLTEIMGEI
+2191 GGEKLQDI
-2203 LEQGATDQD
+2203 LKELFEQGATQED
-2212 LEMIMKATGAMT
+2212 LETIMKGTAAMT

-2235 WAGIQGNIITIE
+2235 WAGIQGNIIAIE

-2260 IDPLGIAVRTGN
+2260 IDPLGIAVRTGS
-2272 FKDAWEGFKRGMD
+2272 FKDAWEGFKRGMG
-2285 QLRKDVLSNATG
+2285 QLRKDLTSKVTG
-2297 NKQEESELEL
+2297 AKQEETELEL

-2334 RGLKKLNETFFRLNG
+2334 RGLKKLNETFFRWNG

-2370 KHLRRANYERTSKE
+2370 KHLRTVNDEKADPKVK
-2384 DMAESLRYL
+2384 AESKRYL
-2393 KEMGLK
+2393 DEMGLK
-2399 PEDLKKVDVKAV
+2399 AEDLKKVETKAV
-2411 SLKNRQLISGDPSVE
+2411 SLTHRMLHAGDPAVE
-2426 VIWATQ
+2426 VIWAT
-2432 NWEETTKNR
+2432 NNREELLKSK
-2441 DEDDTTYRLR
+2441 EDDTTYRLR

-2504 KHGNTKPAQVALTY
+2504 KQGNTKPAQVALTY
-2518 IPFMAAVDAA
+2518 VPFMAAADAA

-2537 DMSLS
+2537 DMSLG

>member
-16 PTPEVIDQAFVP
+16 PTPEVIDQAFAP

-48 AARRFAA
+48 ASRRFAA

-90 VQTKGDAL
+90 VQTKGDAF

-153 ANQYNDPALS
+153 ANQYNDPTLS

-232 LDPTRQFDP
+232 IDPTRQFDP

-288 DKLAELRQPAESEYS
+288 DKLAELRQPAEPEYS
-303 VPSTTPQMPTM
+303 VPSTTPQMPTLT
-314 AGALY
+314 GALY

-335 RVSPDMADKLARA
+335 QVAPEMAEKLSRA
-348 VESPVKAA
+348 IEAPVQAA
-356 GRGIEGAFA
+356 GRGIEGAYA

-392 GEYAMSDLAG
+392 GDYAMTDLAG

-432 YAQSLVNDPN
+432 YAQSLINDPN

-447 KSRIMQM
+447 KSRITQM

-461 DQRWLAGRVA
+461 DQRWLAGRIA
-471 SRDNAQQFADWVRGN
+471 SRDNAERFADWVRGN
-486 EAAEAAQKSKDLVFN
+486 EAAEAKQKAGEKVFH

-509 EEYRMLALMNQHVK
+509 EQASMLALLTQHVR
-523 PEAFGGDLSKVAP
+523 PEAFGGDLSRVAP
-536 HFPQMSKM
+536 HFNQMSKM

-553 KLTTKDVESMFRLT
+553 KLTTKDVEAMFRLT

-576 EAMVQAVEQMAAET
+576 ERLVQEVSLMASQT
-590 GGQAGSLVDR
+590 GGQEGSLVDR
-600 VRAFSNARIDMQTGP
+600 VRAFSKARADLAAGP
-615 QSFLANMLPKAGE
+615 QSFLSNMIPKNGE
-628 ITEQQRLQIARAV
+628 ITEQQRQQIARAV

-648 AHHGRSKKAKAI
+648 ATHGRSKRAQAI
-660 EEGLTSVF
+660 EEGLTSIF
-668 GSPEA
+668 GSPAA
-673 TRTVLDYYAANNV
+673 TRTVLDYYAANNAEIKPLLNE
-686 ELKQLMDEEQVYDP
+686 ELVYDA
-700 NEGMG
+700 NEGQG

-746 NKRDLG
+746 NARDLG
-752 KGKRDLIGRMDPGTN
+752 KGKRDLIGRLDPGAN
-767 IEERSYL
+767 IEERPYL
-774 EYLEQNGVSP
+774 EYLEQNGISP

-792 AGLKEQIEEHRRKL
+792 SGLKEQIEEHRRKL
-806 QDDKES
+806 QDGKES

-822 IKDLDGKL
+822 VKDLEGKL
-830 KQLTVY
+830 KQLSVY

-841 EELKK
+841 GELKK

-884 RTTAITFEMTNGKPL
+884 RTTAITFEMANGKPL

-930 DAVAGMLARDDIK
+930 DAVAGVLARDDIK

-962 GDMIAAQSFLP
+962 GEMMAAQSFLP

-987 WDVNKNKFVKKAAGT
+987 WDVNTNQFVKKAAGT
-1002 AQGALAYAEHFASIP
+1002 AEAALAKADRIAALP
-1017 LDTKEYRD
+1017 LDTKEFRD
-1025 SDELRDE
+1025 SDELRDA
-1032 RERFEAEMEKKL
+1032 REQFEADMERML
-1044 RDIRIEGAKAKK
+1044 RDIRVEGSKAKK

-1143 NVKTPRAPS
+1143 NVKAARAPS

-1167 PGKNPLADDLQH
+1167 PGKNPMADDKYA
-1179 MTAEQ
+1179 TAEQ
-1184 RKAANEAYKAAM
+1184 RKAAKEAYDAAM
-1196 EAYKAD
+1196 KAYKED

-1212 KAATSTTPD
+1212 KAATSTSPD
-1221 RLGILTRQKEE
+1221 RIDILTRQKEE
-1232 RERLVKDKDILDI
+1232 RERMVKDKDILDI
-1245 VKHQEAGYFT
+1245 AKHQEAGHFV

-1272 LNTTVIATNGDYQ
+1272 LNTAAIEANGDYK

-1320 EAQVSGERYK
+1320 DAQVTGQRYK
-1330 SKEERERLAKLPK
+1330 NKEERERLAKLPK
-1343 FHNPMITGETPSLDT
+1343 FHNPKITGEIPGLDE
-1358 LVQTA
+1358 LVQVA
-1363 ALLDKTTLNRGFKIE
+1363 RLLDKTELDKGFKIE

-1383 KEATKVYRD
+1383 KEATQVYRN
-1392 AVEAHPE
+1392 AVESHPE
-1399 LKGRIFSAIKLM
+1399 LKGRLFAAIKQI
-1411 LTGEESSSLIGASVR
+1411 LTGGI
-1426 TDGTFARSADE
+1426 D
-1437 KVVADQK
+1437 
-1444 HLDAYGKLE
+1444 
-1453 TYVNQLIRDGRTP
+1453 P
-1466 DGSTSSFEGDP
+1466 DL
-1477 SFEEKFFAWWNSP
+1477 
-1490 AVMNSTIAEVADRL
+1490 IAENLEDVND
-1504 QGFFVGRP
+1504 
-1512 NAEFFA
+1512 
-1518 NMLGASLDPKKVQG
+1518 
-1532 KAASK
+1532 
-1537 TQGKTAPAKPN
+1537 TAPTAQPKPASAKPRSVP
-1548 FELSTE
+1548 STE
-1554 YEGDATTAVGQ
+1554 YSEDASTTVDR
-1565 IRHLVKTMTP
+1565 IRELVRALSP
-1575 EQKKVAMAAGYA
+1575 EQKKAAMATGYA
-1587 PWPAVVKR
+1587 PWPAAVKQ
-1595 AYGRILAPMT
+1595 AYGQILSKLK

-1620 RHMLHEQLKS
+1620 RHMLHERLAT
-1630 AKTPAEKA
+1630 AKTPDAKA
-1638 LVFNQIAE
+1638 KVFRELA
-1646 GIDGFDAE
+1646 D
-1654 DLRGLSD
+1654 DLRAMTDEQLEELVMSNPKD
-1661 QELEDLLMGNLDNKD
+1661 KQIQNAVADEASRRAQESRERVKQ
-1676 LGRKIYTE
+1676 
-1684 ARRRIDERKARAEGK
+1684 ADEK
-1699 AEEPAAQPADGVKL
+1699 P
-1713 LPAPKVEADPK
+1713 VEADPK
-1724 AYKKAVKRMEAL
+1724 ARRKAEKAIKEL
-1736 VAKLRGSGVIARTFT
+1736 VTKLRGSSVITKVLDADGGVKGT
-1751 PEEIKRIGGR
+1751 
-1761 IAGQMRFKADG
+1761 MRFTDVLNRVIEVHVK
-1772 TREMSINI
+1772 
-1780 QPDGKFKES
+1780 PDGSYDAS
-1789 TVHHEAMHDFFQM
+1789 TVHHEAMHDFFEM
-1802 LTVGV
+1802 LRQGE
-1807 HKDRPEVVK
+1807 HRHRPEVAKV
-1816 LRRALRAW
+1816 RRALQAW
-1824 AESDRVKATLNKA
+1824 AHDDQVMRTLA
-1837 LKHNAF
+1837 KHFQGTPAWAH
-1843 IIKEMSGDGVKGIHE
+1843 IRRTDEVGMHE
-1858 RITYGYQLWV
+1858 RIAYGYQLWV
-1868 EGKLELEP
+1868 EGKLDLEP
-1876 KDDHGLVGNFFRDVF
+1876 KADLGVVGNFFRDLF
-1891 RWFLEMVG
+1891 RWFASLIGVHFG
-1899 LYQGEERALA
+1899 PERAQEVFA
-1909 IFKDFAEGRFA
+1909 AFAEGRFA
-1920 DDQKDAGKSVAEWVR
+1920 DETANGGLKMAEWVR
-1935 ENPAFAPTAAEKVG
+1935 ANPQFVPTAAEKAGKAMG
-1949 ETMSGL
+1949 EMAE
-1955 MNKLVSSASNRMR
+1955 KLVSSASTRMR
-1968 STGLPA
+1968 ATGLPA
-1974 AVKLA
+1974 AIKLA
-1979 DMFHQDVGREGEGLG
+1979 DLFHQDVGREGQGLG

-2009 LNDILKGTS
+2009 LNDILKDTT
-2018 ATQRAQA
+2018 AQQRAVA
-2025 LRNLQSMRQPSNAL
+2025 LRNLQSMRHPKSTL
-2039 ETNIRKL
+2039 EHNIRTL
-2046 LDEMHAYMREAGVK
+2046 LEEMHAYLQEAGVK

-2065 DEYGKP
+2065 DANGTP
-2071 TWGDMGFVKNY
+2071 IWGDMGKVTNY
-2082 FPRYWDSAKIRENP
+2082 FPRYWDSAAIRANP

-2103 EPFMGDI
+2103 EPFMGEI
-2110 AARKAAD
+2110 AARTAAD
-2117 KIGLSDGMTE
+2117 KIALSDGMTD
-2127 LADDDRQVGF
+2127 LADNDQQIGF

-2156 AHQFVE
+2156 AHEFVE
-2162 FQVQDLTSVMTS
+2162 FQIQDLTAVLTS
-2174 YINKAV
+2174 YVNKAV

-2191 AGEKLTEIMGEI
+2191 GGEKLKDI
-2203 LEQGATDQD
+2203 LKELFEQGATQED
-2212 LEMIMKATGAMT
+2212 LETIMKGTAAMT

-2235 WAGIQGNIITIE
+2235 WAGIQGDIIAIE

-2260 IDPLGIAVRTGN
+2260 IDPLGIAIRTGSL
-2272 FKDAWEGFKRGMD
+2272 KDAWEGFKRGME
-2285 QLRKDVLSNATG
+2285 QLRKDLTSKVTG
-2297 NKQEESELEL
+2297 AKQEETELEL

-2334 RGLKKLNETFFRLNG
+2334 RGLKKLNETFFRWNG

-2370 KHLRRANYERTSKE
+2370 KHLRTVNDEKADAKAK
-2384 DMAESLRYL
+2384 AESKRYL
-2393 KEMGLK
+2393 DEMGLK
-2399 PEDLKKVDVKAV
+2399 AEDLKKVETKAV
-2411 SLKNRQLISGDPSVE
+2411 SLTRRQLHAGDPAVE
-2426 VIWATQ
+2426 VIWAT
-2432 NWEETTKNR
+2432 NNREELLKSK
-2441 DEDDTTYRLR
+2441 EDDTTYRLR

-2504 KHGNTKPAQVALTY
+2504 KQGNTKPAQVALTY
-2518 IPFMAAVDAA
+2518 IPFMAAADAA
-2528 KAMLLGKGF
+2528 KALLLGKGF
-2537 DMSLS
+2537 DMSLG

>member
-16 PTPEVIDQAFVP
+16 PTPEVIDQAFAP

-90 VQTKGDAL
+90 VQTKGDAF
-98 DWAAGVLPGALYSSA
+98 DWATGVLPGALYSSA

-153 ANQYNDPALS
+153 ANQYNDPTLS

-232 LDPTRQFDP
+232 IDPSRQFDP

-288 DKLAELRQPAESEYS
+288 DQIANLRQPAEPEYS
-303 VPSTTPQMPTM
+303 VPSTTPQMPSLT
-314 AGALY
+314 GALY

-335 RVSPDMADKLARA
+335 QVAPEMAEKLSRA
-348 VESPVKAA
+348 IEAPVQAA
-356 GRGIEGAFA
+356 GRGIEGAFT

-392 GEYAMSDLAG
+392 GEYAMSDLSG

-427 QRSQL
+427 QRSRL

-447 KSRIMQM
+447 KSRITQM

-486 EAAEAAQKSKDLVFN
+486 EAAEAQQKAGEKVFN

-509 EEYRMLALMNQHVK
+509 EEYRMLSLLNQHVK

-544 MLGLAAKTG
+544 MLGLAGKTG
-553 KLTTKDVESMFRLT
+553 KLTTKDVEAMFRLT

-576 EAMVQAVEQMAAET
+576 ERLVQEVSIMASQT
-590 GGQAGSLVDR
+590 GGQEGSLVDR
-600 VRAFSNARIDMQTGP
+600 VRAFSKARADLAAGP
-615 QSFLANMLPKAGE
+615 QSFLANMIPKNGE
-628 ITEQQRLQIARAV
+628 ITEQQRQQIARAV

-648 AHHGRSKKAKAI
+648 AAHGRSKKAKAI
-660 EEGLTSVF
+660 EEGLTSIF
-668 GSPEA
+668 GTPEA
-673 TRTVLDYYAANNV
+673 TRTVLDYYAANNA
-686 ELKQLMDEEQVYDP
+686 ELKPLLDEEVVYDA

-725 NEREVKEDF
+725 NEREVREDF

-746 NKRDLG
+746 NTRDLG
-752 KGKRDLIGRMDPGTN
+752 KGKRDLIGRLDPGAN
-767 IEERSYL
+767 IEERPYL
-774 EYLEQNGVSP
+774 EYLEQNGISP
-784 RQAKINLE
+784 RSAKLNLE

-806 QDDKES
+806 QEGKES

-822 IKDLDGKL
+822 VKDLEGKL
-830 KQLTVY
+830 KQLSVY

-909 WARETGRHEG
+909 WAKATGRHEG
-919 LSEEG
+919 LTEEG

-962 GDMIAAQSFLP
+962 GEMMAAQSFLP

-987 WDVNKNKFVKKAAGT
+987 WDVNTNQFVKKAAGT
-1002 AQGALAYAEHFASIP
+1002 AEAALAKADRIAALP
-1017 LDTKEYRD
+1017 LDTKEFRD

-1032 RERFEAEMEKKL
+1032 REQFEADMERML
-1044 RDIRIEGAKAKK
+1044 RAIRVEGSKAKK

-1067 AEISRLAANVQD
+1067 AEISRLATNVQD

-1121 QKMPRVY
+1121 QKMPRYY
-1128 DEETGEQLPAYAPGK
+1128 DEETGEQLPAYALGHRSK
-1143 NVKTPRAPS
+1143 SARAPS
-1152 VVGDSNLK
+1152 ITGDSNLK

-1167 PGKNPLADDLQH
+1167 PRKNPMADDKYA
-1179 MTAEQ
+1179 TEEQ
-1184 RKAANEAYKAAM
+1184 RKASRAAYDAAMKAYK
-1196 EAYKAD
+1196 ED

-1212 KAATSTTPD
+1212 KAATSTSPD
-1221 RLGILTRQKEE
+1221 RTEILTRQKEE
-1232 RERLVKDKDILDI
+1232 RERMVKDKDVLDI
-1245 VKHQEAGYFT
+1245 AKHQEAGHFV

-1272 LNTTVIATNGDYQ
+1272 LNTAAIEANGDYK

-1308 QAKALDDMEAFM
+1308 QAKALSDIEAYM
-1320 EAQVSGERYK
+1320 DAQVSGERYRNPD
-1330 SKEERERLAKLPK
+1330 ERERLAKLPK
-1343 FHNPMITGETPSLDT
+1343 FENAKITGAVPTQEELVKAAETLSGAD
-1358 LVQTA
+1358 
-1363 ALLDKTTLNRGFKIE
+1363 LNRGFKIE
-1378 TGPWP
+1378 TGVWP
-1383 KEATKVYRD
+1383 KGASKVYRD
-1392 AVEAHPE
+1392 AVAANPT
-1399 LKGRIFSAIKLM
+1399 LKGRIFAAIKLM
-1411 LTGEESSSLIGASVR
+1411 LTGE
-1426 TDGTFARSADE
+1426 
-1437 KVVADQK
+1437 
-1444 HLDAYGKLE
+1444 
-1453 TYVNQLIRDGRTP
+1453 
-1466 DGSTSSFEGDP
+1466 
-1477 SFEEKFFAWWNSP
+1477 
-1490 AVMNSTIAEVADRL
+1490 TI
-1504 QGFFVGRP
+1504 
-1512 NAEFFA
+1512 
-1518 NMLGASLDPKKVQG
+1518 
-1532 KAASK
+1532 KAAEL
-1537 TQGKTAPAKPN
+1537 APVEQASAKPSHVP
-1548 FELSTE
+1548 STE
-1554 YEGDATTAVGQ
+1554 YSEDAATTVDR
-1565 IRHLVKTMTP
+1565 IRELVRVLSA
-1575 EQKKVAMAAGYA
+1575 EQKKAAMATGYA
-1587 PWPAVVKR
+1587 PWPAAVKQ
-1595 AYGRILAPMT
+1595 AYGQILAKMK

-1620 RHMLHEQLKS
+1620 RHMLHERLQT
-1630 AKTPAEKA
+1630 AKTPDARAK
-1638 LVFNQIAE
+1638 VF
-1646 GIDGFDAE
+1646 
-1654 DLRGLSD
+1654 R
-1661 QELEDLLMGNLDNKD
+1661 ELADDIRAMTDEQLERLLETNPESAQAVLN
-1676 LGRKIYTE
+1676 E
-1684 ARRRIDERKARAEGK
+1684 ARRRR
-1699 AEEPAAQPADGVKL
+1699 EEIEAGAKQVEAKP
-1713 LPAPKVEADPK
+1713 VEADPK
-1724 AYKKAVKRMEAL
+1724 ARRKAEKEIKAL
-1736 VAKLRGSGVIARTFT
+1736 VAKLRGTSVIAKAVD
-1751 PEEIKRIGGR
+1751 PEGGVK
-1761 IAGQMRFKADG
+1761 GTMRFADVLNRTIEINVGADG
-1772 TREMSINI
+1772 SYDT
-1780 QPDGKFKES
+1780 S
-1789 TVHHEAMHDFFQM
+1789 TVHHEAMHDFFEM
-1802 LTVGV
+1802 LRQGE
-1807 HKDRPEVVK
+1807 HRYRPEVAK
-1816 LRRALRAW
+1816 ARRALQAW
-1824 AESDRVKATLNKA
+1824 AHDDQVMRTLA
-1837 LKHNAF
+1837 KHYQGTPAWAH
-1843 IIKEMSGDGVKGIHE
+1843 ISRTDEVGMHE
-1858 RITYGYQLWV
+1858 RIAYGYQLWV
-1868 EGKLELEP
+1868 EGKLNLEP
-1876 KDDHGLVGNFFRDVF
+1876 KADLGVVGNFFRDLF
-1891 RWFLEMVG
+1891 RWFASLIGVHFG
-1899 LYQGEERALA
+1899 PERAQEVFA
-1909 IFKDFAEGRFA
+1909 AFAEGRFA
-1920 DDQKDAGKSVAEWVR
+1920 DETANGGLKMAEWVR
-1935 ENPAFAPTAAEKVG
+1935 ANPQFVPTAAEKAG
-1949 ETMSGL
+1949 KAMSE
-1955 MNKLVSSASNRMR
+1955 MAEKLVSSASTRMR
-1968 STGLPA
+1968 ATGLPA
-1974 AVKLA
+1974 AIKLA
-1979 DMFHQDVGREGEGLG
+1979 DLFHQDVGHESQGLG

-2009 LNDILKGTS
+2009 LNDILKDTT
-2018 ATQRAQA
+2018 AQQRAVA
-2025 LRNLQSMRQPSNAL
+2025 LRNLQSMRHPKSTL
-2039 ETNIRKL
+2039 EHNIRAL
-2046 LDEMHAYMREAGVK
+2046 LEEMHAYLQEAGVK
-2060 RQTGT
+2060 RQIGT

-2071 TWGDMGFVKNY
+2071 VWGDMGKVTNY
-2082 FPRYWDSAKIRENP
+2082 FPRYWDSAAIRANP

-2103 EPFMGDI
+2103 EPFMGEI
-2110 AARKAAD
+2110 AARTAAD
-2117 KIGLSDGMTE
+2117 KIGLSDGMTD
-2127 LADDDRQVGF
+2127 LADNDQQIGF

-2147 VFDFINVGN
+2147 VFDFINVSN
-2156 AHQFVE
+2156 AHQFVD
-2162 FQVQDLTSVMTS
+2162 FQIQDLTAVLTS
-2174 YINKAV
+2174 YVNKAV
-2180 HRAEYARRFGN
+2180 HRAEYSRRFGN
-2191 AGEKLTEIMGEI
+2191 GGEKLQDI
-2203 LEQGATDQD
+2203 LKELFEQGATQED
-2212 LEMIMKATGAMT
+2212 LETIMKGTAAMT

-2235 WAGIQGNIITIE
+2235 WAGIQGNIIAIE

-2260 IDPLGIAVRTGN
+2260 IDPLGIAVRTGS
-2272 FKDAWEGFKRGMD
+2272 FKDAWEGFKRGMG
-2285 QLRKDVLSNATG
+2285 QLRKDLTSKVTG
-2297 NKQEESELEL
+2297 AKQEETELEL

-2326 AYSGNYMS
+2326 AYGGNYMS
-2334 RGLKKLNETFFRLNG
+2334 RGLKKLNETFFRWNG

-2370 KHLRRANYERTSKE
+2370 KHLRTVNDEKADPKAK
-2384 DMAESLRYL
+2384 AESKRYL
-2393 KEMGLK
+2393 DEMGLK
-2399 PEDLKKVDVKAV
+2399 AEDLKKVETKAV
-2411 SLKNRQLISGDPSVE
+2411 SLTRRQLHAGDPAVE
-2426 VIWATQ
+2426 VIWAT
-2432 NWEETTKNR
+2432 NNREELLKSK
-2441 DEDDTTYRLR
+2441 EDDTTYRLR

-2504 KHGNTKPAQVALTY
+2504 KQGNTKPAQVALTY
-2518 IPFMAAVDAA
+2518 IPFMAAADAA

-2537 DMSLS
+2537 DMSLG

>member
-1 MATSPLRTGLTFDQA
+1 MATSPLRNGLTFDQA
-16 PTPEVIDQAFVP
+16 PTPEVIDQAFAP

-67 AALQAQFEQ
+67 AALQSQFEQ

-90 VQTKGDAL
+90 VQTKGDAF

-153 ANQYNDPALS
+153 ANQYNDPTLS

-232 LDPTRQFDP
+232 IDPTRQFDP

-303 VPSTTPQMPTM
+303 VPSTTPQMPTLT
-314 AGALY
+314 GALY

-335 RVSPDMADKLARA
+335 QVAPEMAEKLSRA
-348 VESPVKAA
+348 IEAPVAAA
-356 GRGIEGAFA
+356 GRGIEGAYA

-402 DASIQPGATPE
+402 DAAIQPGATPE

-432 YAQSLVNDPN
+432 YAQSLINDPN

-447 KSRIMQM
+447 KSRITQM

-486 EAAEAAQKSKDLVFN
+486 EAAEAQQKAGEKVFH

-509 EEYRMLALMNQHVK
+509 EQASMLALLTQHVR
-523 PEAFGGDLSKVAP
+523 PEAFGGDLSRVAP
-536 HFPQMSKM
+536 HFNQMSKM

-567 DALQFFNDP
+567 DVLQFFNDP
-576 EAMVQAVEQMAAET
+576 ERLVQEVSLMASQT
-590 GGQAGSLVDR
+590 GGQEGSLVDR
-600 VRAFSNARIDMQTGP
+600 VRAFSKARADLAAGP
-615 QSFLANMLPKAGE
+615 QSFLANMIPKNGE
-628 ITEQQRLQIARAV
+628 ITEEQRQQIARAV

-648 AHHGRSKKAKAI
+648 AAHGRSKKAQAI
-660 EEGLTSVF
+660 EEGLTSIF
-668 GSPEA
+668 GSPAA
-673 TRTVLDYYAANNV
+673 TRTVLDYYAANNA
-686 ELKQLMDEEQVYDP
+686 ELKPLLDEEVVYDA
-700 NEGMG
+700 NEGQG

-725 NEREVKEDF
+725 NEREVREDF

-746 NKRDLG
+746 NARDLG
-752 KGKRDLIGRMDPGTN
+752 KGKRDLIGRLDPGAN

-774 EYLEQNGVSP
+774 EYLEQNGISP

-792 AGLKEQIEEHRRKL
+792 SGLKEQIEEHRRKL
-806 QDDKES
+806 QDGKES

-822 IKDLDGKL
+822 VKDLEGKL
-830 KQLTVY
+830 KQLSVY

-909 WARETGRHEG
+909 WAKATGRHEG
-919 LSEEG
+919 LTEEG

-973 TAKLSPEERKALGN
+973 TAKLSPEERKALGG
-987 WDVNKNKFVKKAAGT
+987 WDVNTNQFVKKAAGT
-1002 AQGALAYAEHFASIP
+1002 AEAALAKADRIAALP
-1017 LDTKEYRD
+1017 LDTKEFRD

-1032 RERFEAEMEKKL
+1032 REQFEADMERML
-1044 RDIRIEGAKAKK
+1044 RDIRVEGSKAKK

-1143 NVKTPRAPS
+1143 NVKAARAPS

-1167 PGKNPLADDLQH
+1167 PGKNPMADDKYA
-1179 MTAEQ
+1179 TAEQ
-1184 RKAANEAYKAAM
+1184 RKAAKEAYDAAM
-1196 EAYKAD
+1196 KAYKDD

-1212 KAATSTTPD
+1212 KAATSTAPD
-1221 RLGILTRQKEE
+1221 RIDILTRQKEE
-1232 RERLVKDKDILDI
+1232 RERMVKDKDILDI
-1245 VKHQEAGYFT
+1245 AKHQEAGHFV

-1272 LNTTVIATNGDYQ
+1272 LNTAAIEANGDYK

-1308 QAKALDDMEAFM
+1308 QAKALSDIEAYM
-1320 EAQVSGERYK
+1320 DAQVTGQRYK
-1330 SKEERERLAKLPK
+1330 NKEERERLAKLPK
-1343 FHNPMITGETPSLDT
+1343 FHNPKITGEIPGLDE
-1358 LVQTA
+1358 LVQVA
-1363 ALLDKTTLNRGFKIE
+1363 RLLDKTELDKGFKIE

-1383 KEATKVYRD
+1383 KEATQVYRN
-1392 AVEAHPE
+1392 AVESHPE
-1399 LKGRIFSAIKLM
+1399 LKGRLFAAIKQI
-1411 LTGEESSSLIGASVR
+1411 LTGGI
-1426 TDGTFARSADE
+1426 D
-1437 KVVADQK
+1437 
-1444 HLDAYGKLE
+1444 
-1453 TYVNQLIRDGRTP
+1453 P
-1466 DGSTSSFEGDP
+1466 DL
-1477 SFEEKFFAWWNSP
+1477 
-1490 AVMNSTIAEVADRL
+1490 IAEAPEDVNETAPTA
-1504 QGFFVGRP
+1504 QP
-1512 NAEFFA
+1512 
-1518 NMLGASLDPKKVQG
+1518 
-1532 KAASK
+1532 KAAS
-1537 TQGKTAPAKPN
+1537 AKPSHVP
-1548 FELSTE
+1548 STE
-1554 YEGDATTAVGQ
+1554 YSEDATATVDR
-1565 IRHLVKTMTP
+1565 IRELVRTLTP
-1575 EQKKVAMAAGYA
+1575 EQKKAAMATGYA
-1587 PWPAVVKR
+1587 PWPAAVKQ
-1595 AYGRILAPMT
+1595 AYGQILSKLK

-1610 KWGPHIQAAI
+1610 KWGPHIQAAV
-1620 RHMLHEQLKS
+1620 RHLLHERLQ
-1630 AKTPAEKA
+1630 AAQTPAAKA
-1638 LVFNQIAE
+1638 KVF
-1646 GIDGFDAE
+1646 
-1654 DLRGLSD
+1654 R
-1661 QELEDLLMGNLDNKD
+1661 ELADDIRAMTDEQLEALLETNPESAQAVLD
-1676 LGRKIYTE
+1676 E
-1684 ARRRIDERKARAEGK
+1684 ARRRRAEIE
-1699 AEEPAAQPADGVKL
+1699 APAKQVEAKPI
-1713 LPAPKVEADPK
+1713 EADPK
-1724 AYKKAVKRMEAL
+1724 ARRKAEKEIKAL
-1736 VAKLRGSGVIARTFT
+1736 VAKLRGTSVIAKAVD
-1751 PEEIKRIGGR
+1751 PEGGVK
-1761 IAGQMRFKADG
+1761 GTMRFADVLNRTIEVNVGADG
-1772 TREMSINI
+1772 SYDT
-1780 QPDGKFKES
+1780 S
-1789 TVHHEAMHDFFQM
+1789 TVHHEAMHDFFEM
-1802 LTVGV
+1802 LRQGE
-1807 HKDRPEVVK
+1807 HRHRPEVAKV
-1816 LRRALRAW
+1816 RRALQAW
-1824 AESDRVKATLNKA
+1824 AHDDQVMRTLA
-1837 LKHNAF
+1837 KHFQGSPAWAH
-1843 IIKEMSGDGVKGIHE
+1843 ISRTDEVGMHE
-1858 RITYGYQLWV
+1858 RIAYGYQLWV
-1868 EGKLELEP
+1868 EGKLDLEP
-1876 KDDHGLVGNFFRDVF
+1876 KADLGVVGNFFRDLF
-1891 RWFLEMVG
+1891 RWFASLIGVHFG
-1899 LYQGEERALA
+1899 PERAQEVFA
-1909 IFKDFAEGRFA
+1909 AFAEGRFA
-1920 DDQKDAGKSVAEWVR
+1920 DETANGGLKMAEWVR
-1935 ENPAFAPTAAEKVG
+1935 ANPQFVPTAAEKAGKAMG
-1949 ETMSGL
+1949 EMAE
-1955 MNKLVSSASNRMR
+1955 KLVSSASTRMR
-1968 STGLPA
+1968 ATGLPA
-1974 AVKLA
+1974 AIKLA
-1979 DMFHQDVGREGEGLG
+1979 DLFHQDVGREGQGLG

-2009 LNDILKGTS
+2009 LNDILKDTS
-2018 ATQRAQA
+2018 AQQRAQA
-2025 LRNLQSMRQPSNAL
+2025 LRNLQSMRHPSSTL
-2039 ETNIRKL
+2039 EHNIRDL
-2046 LDEMHAYMREAGVK
+2046 LEEMHAYLQEAGVK
-2060 RQTGT
+2060 RQIGT

-2071 TWGDMGFVKNY
+2071 VWGDMGKVSNY
-2082 FPRYWDSAKIRENP
+2082 FPRYWDSAAIRANP

-2103 EPFMGDI
+2103 EPYMGDI

-2117 KIGLSDGMTE
+2117 KIGLSDGMTD
-2127 LADDDRQVGF
+2127 LADNDQQIGF

-2147 VFDFINVGN
+2147 VFDFINVKN
-2156 AHQFVE
+2156 AHEFVE
-2162 FQVQDLTSVMTS
+2162 FQIQDLTAVLTS
-2174 YINKAV
+2174 YVNKVV
-2180 HRAEYARRFGN
+2180 HRAEYTRRFGN
-2191 AGEKLTEIMGEI
+2191 AGEKLTEILGDLLRE
-2203 LEQGATDQD
+2203 GATEQD
-2212 LEMIMKATGAMT
+2212 LETIMKGTAAMT

-2235 WAGIQGNIITIE
+2235 WAGIQGNIIAIE

-2260 IDPLGIAVRTGN
+2260 IDPLGIAIRTGS

-2285 QLRKDVLSNATG
+2285 QLRKDLTSKVTG
-2297 NKQEESELEL
+2297 AKQEETELEL

-2334 RGLKKLNETFFRLNG
+2334 RGLKKLNETFFRWNG

-2370 KHLRRANYERTSKE
+2370 KHLRTVNDEKADPKVK
-2384 DMAESLRYL
+2384 AESKRYL
-2393 KEMGLK
+2393 DEMGLK
-2399 PEDLKKVDVKAV
+2399 AEDLKKVETKAV
-2411 SLKNRQLISGDPSVE
+2411 SLTRRQLHAGDPAVE
-2426 VIWATQ
+2426 VIWAT
-2432 NWEETTKNR
+2432 NNREELLKSK
-2441 DEDDTTYRLR
+2441 EDDTTYRLR

-2504 KHGNTKPAQVALTY
+2504 KQGNTKPAQVALTY
-2518 IPFMAAVDAA
+2518 IPFMAAADAA
-2528 KAMLLGKGF
+2528 KALLLGKGF
-2537 DMSLS
+2537 DMSLG

-2568 ARGDNPAA
+2568 TRGDNPAA

>member
-16 PTPEVIDQAFVP
+16 PTPEVIDQAFAP

-76 TAAANAP
+76 TTAANAP

-90 VQTKGDAL
+90 VQTKGDAF

-153 ANQYNDPALS
+153 ANQYNDPTLS

-232 LDPTRQFDP
+232 IDPTRQFDP

-275 AYQAGQDAADWTQ
+275 AYQAGQDAADWAQ
-288 DKLAELRQPAESEYS
+288 GKLAELRQPAESEYS
-303 VPSTTPQMPTM
+303 VPSTTPQMPSLT
-314 AGALY
+314 GALY

-335 RVSPDMADKLARA
+335 QVAPEMADKLARA
-348 VESPVKAA
+348 IEAPVQAA
-356 GRGIEGAFA
+356 GRGIEGAYA

-447 KSRIMQM
+447 KSRITQM

-486 EAAEAAQKSKDLVFN
+486 EAAEAQQKGKVFN

-509 EEYRMLALMNQHVK
+509 EEYRMLSLLNQHVK

-544 MLGLAAKTG
+544 MLGLAGKTG

-567 DALQFFNDP
+567 DALQFFNEP

-590 GGQAGSLVDR
+590 GGQPGSLVDR

-648 AHHGRSKKAKAI
+648 AAHGRSKKAKAI
-660 EEGLTSVF
+660 EEGLTSIF

-673 TRTVLDYYAANNV
+673 TRTVLDYYAANNA
-686 ELKQLMDEEQVYDP
+686 EIKPLLNEEQVYDP

-705 EAEQLDSDQVVEQGA
+705 EVEQLDSDQVVEQGA

-752 KGKRDLIGRMDPGTN
+752 KGKRDLIGRMDPGAN

-774 EYLEQNGVSP
+774 EYLEQNGISP

-806 QDDKES
+806 QDEKES

-822 IKDLDGKL
+822 VKDLEGKL
-830 KQLTVY
+830 KQLSVY

-846 ALGGLTVLSS
+846 ALSGLTVLSS

-878 LSNKEG
+878 LSNKDG
-884 RTTAITFEMTNGKPL
+884 RTTAITFEMANGKPL

-909 WARETGRHEG
+909 WAKATGRHEG
-919 LSEEG
+919 LTEEG

-943 GIKTDL
+943 GIKTDIN
-949 SKVKMN
+949 KVRMN

-962 GDMIAAQSFLP
+962 GTMMAASTFVP
-973 TAKLSPEERKALGN
+973 TAKLSPEERKALGS
-987 WDVNKNKFVKKAAGT
+987 WDVNKNQFVKKAASI
-1002 AQGALAYAEHFASIP
+1002 AEAALAKADRIAALP
-1017 LDTKEYRD
+1017 LDTKEFRD

-1032 RERFEAEMEKKL
+1032 REQFEVDMERML
-1044 RDIRIEGAKAKK
+1044 RDIRVEGSKAKK

-1067 AEISRLAANVQD
+1067 AEIIRQAANVQD

-1092 LNGSGLDLIGGD
+1092 LNGSGQDLIGGD

-1121 QKMPRVY
+1121 QKMPRYY
-1128 DEETGEQLPAYAPGK
+1128 DEETGEQLPAYALGHRTK
-1143 NVKTPRAPS
+1143 AARAPS
-1152 VVGDSNLK
+1152 ITGDSNLK

-1167 PGKNPLADDLQH
+1167 PHKNPMADDKYA
-1179 MTAEQ
+1179 TEEQ
-1184 RKAANEAYKAAM
+1184 RKASRAAYDAAM
-1196 EAYKAD
+1196 KAYKAD

-1212 KAATSTTPD
+1212 KAVASVAPD
-1221 RLGILTRQKEE
+1221 RTEILSRQKAE
-1232 RERLVKDKDILDI
+1232 RERMVKDKDILDI
-1245 VKHQEAGYFT
+1245 AKHQEAGHFV

-1272 LNTTVIATNGDYQ
+1272 LGTAAIEANGDYK

-1295 EAGAPLRVARAAA
+1295 EKGAPLRVARAAA
-1308 QAKALDDMEAFM
+1308 QAKALNDMEAFM

-1330 SKEERERLAKLPK
+1330 SPEERKRLANLPK
-1343 FHNPMITGETPSLDT
+1343 FHNPKITGETPNLDT

-1363 ALLDKTTLNRGFKIE
+1363 ALLDKATLDRGFKIE

-1383 KEATKVYRD
+1383 KEATTVYRD

-1399 LKGRIFSAIKLM
+1399 LKGRIFSALKLM
-1411 LTGEESSSLIGASVR
+1411 LTGEEPSSLIGASVR

-1453 TYVNQLIRDGRTP
+1453 TYVNQLIRDGLAP
-1466 DGSTSSFEGDP
+1466 DGHTSSFEDDP
-1477 SFEEKFFAWWNSP
+1477 SFEEQFFAWWNSP

-1518 NMLGASLDPKKVQG
+1518 NMLGASLDPKKIRN
-1532 KAASK
+1532 
-1537 TQGKTAPAKPN
+1537 KTAPAKPSHVP
-1548 FELSTE
+1548 STE
-1554 YEGDATTAVGQ
+1554 YSEDASTTVNR
-1565 IRHLVKTMTP
+1565 IRELVKTLTP
-1575 EQKKVAMAAGYA
+1575 EQKKTAMATGYA
-1587 PWPAVVKR
+1587 PWPASVKQ
-1595 AYGRILAPMT
+1595 AYGQILSKLK

-1620 RHMLHEQLKS
+1620 RHLLHERLQ
-1630 AKTPAEKA
+1630 AAQTPAAKA
-1638 LVFNQIAE
+1638 KVFRELADDIRAMTDEQLEALLESNPEAAGAVLAE
-1646 GIDGFDAE
+1646 
-1654 DLRGLSD
+1654 S
-1661 QELEDLLMGNLDNKD
+1661 
-1676 LGRKIYTE
+1676 
-1684 ARRRIDERKARAEGK
+1684 RRRR
-1699 AEEPAAQPADGVKL
+1699 EEIEAGAKQVEAKP
-1713 LPAPKVEADPK
+1713 VEADPK
-1724 AYKKAVKRMEAL
+1724 ARRKAEKEIKAL
-1736 VAKLRGSGVIARTFT
+1736 VAKLRGTSVIAKAVD
-1751 PEEIKRIGGR
+1751 PEGGVK
-1761 IAGQMRFKADG
+1761 GTMRFADVLNRTIEINVGADG
-1772 TREMSINI
+1772 SYDT
-1780 QPDGKFKES
+1780 S
-1789 TVHHEAMHDFFQM
+1789 TVHHEAMHDFFEM
-1802 LTVGV
+1802 LRQGE
-1807 HKDRPEVVK
+1807 HRYRPEVAKV
-1816 LRRALRAW
+1816 RRALQAW
-1824 AESDRVKATLNKA
+1824 AHDDQVMRTLS
-1837 LKHNAF
+1837 KHYQGTPAWAH
-1843 IIKEMSGDGVKGIHE
+1843 ISRTDEVGMHE
-1858 RITYGYQLWV
+1858 RIAYGYQLWV
-1868 EGKLELEP
+1868 EGKLNLEP
-1876 KDDHGLVGNFFRDVF
+1876 KADLGVVGNFFRDLF
-1891 RWFLEMVG
+1891 RWFASLIGVHFG
-1899 LYQGEERALA
+1899 PERAQEVFA
-1909 IFKDFAEGRFA
+1909 AFAEGRFA
-1920 DDQKDAGKSVAEWVR
+1920 DETANGGLKMAEWVR
-1935 ENPAFAPTAAEKVG
+1935 ANPQFVPTAAEKAGKVMG
-1949 ETMSGL
+1949 EMAE
-1955 MNKLVSSASNRMR
+1955 KLVSSASTRMR
-1968 STGLPA
+1968 ATGLPA
-1974 AVKLA
+1974 AIKLA
-1979 DMFHQDVGREGEGLG
+1979 DLFHQDVGREGQGLG

-2009 LNDILKGTS
+2009 LNDILKDTT
-2018 ATQRAQA
+2018 AQQRAVA
-2025 LRNLQSMRQPSNAL
+2025 LRNLQSMRHPKSTL
-2039 ETNIRKL
+2039 EHNIRAL
-2046 LDEMHAYMREAGVK
+2046 LEEMHAYLQEAGVK
-2060 RQTGT
+2060 RQIGT

-2071 TWGDMGFVKNY
+2071 VWGDMGKVANY
-2082 FPRYWDSAKIRENP
+2082 FPRYWDSAAIRANP
-2096 EKFAEAL
+2096 EKFAKAL
-2103 EPFMGDI
+2103 EPFMGEI
-2110 AARKAAD
+2110 AARTAAD
-2117 KIGLSDGMTE
+2117 KIALSDGMTD
-2127 LADDDRQVGF
+2127 LADNDQQIGF

-2156 AHQFVE
+2156 AHEFVE
-2162 FQVQDLTSVMTS
+2162 FQIQDLTAVLTS
-2174 YINKAV
+2174 YVNKAV
-2180 HRAEYARRFGN
+2180 HRAEYSRRFGN
-2191 AGEKLTEIMGEI
+2191 GGEKLQDI
-2203 LEQGATDQD
+2203 LKELFEQGATQED
-2212 LEMIMKATGAMT
+2212 LETIMKGTAAMT

-2235 WAGIQGNIITIE
+2235 WAGIQGNIIAIE

-2260 IDPLGIAVRTGN
+2260 IDPLGIAVRTGS
-2272 FKDAWEGFKRGMD
+2272 FKDAWEGFKRGMG
-2285 QLRKDVLSNATG
+2285 QLRKDLTSKVTG
-2297 NKQEESELEL
+2297 AKQEETELEL

-2334 RGLKKLNETFFRLNG
+2334 RGLKKLNETFFRWNG

-2370 KHLRRANYERTSKE
+2370 KHLRTVNDEKADPKVK
-2384 DMAESLRYL
+2384 AESKRYL
-2393 KEMGLK
+2393 DEMGLK
-2399 PEDLKKVDVKAV
+2399 AEDLKKVETKAV
-2411 SLKNRQLISGDPSVE
+2411 SLTRRMLHAGDPAVE
-2426 VIWATQ
+2426 VIWTT
-2432 NWEETTKNR
+2432 NNREELLKSK
-2441 DEDDTTYRLR
+2441 EDDTTYRLR

-2504 KHGNTKPAQVALTY
+2504 KQGNTKPAQVALTY
-2518 IPFMAAVDAA
+2518 IPFMAAADAA

-2537 DMSLS
+2537 DMSLG

-2568 ARGDNPAA
+2568 ARGDNPAT

-2587 TIADWMAGSA
+2587 TIADWMAGAA

>member
-16 PTPEVIDQAFVP
+16 PTPEVIDQAFAP

-67 AALQAQFEQ
+67 AALQSQFEQ

-90 VQTKGDAL
+90 VQTKGDAF

-113 PSALAGVGGALLGRG
+113 PSALAGAAGAVLGRG

-153 ANQYNDPALS
+153 AHQYNDPTLS

-178 LVGGAMEALVPGAI
+178 LVGGAMEALVPGVI

-232 LDPTRQFDP
+232 IDPSRQFDP
-241 IKIAEAGAAGAVG
+241 IKIAEAGVAGAVG

-263 TIGAAGRILTPA
+263 TIGTAGRILTPA

-303 VPSTTPQMPTM
+303 VPSTTPQMPSLT
-314 AGALY
+314 GALY

-335 RVSPDMADKLARA
+335 QVAPEMADKLARA
-348 VESPVKAA
+348 IEAPVQAA
-356 GRGIEGAFA
+356 GRGIEGAYA

-402 DASIQPGATPE
+402 DAAIQPGATPE

-442 VDPEV
+442 VDLEV
-447 KSRIMQM
+447 KSRITQM
-454 NGNFTDA
+454 HGNFTDA

-486 EAAEAAQKSKDLVFN
+486 EAAEAQQKAGEKVFN

-509 EEYRMLALMNQHVK
+509 EEYRMLSLLNQHVK

-544 MLGLAAKTG
+544 MLGLAGKTG

-590 GGQAGSLVDR
+590 GGQPGSLVDR

-648 AHHGRSKKAKAI
+648 AAHGRSKKAKAI
-660 EEGLTSVF
+660 EEGLTSIF

-673 TRTVLDYYAANNV
+673 TRTVLDYYAANNA
-686 ELKQLMDEEQVYDP
+686 EIKPLLDEEVIYDA
-700 NEGMG
+700 NEGQG

-752 KGKRDLIGRMDPGTN
+752 KGKRDLIGRMDPGAN

-774 EYLEQNGVSP
+774 EYLEQNGISP

-806 QDDKES
+806 QDEKES

-822 IKDLDGKL
+822 VKDLEGKL
-830 KQLTVY
+830 KQLSVY

-878 LSNKEG
+878 LTNKDG
-884 RTTAITFEMTNGKPL
+884 RTTAITFEMANGKPL

-909 WARETGRHEG
+909 WAKATGRHEG
-919 LSEEG
+919 LTEEG

-943 GIKTDL
+943 GLKTDID
-949 SKVKMN
+949 KVRMN

-962 GDMIAAQSFLP
+962 GEMIAASTFVP
-973 TAKLSPEERKALGN
+973 TAKLSPEERKALGS
-987 WDVNKNKFVKKAAGT
+987 WDVNKNQFVKKAASI
-1002 AQGALAYAEHFASIP
+1002 AEAALAKADRIAALP
-1017 LDTKEYRD
+1017 LDTKEFRD

-1032 RERFEAEMEKKL
+1032 REQFEVDMERML
-1044 RDIRIEGAKAKK
+1044 RDIRAEGSKAKK
-1056 EMGGIKGKVAH
+1056 GMGGIKGKVAH
-1067 AEISRLAANVQD
+1067 AEISRQAANVQD
-1079 AFYKALQDFEKAQ
+1079 AFYKALQDFEKSQ
-1092 LNGSGLDLIGGD
+1092 LNGSGQDLIGGD

-1121 QKMPRVY
+1121 QQMPRYY
-1128 DEETGEQLPAYAPGK
+1128 DEETGEQLPAYALGHRTK
-1143 NVKTPRAPS
+1143 AARAPS
-1152 VVGDSNLK
+1152 ITGDSNLK

-1167 PGKNPLADDLQH
+1167 PRKNPMADDKYA
-1179 MTAEQ
+1179 TEEQ
-1184 RKAANEAYKAAM
+1184 RKASRAAYDAAM
-1196 EAYKAD
+1196 KAYKAD

-1212 KAATSTTPD
+1212 KAVASVAQD
-1221 RLGILTRQKEE
+1221 RTEILSRQKAE
-1232 RERLVKDKDILDI
+1232 RERMVKDKDILDI
-1245 VKHQEAGYFT
+1245 AKHQEAGHFV

-1272 LNTTVIATNGDYQ
+1272 LGTAAIEVNGDYK

-1295 EAGAPLRVARAAA
+1295 EKGAPLRVARAAA
-1308 QAKALDDMEAFM
+1308 QDKALNDMEAFM
-1320 EAQVSGERYK
+1320 EAQVSEERYK
-1330 SKEERERLAKLPK
+1330 SPEERKRRANLPK
-1343 FHNPMITGETPSLDT
+1343 FHNPKITGETPNLDT

-1363 ALLDKTTLNRGFKIE
+1363 ALLDKATLDRGFKIE

-1383 KEATKVYRD
+1383 KEATTVYRD

-1399 LKGRIFSAIKLM
+1399 LKGRIFSALKLM
-1411 LTGEESSSLIGASVR
+1411 LTGEEPSSLIGASVR

-1453 TYVNQLIRDGRTP
+1453 TYVNQLIRDGLAP
-1466 DGSTSSFEGDP
+1466 DGHTSSFKDDP
-1477 SFEEKFFAWWNSP
+1477 GFEKQFFAWWNSP

-1518 NMLGASLDPKKVQG
+1518 NMLGASLDPKKIRN
-1532 KAASK
+1532 
-1537 TQGKTAPAKPN
+1537 KTAPAKPSHVP
-1548 FELSTE
+1548 STE
-1554 YEGDATTAVGQ
+1554 YSEDASTTVDR
-1565 IRHLVKTMTP
+1565 IRELVRVLSP
-1575 EQKKVAMAAGYA
+1575 EQKKAAMATGYA
-1587 PWPAVVKR
+1587 PWPAAVKQ
-1595 AYGRILAPMT
+1595 AYGQILSKLK

-1620 RHMLHEQLKS
+1620 RHLLHEQLQ
-1630 AKTPAEKA
+1630 AAQTPAAKA
-1638 LVFNQIAE
+1638 KVFRELADDIRAMTDEQLEELVTANPKDKEIQNRVADEASRRAAE
-1646 GIDGFDAE
+1646 S
-1654 DLRGLSD
+1654 R
-1661 QELEDLLMGNLDNKD
+1661 
-1676 LGRKIYTE
+1676 
-1684 ARRRIDERKARAEGK
+1684 ERVAQADKK
-1699 AEEPAAQPADGVKL
+1699 PA
-1713 LPAPKVEADPK
+1713 EADPK
-1724 AYKKAVKRMEAL
+1724 ARRKAEKEIEAL
-1736 VAKLRGSGVIARTFT
+1736 VAKLRGTSVIAKAVDPEGGVKGTMHFADVLNRTI
-1751 PEEIKRIGGR
+1751 EVNVG
-1761 IAGQMRFKADG
+1761 ADG
-1772 TREMSINI
+1772 SYDT
-1780 QPDGKFKES
+1780 S
-1789 TVHHEAMHDFFQM
+1789 TVHHEAMHDFFEM
-1802 LTVGV
+1802 LRQGE
-1807 HKDRPEVVK
+1807 HRYRPEVVK
-1816 LRRALRAW
+1816 VRRALQAW
-1824 AESDRVKATLNKA
+1824 AHDDQVMRTLS
-1837 LKHNAF
+1837 KHYQGTPVWSQ
-1843 IIKEMSGDGVKGIHE
+1843 ISRTDEVGMHE
-1858 RITYGYQLWV
+1858 RIAYGYQLWV
-1868 EGKLELEP
+1868 EGKLNLEP
-1876 KDDHGLVGNFFRDVF
+1876 KADLGAVGNFFRDLF
-1891 RWFLEMVG
+1891 RWFASLIGVHFG
-1899 LYQGEERALA
+1899 PERAQEVFA
-1909 IFKDFAEGRFA
+1909 AFAEGRFA
-1920 DDQKDAGKSVAEWVR
+1920 DETANGGLKMTEWVR
-1935 ENPAFAPTAAEKVG
+1935 ANPQFVPTATEKVG
-1949 ETMSGL
+1949 KAMGEMAE
-1955 MNKLVSSASNRMR
+1955 KLVSSASTRMR
-1968 STGLPA
+1968 ATGLPA
-1974 AVKLA
+1974 AIKLA
-1979 DMFHQDVGREGEGLG
+1979 DLFHQDVGREGQGLG

-2009 LNDILKGTS
+2009 LNDILKGTT
-2018 ATQRAQA
+2018 AQQRAVA
-2025 LRNLQSMRQPSNAL
+2025 LRNLQSMRHPKSTLEHNIHAL
-2039 ETNIRKL
+2039 LE
-2046 LDEMHAYMREAGVK
+2046 EMHAYLQEAGVK
-2060 RQTGT
+2060 RQIGT

-2071 TWGDMGFVKNY
+2071 VWGDMGKVTNY
-2082 FPRYWDSAKIRENP
+2082 FPRYWDSAAIRANP

-2103 EPFMGDI
+2103 EPFMGEI
-2110 AARKAAD
+2110 AARTAAD
-2117 KIGLSDGMTE
+2117 KIALSDGMTD
-2127 LADDDRQVGF
+2127 LADNDQQIGF

-2156 AHQFVE
+2156 AHEFVE
-2162 FQVQDLTSVMTS
+2162 FQIQDLTAVLTS

-2191 AGEKLTEIMGEI
+2191 GGEKLQDI
-2203 LEQGATDQD
+2203 LKELFEQGATQED
-2212 LEMIMKATGAMT
+2212 LETIMKGTAAMT

-2235 WAGIQGNIITIE
+2235 WAGIQGNIIAIE

-2260 IDPLGIAVRTGN
+2260 IDPLGIAVRTGS

-2285 QLRKDVLSNATG
+2285 QLRKDLTSKVTG
-2297 NKQEESELEL
+2297 AKQEETELEL

-2334 RGLKKLNETFFRLNG
+2334 RGLKKLNETFFRWNG
-2349 MEGWNKA
+2349 MAGWNKA

-2370 KHLRRANYERTSKE
+2370 KHLRTVNDEKADPKAK
-2384 DMAESLRYL
+2384 AESKRYL
-2393 KEMGLK
+2393 DEMGLK
-2399 PEDLKKVDVKAV
+2399 AEDLKKVETKAV
-2411 SLKNRQLISGDPSVE
+2411 SLTRRSLHAGDPAVE
-2426 VIWATQ
+2426 VIWAT
-2432 NWEETTKNR
+2432 NNREELLKSK
-2441 DEDDTTYRLR
+2441 EDDTTYRLR

-2504 KHGNTKPAQVALTY
+2504 KQGNTKPAQVALTY
-2518 IPFMAAVDAA
+2518 IPFMAAADAA

-2537 DMSLS
+2537 GMSLG

>member
-16 PTPEVIDQAFVP
+16 PTPEVIDQAFAP

-90 VQTKGDAL
+90 VQTKGDAF

-153 ANQYNDPALS
+153 ANQYNDPTLS

-232 LDPTRQFDP
+232 IDPSRQFDP

-303 VPSTTPQMPTM
+303 VPSTTPQMPSLT
-314 AGALY
+314 GALY

-335 RVSPDMADKLARA
+335 QVAPEMAEKLARA
-348 VESPVKAA
+348 VEAPVQAA
-356 GRGIEGAFA
+356 GRGIEGAYA

-432 YAQSLVNDPN
+432 YAQSLINDPN

-447 KSRIMQM
+447 KTRIMQM
-454 NGNFTDA
+454 KGQFTDA
-461 DQRWLAGRVA
+461 DQRWLAGRIA
-471 SRDNAQQFADWVRGN
+471 SRDNAERFADWVRGN
-486 EAAEAAQKSKDLVFN
+486 EAAEAERKSKTLVFN

-509 EEYRMLALMNQHVK
+509 EQASMLALLTQHVR
-523 PEAFGGDLSKVAP
+523 PEAFGGDLSRVAP
-536 HFPQMSKM
+536 HFNQMSRM
-544 MLGLAAKTG
+544 MLGLAGKTG

-576 EAMVQAVEQMAAET
+576 ERLVQEVSLMASQT
-590 GGQAGSLVDR
+590 GGQEGSLVDR
-600 VRAFSNARIDMQTGP
+600 VRAFSKARADLAAGP
-615 QSFLANMLPKAGE
+615 QSFLANMIPKNGE
-628 ITEQQRLQIARAV
+628 ITEQQRQQIARAV

-648 AHHGRSKKAKAI
+648 AAHGRSKKAKAI
-660 EEGLTSVF
+660 EEGLTSIF

-673 TRTVLDYYAANNV
+673 TRTVLDYYAANNAEIKPLLNE
-686 ELKQLMDEEQVYDP
+686 ELVYDA

-746 NKRDLG
+746 NARDLG
-752 KGKRDLIGRMDPGTN
+752 KGKRDLIGRMDPGAN

-774 EYLEQNGVSP
+774 EYLEQNGISP

-792 AGLKEQIEEHRRKL
+792 SGLKEQIEEHRRKL
-806 QDDKES
+806 QDGKES

-822 IKDLDGKL
+822 VKDLEGKL
-830 KQLTVY
+830 KQLSVY

-884 RTTAITFEMTNGKPL
+884 RATAITFEMTNGKPL

-909 WARETGRHEG
+909 WAKATGRHEG
-919 LSEEG
+919 MSEEG

-962 GDMIAAQSFLP
+962 GAMMAAQSFLP

-987 WDVNKNKFVKKAAGT
+987 WDVNTNQFVRKAAGT
-1002 AQGALAYAEHFASIP
+1002 AEAALAKADRIAALP
-1017 LDTKEYRD
+1017 LDTKEFRD

-1032 RERFEAEMEKKL
+1032 REQFEADMERML
-1044 RDIRIEGAKAKK
+1044 RDIRVEGSKAKK

-1143 NVKTPRAPS
+1143 NVKAPRAPS

-1167 PGKNPLADDLQH
+1167 PGKNPMAGDKYA
-1179 MTAEQ
+1179 TAEQ
-1184 RKAANEAYKAAM
+1184 RKAAKEAYDAAM
-1196 EAYKAD
+1196 KAYKED

-1212 KAATSTTPD
+1212 KAATSTSPD
-1221 RLGILTRQKEE
+1221 RIDILTRQKEE
-1232 RERLVKDKDILDI
+1232 RERMVKDKDILDI
-1245 VKHQEAGYFT
+1245 AKHQEAGHFV

-1272 LNTTVIATNGDYQ
+1272 LNTAAIEANGDYQ

-1308 QAKALDDMEAFM
+1308 LAKALDDMEAFM
-1320 EAQVSGERYK
+1320 DAQVSGQRYK
-1330 SKEERERLAKLPK
+1330 NKEERERLAKLPK
-1343 FHNPMITGETPSLDT
+1343 FNNPKITGQIYKDH
-1358 LVQTA
+1358 
-1363 ALLDKTTLNRGFKIE
+1363 LLQIAPLLSKAQIDEGFKID
-1378 TGPWP
+1378 TGIWP
-1383 KEATKVYRD
+1383 KEASEAYRA
-1392 AVEAHPE
+1392 AVEAEPTQ
-1399 LKGRIFSAIKLM
+1399 KGRIFAAAKMM
-1411 LTGEESSSLIGASVR
+1411 LTGQSAADII
-1426 TDGTFARSADE
+1426 ARS
-1437 KVVADQK
+1437 VA
-1444 HLDAYGKLE
+1444 
-1453 TYVNQLIRDGRTP
+1453 GR
-1466 DGSTSSFEGDP
+1466 SSFP
-1477 SFEEKFFAWWNSP
+1477 RALSEKLVASEKDMAAFGRLEAFVEQRLQEVNFGTDDQADFFYTWWNSP
-1490 AVMNSTIAEVADRL
+1490 ETMSRSIKDTVKGLGDRL
-1504 QGFFVGRP
+1504 FMQSSAEQEALANIVGSTFDS
-1512 NAEFFA
+1512 A
-1518 NMLGASLDPKKVQG
+1518 
-1532 KAASK
+1532 KAKPATK
-1537 TQGKTAPAKPN
+1537 APAKTASAKPSHVP
-1548 FELSTE
+1548 STE
-1554 YEGDATTAVGQ
+1554 YSEDASTTVGR
-1565 IRHLVKTMTP
+1565 IRELVRTLSP
-1575 EQKKVAMAAGYA
+1575 EQKKAAMATGYA
-1587 PWPAVVKR
+1587 PWPAAVKQ
-1595 AYGRILAPMT
+1595 AYGQILSKLK

-1620 RHMLHEQLKS
+1620 RHMLHEQLKT
-1630 AKTPAEKA
+1630 AKTPDAKA
-1638 LVFNQIAE
+1638 KVF
-1646 GIDGFDAE
+1646 
-1654 DLRGLSD
+1654 R
-1661 QELEDLLMGNLDNKD
+1661 ELADDIRAMTDEQLEQLLETNPESAQAVLD
-1676 LGRKIYTE
+1676 E
-1684 ARRRIDERKARAEGK
+1684 ARRRR
-1699 AEEPAAQPADGVKL
+1699 EEIEAGAKQVEAKP
-1713 LPAPKVEADPK
+1713 VEADPK
-1724 AYKKAVKRMEAL
+1724 ARRKAEKEIKAL
-1736 VAKLRGSGVIARTFT
+1736 VAKLRGTSVIAKAVD
-1751 PEEIKRIGGR
+1751 PEGEVKGT
-1761 IAGQMRFKADG
+1761 MRFADVLNRTIEINVGADG
-1772 TREMSINI
+1772 SYDT
-1780 QPDGKFKES
+1780 S
-1789 TVHHEAMHDFFQM
+1789 TVHHEAMHDFFEM
-1802 LTVGV
+1802 LRQGE
-1807 HKDRPEVVK
+1807 HRYRPEVAKV
-1816 LRRALRAW
+1816 RRALQAW
-1824 AESDRVKATLNKA
+1824 AHDDQVMRTLA
-1837 LKHNAF
+1837 KHYQGTPAWAH
-1843 IIKEMSGDGVKGIHE
+1843 ISRTDEVGMHE
-1858 RITYGYQLWV
+1858 RIAYGYQLWV
-1868 EGKLELEP
+1868 EGKLNLEP
-1876 KDDHGLVGNFFRDVF
+1876 KADLGVVGNFFRDLF
-1891 RWFLEMVG
+1891 RWFASLIGVHFG
-1899 LYQGEERALA
+1899 PERAQEVFA
-1909 IFKDFAEGRFA
+1909 AFAEGRFA
-1920 DDQKDAGKSVAEWVR
+1920 DETANGGLKMAEWVR
-1935 ENPAFAPTAAEKVG
+1935 ANPQFVPTAAEKAGKAMG
-1949 ETMSGL
+1949 EMVE
-1955 MNKLVSSASNRMR
+1955 KLVSSASTRMR
-1968 STGLPA
+1968 ATGLPA
-1974 AVKLA
+1974 AIKLA
-1979 DMFHQDVGREGEGLG
+1979 DLFHQDVGREGQGLG

-2009 LNDILKGTS
+2009 LNDILKDTT
-2018 ATQRAQA
+2018 AQQRAVA
-2025 LRNLQSMRQPSNAL
+2025 LRNLQSMRHPKSTL
-2039 ETNIRKL
+2039 EHNIRAL
-2046 LDEMHAYMREAGVK
+2046 LEEMHTYLQEAGVK
-2060 RQTGT
+2060 RQIGT

-2071 TWGDMGFVKNY
+2071 VWGDMGKVTNY
-2082 FPRYWDSAKIRENP
+2082 FPRYWDSAAIRANP

-2103 EPFMGDI
+2103 EPFMGEI
-2110 AARKAAD
+2110 AARTAAD
-2117 KIGLSDGMTE
+2117 KIALSDGMTD
-2127 LADDDRQVGF
+2127 LADNDQQIGF

-2147 VFDFINVGN
+2147 VFDFINVSN
-2156 AHQFVE
+2156 AHQFVD
-2162 FQVQDLTSVMTS
+2162 FQIQDLTAVLTS
-2174 YINKAV
+2174 YVNKAV
-2180 HRAEYARRFGN
+2180 HRAEYSRRFGN
-2191 AGEKLTEIMGEI
+2191 GGEKLQDI
-2203 LEQGATDQD
+2203 LKELFEQGATQED
-2212 LEMIMKATGAMT
+2212 LETIMKGTAAMT

-2235 WAGIQGNIITIE
+2235 WAGIQGNIIAIE

-2260 IDPLGIAVRTGN
+2260 IDPLGIAIRTGS
-2272 FKDAWEGFKRGMD
+2272 FKDAWEGFKRGMG
-2285 QLRKDVLSNATG
+2285 QLRKDLTSKVTG
-2297 NKQEESELEL
+2297 AKQEETELEL

-2334 RGLKKLNETFFRLNG
+2334 RGLKKLNETFFRWNG

-2370 KHLRRANYERTSKE
+2370 KHLRTVNDEKADAKAK
-2384 DMAESLRYL
+2384 AESKRYL
-2393 KEMGLK
+2393 DEMGLK
-2399 PEDLKKVDVKAV
+2399 AEDLKKVETKAV
-2411 SLKNRQLISGDPSVE
+2411 SLTRRQLHAGDPAVE
-2426 VIWATQ
+2426 VIWAT
-2432 NWEETTKNR
+2432 NNREELLKSK
-2441 DEDDTTYRLR
+2441 EDDTTYRLR

-2504 KHGNTKPAQVALTY
+2504 KQGNTKPAQVALTY
-2518 IPFMAAVDAA
+2518 IPFMAAADAA

-2537 DMSLS
+2537 DMSIG

>member
-1 MATSPLRTGLTFDQA
+1 MATSPLRNGLTFDQA
-16 PTPEVIDQAFVP
+16 PTPEVIDQAFAP

-90 VQTKGDAL
+90 VRTKGDAF

-153 ANQYNDPALS
+153 ANQYNDPTLS

-232 LDPTRQFDP
+232 IDPTRQFDP

-288 DKLAELRQPAESEYS
+288 DKLAELRQPAEPEYS
-303 VPSTTPQMPTM
+303 VPSTTPQMPSLT
-314 AGALY
+314 GALY

-335 RVSPDMADKLARA
+335 QVAPEMAEKLSRA
-348 VESPVKAA
+348 IEAPVQAA
-356 GRGIEGAFA
+356 GRGIEGAYA

-447 KSRIMQM
+447 KSRITQM
-454 NGNFTDA
+454 HGNFTAA

-486 EAAEAAQKSKDLVFN
+486 EAAEAQQKAGEKVFN

-509 EEYRMLALMNQHVK
+509 EEYRMLSLMNQHVK

-553 KLTTKDVESMFRLT
+553 KLTTKDVEAMFRLT
-567 DALQFFNDP
+567 DALQFFNEP
-576 EAMVQAVEQMAAET
+576 EAMVQAVEQMTAET
-590 GGQAGSLVDR
+590 GGQPGSLVDR

-648 AHHGRSKKAKAI
+648 AAHGRSKKAKAI
-660 EEGLTSVF
+660 EEGLTSIF

-673 TRTVLDYYAANNV
+673 TRTVLDYYAANNAEIKHLLNE
-686 ELKQLMDEEQVYDP
+686 ELVYDA

-752 KGKRDLIGRMDPGTN
+752 KGKRDLIGRMDPGAN

-774 EYLEQNGVSP
+774 EYLEQNGISP

-806 QDDKES
+806 QDEKES

-822 IKDLDGKL
+822 VKDLESKL
-830 KQLTVY
+830 KQLSVY

-878 LSNKEG
+878 LSNKDG
-884 RTTAITFEMTNGKPL
+884 RTTAITFEMANGKPL

-909 WARETGRHEG
+909 WAKATGRHEG
-919 LSEEG
+919 LTEEG

-943 GIKTDL
+943 GIKTDIN
-949 SKVKMN
+949 KVRMN
-955 RPKKGAD
+955 RPKKGA
-962 GDMIAAQSFLP
+962 GGEMIAASTFVP

-987 WDVNKNKFVKKAAGT
+987 WDVNKNQFVKKAASI
-1002 AQGALAYAEHFASIP
+1002 AEAALAKADLIAALP
-1017 LDTKEYRD
+1017 LDTKEFRD

-1032 RERFEAEMEKKL
+1032 REQFEVDMERML
-1044 RDIRIEGAKAKK
+1044 RDIRVEGSKAKK

-1067 AEISRLAANVQD
+1067 AEISRQAANVQD

-1092 LNGSGLDLIGGD
+1092 LNGSGQDLIGGD

-1121 QKMPRVY
+1121 QKMPRYY
-1128 DEETGEQLPAYAPGK
+1128 DEETGEQLPAYALGHRTK
-1143 NVKTPRAPS
+1143 AARAPS
-1152 VVGDSNLK
+1152 ITGDSNLK

-1167 PGKNPLADDLQH
+1167 PRKNPTADDKYA
-1179 MTAEQ
+1179 TEAQ
-1184 RKAANEAYKAAM
+1184 RKASRAAYDAAM
-1196 EAYKAD
+1196 KAYQAD

-1212 KAATSTTPD
+1212 KAAASTAPD
-1221 RLGILTRQKEE
+1221 RTEILTRQKAE
-1232 RERLVKDKDILDI
+1232 RERMVKDKDILDI
-1245 VKHQEAGYFT
+1245 AKHQEAGHFV

-1272 LNTTVIATNGDYQ
+1272 LGTAAIEANGDYK

-1295 EAGAPLRVARAAA
+1295 EKGAPLRVARAAA

-1320 EAQVSGERYK
+1320 DAQVSGERYK

-1343 FHNPMITGETPSLDT
+1343 FHNPKITGETPSLAA

-1363 ALLDKTTLNRGFKIE
+1363 ALLDKATLNRGFKIE

-1383 KEATKVYRD
+1383 KEATTVYRD

-1411 LTGEESSSLIGASVR
+1411 LTGEEPSSLIGASVR

-1453 TYVNQLIRDGRTP
+1453 AYVNQLIREGKTP
-1466 DGSTSSFEGDP
+1466 DGVQVQTDDEQ

-1490 AVMNSTIAEVADRL
+1490 AVMNSTIAEVAERL
-1504 QGFFVGRP
+1504 QGFFVGHP

-1518 NMLGASLDPKKVQG
+1518 NMLGASLDPKKVHS
-1532 KAASK
+1532 KVAS
-1537 TQGKTAPAKPN
+1537 AKPSHVP
-1548 FELSTE
+1548 STE
-1554 YEGDATTAVGQ
+1554 YSEDAATTVDR
-1565 IRHLVKTMTP
+1565 IRELVKTLTP
-1575 EQKKVAMAAGYA
+1575 EQKKEAMTAGYA
-1587 PWPAVVKR
+1587 PWPAAVKQ
-1595 AYGRILAPMT
+1595 AYGQILSKMK

-1620 RHMLHEQLKS
+1620 RHMLHERLQT
-1630 AKTPAEKA
+1630 AKTPDAKAKVFRELADDIRAMTDEQLERLVRENPKDKEIQNRVADEANRRKVESQERVKKADEK
-1638 LVFNQIAE
+1638 
-1646 GIDGFDAE
+1646 
-1654 DLRGLSD
+1654 
-1661 QELEDLLMGNLDNKD
+1661 
-1676 LGRKIYTE
+1676 
-1684 ARRRIDERKARAEGK
+1684 
-1699 AEEPAAQPADGVKL
+1699 P
-1713 LPAPKVEADPK
+1713 VEADPK
-1724 AYKKAVKRMEAL
+1724 ARRKAEKEIKAL
-1736 VAKLRGSGVIARTFT
+1736 VAKLRGTSVIAKVVD
-1751 PEEIKRIGGR
+1751 PEGGVK
-1761 IAGQMRFKADG
+1761 GTMRFADVLNRTIEVNVGADG
-1772 TREMSINI
+1772 SY
-1780 QPDGKFKES
+1780 DAS
-1789 TVHHEAMHDFFQM
+1789 TVHHEAMHDFFEM
-1802 LTVGV
+1802 LRQGE
-1807 HKDRPEVVK
+1807 HRYRPEVAKV
-1816 LRRALRAW
+1816 RRALQAW
-1824 AESDRVKATLNKA
+1824 AHDDQVMRTLS
-1837 LKHNAF
+1837 KHYQGTPAWAH
-1843 IIKEMSGDGVKGIHE
+1843 IRRADEVGMHE
-1858 RITYGYQLWV
+1858 RIAYGYQLWV
-1868 EGKLELEP
+1868 EGKLNLEP
-1876 KDDHGLVGNFFRDVF
+1876 KADLGVVGNFFRDLF
-1891 RWFLEMVG
+1891 RWFASLIGVHFG
-1899 LYQGEERALA
+1899 PERAQEVFA
-1909 IFKDFAEGRFA
+1909 AFAEGRFA
-1920 DDQKDAGKSVAEWVR
+1920 DETANGGLKMAEWVR
-1935 ENPAFAPTAAEKVG
+1935 ANPQFVPTAAEKAGKAMG
-1949 ETMSGL
+1949 EMAE
-1955 MNKLVSSASNRMR
+1955 KLVSSASTRMR
-1968 STGLPA
+1968 ATGLPA
-1974 AVKLA
+1974 AIKLA
-1979 DMFHQDVGREGEGLG
+1979 DLFHQDVGREGQGLG

-2009 LNDILKGTS
+2009 LNDILKDTT
-2018 ATQRAQA
+2018 AQQRAVA
-2025 LRNLQSMRQPSNAL
+2025 LRNLQSMRHPKSTL
-2039 ETNIRKL
+2039 EHNIRAL
-2046 LDEMHAYMREAGVK
+2046 LEEMHAYLQEAGVK
-2060 RQTGT
+2060 RQIGT

-2071 TWGDMGFVKNY
+2071 VWGDMGKVTNY
-2082 FPRYWDSAKIRENP
+2082 FPRYWDSAAIRANP

-2103 EPFMGDI
+2103 EPFMGEI
-2110 AARKAAD
+2110 AARTAAD
-2117 KIGLSDGMTE
+2117 KIALSDGMTD
-2127 LADDDRQVGF
+2127 LADNDQQIGF

-2147 VFDFINVGN
+2147 VFDFINVSN
-2156 AHQFVE
+2156 AHQFVD
-2162 FQVQDLTSVMTS
+2162 FQIQDLTAVLTS
-2174 YINKAV
+2174 YVNKAV
-2180 HRAEYARRFGN
+2180 HRAEYSRRFGN
-2191 AGEKLTEIMGEI
+2191 GGEKLQDI
-2203 LEQGATDQD
+2203 LKELFEQGATQED
-2212 LEMIMKATGAMT
+2212 LETIMKGTAAMT

-2235 WAGIQGNIITIE
+2235 WAGIQGNIIAIE

-2260 IDPLGIAVRTGN
+2260 IDPLGIAIRTGS

-2285 QLRKDVLSNATG
+2285 QLRKDLTSKVTG
-2297 NKQEESELEL
+2297 AKQEETELEL

-2334 RGLKKLNETFFRLNG
+2334 RGLKKLNETFFRWNG

-2370 KHLRRANYERTSKE
+2370 KHLRTVNDEKADPKVK
-2384 DMAESLRYL
+2384 AESKRYL
-2393 KEMGLK
+2393 DEMGLK
-2399 PEDLKKVDVKAV
+2399 AEDLKKVETKAV
-2411 SLKNRQLISGDPSVE
+2411 SLTHRMLHAGDPAVE
-2426 VIWATQ
+2426 VIWAT
-2432 NWEETTKNR
+2432 NNREELLKSK
-2441 DEDDTTYRLR
+2441 EDDTTYRLR

-2504 KHGNTKPAQVALTY
+2504 KQGNTKPAQVALTY
-2518 IPFMAAVDAA
+2518 IPFMAAADAA

-2537 DMSLS
+2537 DMSLG

>member
-1 MATSPLRTGLTFDQA
+1 MTTSPLRTGLTFDQA
-16 PTPEVIDQAFVP
+16 PTPEVIDQAFAP

-90 VQTKGDAL
+90 VQTKGDAF

-153 ANQYNDPALS
+153 ANQYNDPTLS

-232 LDPTRQFDP
+232 IDPSRQFDP

-303 VPSTTPQMPTM
+303 VPSTTPQMPTLT
-314 AGALY
+314 GALY
-319 DRYGRPSVE
+319 DRYGRPSVA
-328 AGIEAVR
+328 AGIEAMRQVA
-335 RVSPDMADKLARA
+335 PEMAEKLARA
-348 VESPVKAA
+348 VEAPVQAA
-356 GRGIEGAFA
+356 GRGIEGAYA

-432 YAQSLVNDPN
+432 YAQSLINDPN

-447 KSRIMQM
+447 KSRITQM

-486 EAAEAAQKSKDLVFN
+486 EAAEAEQKSKTLVFN

-509 EEYRMLALMNQHVK
+509 EQASMLALLTQHVR
-523 PEAFGGDLSKVAP
+523 PEAFGGDLSRVAP
-536 HFPQMSKM
+536 HFNQMSRM
-544 MLGLAAKTG
+544 MLGLAGKTG

-576 EAMVQAVEQMAAET
+576 ERLVQEVSLMASQT
-590 GGQAGSLVDR
+590 GGQEGSLVDR
-600 VRAFSNARIDMQTGP
+600 VRAFSKARADLAAGP
-615 QSFLANMLPKAGE
+615 QSFLANMIPKNGE
-628 ITEQQRLQIARAV
+628 ITEQQRQQIARAV

-648 AHHGRSKKAKAI
+648 AAHGRSKKAKAI
-660 EEGLTSVF
+660 EEGLTSIF

-673 TRTVLDYYAANNV
+673 TRTVLDYYAANNAEIKPLLNE
-686 ELKQLMDEEQVYDP
+686 ELVYDA

-752 KGKRDLIGRMDPGTN
+752 KGKRDLIGRMDPGAN
-767 IEERSYL
+767 IEERPYL
-774 EYLEQNGVSP
+774 EYLEQNGISP
-784 RQAKINLE
+784 RSAKLNLE

-806 QDDKES
+806 QEGKES

-822 IKDLDGKL
+822 VKDLEGKL
-830 KQLTVY
+830 KQLSVY
-836 RSDNE
+836 RSDND

-884 RTTAITFEMTNGKPL
+884 RTTAITFEMANGKPL

-909 WARETGRHEG
+909 WAKATGRHEG

-943 GIKTDL
+943 GIKTDIN
-949 SKVKMN
+949 KVRMN

-962 GDMIAAQSFLP
+962 GEMIAASTFVP

-987 WDVNKNKFVKKAAGT
+987 WDVNTNQFVKKAAGT
-1002 AQGALAYAEHFASIP
+1002 AEAALAKADRIAALP
-1017 LDTKEYRD
+1017 LDTKEFRD

-1032 RERFEAEMEKKL
+1032 REQFEADMERML
-1044 RDIRIEGAKAKK
+1044 RDIRVEGSKAKK
-1056 EMGGIKGKVAH
+1056 EMGGIKGKVTH

-1143 NVKTPRAPS
+1143 NVKAARAPS

-1167 PGKNPLADDLQH
+1167 PGKNPMADDKYA
-1179 MTAEQ
+1179 TAEQ
-1184 RKAANEAYKAAM
+1184 RKAAKEAYDAAM
-1196 EAYKAD
+1196 KAYKED

-1212 KAATSTTPD
+1212 KAATSTSPD
-1221 RLGILTRQKEE
+1221 RIDILARQKEE
-1232 RERLVKDKDILDI
+1232 RERMVKDKDILDI
-1245 VKHQEAGYFT
+1245 AKHQEAGHFV

-1272 LNTTVIATNGDYQ
+1272 LNTAAIEANGDYK

-1320 EAQVSGERYK
+1320 DAQVTGQRYK
-1330 SKEERERLAKLPK
+1330 NKEERERLAKLPK
-1343 FHNPMITGETPSLDT
+1343 FHNPKITGEIPGLDE
-1358 LVQTA
+1358 LVQVA
-1363 ALLDKTTLNRGFKIE
+1363 RLLDKTELDKGFKIE

-1383 KEATKVYRD
+1383 KEATQVYRN
-1392 AVEAHPE
+1392 AVESHPE
-1399 LKGRIFSAIKLM
+1399 LKGRLFAAIKQI
-1411 LTGEESSSLIGASVR
+1411 LTGGI
-1426 TDGTFARSADE
+1426 D
-1437 KVVADQK
+1437 
-1444 HLDAYGKLE
+1444 
-1453 TYVNQLIRDGRTP
+1453 P
-1466 DGSTSSFEGDP
+1466 DL
-1477 SFEEKFFAWWNSP
+1477 
-1490 AVMNSTIAEVADRL
+1490 IAENLEDVNDTAPTA
-1504 QGFFVGRP
+1504 QP
-1512 NAEFFA
+1512 
-1518 NMLGASLDPKKVQG
+1518 
-1532 KAASK
+1532 
-1537 TQGKTAPAKPN
+1537 KTASAKPRSVP
-1548 FELSTE
+1548 STE
-1554 YEGDATTAVGQ
+1554 YSEDASTTVDR
-1565 IRHLVKTMTP
+1565 IRELVRTLSP
-1575 EQKKVAMAAGYA
+1575 EQKKAAMATGYA
-1587 PWPAVVKR
+1587 PWPAAIKK
-1595 AYGRILAPMT
+1595 AYGQILSKLK

-1610 KWGPHIQAAI
+1610 KWGLHIQAAI
-1620 RHMLHEQLKS
+1620 RHLLHERLQ
-1630 AKTPAEKA
+1630 AAQTPAAKA
-1638 LVFNQIAE
+1638 KVFRELADNIRAM
-1646 GIDGFDAE
+1646 
-1654 DLRGLSD
+1654 SD
-1661 QELEDLLMGNLDNKD
+1661 EQLEQLLETNPESAQAVLD
-1676 LGRKIYTE
+1676 E
-1684 ARRRIDERKARAEGK
+1684 ARRRR
-1699 AEEPAAQPADGVKL
+1699 EEIEAPAKQVEAKP
-1713 LPAPKVEADPK
+1713 VEADPK
-1724 AYKKAVKRMEAL
+1724 ARRKAEKEIKAL
-1736 VAKLRGSGVIARTFT
+1736 VAKLRGTSVIAKAVD
-1751 PEEIKRIGGR
+1751 PEGGVK
-1761 IAGQMRFKADG
+1761 GTMRFADVLNRTIEINVGADG
-1772 TREMSINI
+1772 SYDT
-1780 QPDGKFKES
+1780 S
-1789 TVHHEAMHDFFQM
+1789 TVHHEAMHDFFEM
-1802 LTVGV
+1802 LRQGE
-1807 HKDRPEVVK
+1807 HRYRPEVAKV
-1816 LRRALRAW
+1816 RRALQAW
-1824 AESDRVKATLNKA
+1824 AHDDQVMRTLA
-1837 LKHNAF
+1837 KHYQGTPAWAH
-1843 IIKEMSGDGVKGIHE
+1843 ISRTDEVGMHE
-1858 RITYGYQLWV
+1858 RIAYGYQLWV
-1868 EGKLELEP
+1868 EGKLNLEP
-1876 KDDHGLVGNFFRDVF
+1876 KADLGVVGNFFRDLF
-1891 RWFLEMVG
+1891 RWFASLIGVHFG
-1899 LYQGEERALA
+1899 PERAQEVFA
-1909 IFKDFAEGRFA
+1909 AFAEGRFA
-1920 DDQKDAGKSVAEWVR
+1920 DETANGGLKMAEWVR
-1935 ENPAFAPTAAEKVG
+1935 ANPQFVPTATEKAGKAMGEMAE
-1949 ETMSGL
+1949 
-1955 MNKLVSSASNRMR
+1955 KLVSSASTRMR
-1968 STGLPA
+1968 ATGLPA
-1974 AVKLA
+1974 AIKLA
-1979 DMFHQDVGREGEGLG
+1979 DLFHQDVGREGQGLG

-2009 LNDILKGTS
+2009 LNNILKDTT
-2018 ATQRAQA
+2018 AQQRAVA
-2025 LRNLQSMRQPSNAL
+2025 LRNLQSMRHPKSTL
-2039 ETNIRKL
+2039 EHNIRAL
-2046 LDEMHAYMREAGVK
+2046 LEEMHAYLQEAGVK
-2060 RQTGT
+2060 RQIGT

-2071 TWGDMGFVKNY
+2071 VWGDMGKVTNY
-2082 FPRYWDSAKIRENP
+2082 FPRYWDSAAIRANP

-2103 EPFMGDI
+2103 EPFMGEI
-2110 AARKAAD
+2110 AARTAAD
-2117 KIGLSDGMTE
+2117 KIALSDGMTD
-2127 LADDDRQVGF
+2127 LADNDQQIGF

-2147 VFDFINVGN
+2147 VFDFINVSN

-2162 FQVQDLTSVMTS
+2162 FQIQDLTAVLTN
-2174 YINKAV
+2174 YVNKAV

-2191 AGEKLTEIMGEI
+2191 SGEKLTEILQDLFRE
-2203 LEQGATDQD
+2203 GATQED
-2212 LEMIMKATGAMT
+2212 LETIMKGTAAMT

-2235 WAGIQGNIITIE
+2235 WAGIQGNIIAIE

-2260 IDPLGIAVRTGN
+2260 IDPLGIAIRTGS

-2285 QLRKDVLSNATG
+2285 QLRKDLTSKVTG
-2297 NKQEESELEL
+2297 AKQEETELEL

-2334 RGLKKLNETFFRLNG
+2334 RGLKKLNETFFRWNG

-2370 KHLRRANYERTSKE
+2370 KHLRTVNDEKADPKVK
-2384 DMAESLRYL
+2384 AESKRYL
-2393 KEMGLK
+2393 DEMGLK
-2399 PEDLKKVDVKAV
+2399 AEDLKKVETKAV
-2411 SLKNRQLISGDPSVE
+2411 SLTRRQLHAGDPAVE
-2426 VIWATQ
+2426 VIWAT
-2432 NWEETTKNR
+2432 NNREELLKSK
-2441 DEDDTTYRLR
+2441 EDDTTYRLR

-2504 KHGNTKPAQVALTY
+2504 KQGNTKPAQVALTY
-2518 IPFMAAVDAA
+2518 IPFMAAADAA

-2537 DMSLS
+2537 DMSIG

>member
-16 PTPEVIDQAFVP
+16 PTPEVIDQAFAP

-55 ERAGNTAEMERQ
+55 ERAGNTVEMERQ

-90 VQTKGDAL
+90 VQTKGDAF

-153 ANQYNDPALS
+153 ANQYNDPTLS

-232 LDPTRQFDP
+232 IDPSRQFDP

-288 DKLAELRQPAESEYS
+288 DKLAELRQPAEPEYS
-303 VPSTTPQMPTM
+303 VPSTTPQMPTLT
-314 AGALY
+314 GALY

-335 RVSPDMADKLARA
+335 QVAPEMAEKLSRA
-348 VESPVKAA
+348 IEAPVQAA
-356 GRGIEGAFA
+356 GRGIEGAYA

-376 GLQGKELRDFA
+376 GLQGKDLRDFA

-392 GEYAMSDLAG
+392 GDYAMTDLAG
-402 DASIQPGATPE
+402 DAAIQPGATPE

-427 QRSQL
+427 QRSQI

-447 KSRIMQM
+447 KTRIMQM
-454 NGNFTDA
+454 KGQFTDA
-461 DQRWLAGRVA
+461 DQRWLAGRIA
-471 SRDNAQQFADWVRGN
+471 SRDNAERFADWVRGN
-486 EAAEAAQKSKDLVFN
+486 EAAEAEQKSKTLVFN

-509 EEYRMLALMNQHVK
+509 EQASMLALLTQHVR
-523 PEAFGGDLSKVAP
+523 PEAFGGDLSRVAP
-536 HFPQMSKM
+536 HFNQMSRM
-544 MLGLAAKTG
+544 MLGLAGKTG

-576 EAMVQAVEQMAAET
+576 ERLVQEVSLMASQT
-590 GGQAGSLVDR
+590 GGQEGSLVDR
-600 VRAFSNARIDMQTGP
+600 VRAFSKARADLAAGP
-615 QSFLANMLPKAGE
+615 QSFLANMIPKNGE
-628 ITEQQRLQIARAV
+628 ITEQQRQQIARAV

-648 AHHGRSKKAKAI
+648 AAHGRSKKAKAI
-660 EEGLTSVF
+660 EEGLTSIF
-668 GSPEA
+668 GTPEA
-673 TRTVLDYYAANNV
+673 TRTVLDYYAANNA
-686 ELKQLMDEEQVYDP
+686 EIKPLLDEEVVYDA
-700 NEGMG
+700 NEGQG
-705 EAEQLDSDQVVEQGA
+705 EAERLDSDQVVEQGA

-746 NKRDLG
+746 NARDLG
-752 KGKRDLIGRMDPGTN
+752 KGKRDLIGRLDPGAN
-767 IEERSYL
+767 IEERPYL
-774 EYLEQNGVSP
+774 EYLEQNGISP
-784 RQAKINLE
+784 RQAKLNLE
-792 AGLKEQIEEHRRKL
+792 SGLKEQIEEHRRKL
-806 QDDKES
+806 QDEKES

-822 IKDLDGKL
+822 AKDLEGKL
-830 KQLTVY
+830 KQLSVY

-846 ALGGLTVLSS
+846 ALGSLTVLSS

-884 RTTAITFEMTNGKPL
+884 RTTAITFEMANGKPL

-909 WARETGRHEG
+909 WAKATGRHEG
-919 LSEEG
+919 LTEEG

-943 GIKTDL
+943 GIKTDIN
-949 SKVKMN
+949 KVRMN

-962 GDMIAAQSFLP
+962 GEMIAASTFVP

-987 WDVNKNKFVKKAAGT
+987 WDVNTNQFVKKAAGT
-1002 AQGALAYAEHFASIP
+1002 AEAALAKADRIAALP
-1017 LDTKEYRD
+1017 LDTKEFRD

-1032 RERFEAEMEKKL
+1032 REQFEADMERML
-1044 RDIRIEGAKAKK
+1044 RDIRVEGSKAKK
-1056 EMGGIKGKVAH
+1056 EMGGIKGKVAN

-1143 NVKTPRAPS
+1143 NVKAARAPS

-1167 PGKNPLADDLQH
+1167 PGKNPMADDKYA
-1179 MTAEQ
+1179 TAEQ
-1184 RKAANEAYKAAM
+1184 RKAAKEAYDAAM
-1196 EAYKAD
+1196 KAYKED

-1212 KAATSTTPD
+1212 KAATSTAPD
-1221 RLGILTRQKEE
+1221 RIDILSRQKAE
-1232 RERLVKDKDILDI
+1232 RERMIKDKDVLDI
-1245 VKHQEAGYFT
+1245 AKHQEAGHFV

-1272 LNTTVIATNGDYQ
+1272 LNTAAIEANGDYK

-1320 EAQVSGERYK
+1320 DAQVTGQRYK
-1330 SKEERERLAKLPK
+1330 NKEERERLAKLPK
-1343 FHNPMITGETPSLDT
+1343 FHNPKITGEIPGLDE
-1358 LVQTA
+1358 LVQVA
-1363 ALLDKTTLNRGFKIE
+1363 RLLDKAEIDKGFKIE

-1383 KEATKVYRD
+1383 KEATQVYRN
-1392 AVEAHPE
+1392 AVESHPE
-1399 LKGRIFSAIKLM
+1399 LKGRLFAAIKQI
-1411 LTGEESSSLIGASVR
+1411 LTGGI
-1426 TDGTFARSADE
+1426 D
-1437 KVVADQK
+1437 
-1444 HLDAYGKLE
+1444 
-1453 TYVNQLIRDGRTP
+1453 P
-1466 DGSTSSFEGDP
+1466 DL
-1477 SFEEKFFAWWNSP
+1477 
-1490 AVMNSTIAEVADRL
+1490 IAE
-1504 QGFFVGRP
+1504 
-1512 NAEFFA
+1512 
-1518 NMLGASLDPKKVQG
+1518 SLEDVNE
-1532 KAASK
+1532 
-1537 TQGKTAPAKPN
+1537 TAPTAQLKVASAKPRHVP
-1548 FELSTE
+1548 STE
-1554 YEGDATTAVGQ
+1554 YEEDATTTVDR
-1565 IRHLVKTMTP
+1565 IRELVRTLSP
-1575 EQKKVAMAAGYA
+1575 EQKKAAMATGYA
-1587 PWPAVVKR
+1587 PWPAAVKQ
-1595 AYGRILAPMT
+1595 AYGQILSKLK

-1620 RHMLHEQLKS
+1620 RHMLHERLQT
-1630 AKTPAEKA
+1630 AKTPDAKA
-1638 LVFNQIAE
+1638 KVF
-1646 GIDGFDAE
+1646 
-1654 DLRGLSD
+1654 R
-1661 QELEDLLMGNLDNKD
+1661 ELADDIRAMTDEQLEALLESNPEAAGAVLA
-1676 LGRKIYTE
+1676 E
-1684 ARRRIDERKARAEGK
+1684 ARRRR
-1699 AEEPAAQPADGVKL
+1699 EEIEAPAKQVEAKP
-1713 LPAPKVEADPK
+1713 VEADPK
-1724 AYKKAVKRMEAL
+1724 ARRKAEKEIKAL
-1736 VAKLRGSGVIARTFT
+1736 VAKLRGTSVIAKTVD
-1751 PEEIKRIGGR
+1751 PEGGVK
-1761 IAGQMRFKADG
+1761 GTMRFADVLNRTIEINVGADG
-1772 TREMSINI
+1772 SYDT
-1780 QPDGKFKES
+1780 S
-1789 TVHHEAMHDFFQM
+1789 TVHHEAMHDFFEM
-1802 LTVGV
+1802 LRQGE
-1807 HKDRPEVVK
+1807 HRHRPEVAKV
-1816 LRRALRAW
+1816 RRALQAW
-1824 AESDRVKATLNKA
+1824 AHDDQVMRTLS
-1837 LKHNAF
+1837 KHYQGTPAWAH
-1843 IIKEMSGDGVKGIHE
+1843 IRRTDEVGMHE
-1858 RITYGYQLWV
+1858 RIAYGYQLWV
-1868 EGKLELEP
+1868 EGKLDLEP
-1876 KDDHGLVGNFFRDVF
+1876 KADLGVVGNFFRDLF
-1891 RWFLEMVG
+1891 RWFASLIGVHFG
-1899 LYQGEERALA
+1899 PERAQEVFA
-1909 IFKDFAEGRFA
+1909 AFAEGRFA
-1920 DDQKDAGKSVAEWVR
+1920 DETANGGLKMVEWVR
-1935 ENPAFAPTAAEKVG
+1935 QNPEFVPTATEKAGKTMG
-1949 ETMSGL
+1949 EL
-1955 MNKLVSSASNRMR
+1955 MEKLVSSASTRMR
-1968 STGLPA
+1968 ATGLPSA
-1974 AVKLA
+1974 IKLA
-1979 DMFHQDVGREGEGLG
+1979 DLFHQDVGREGQGLG

-2004 VWTAK
+2004 VWTSK
-2009 LNDILKGTS
+2009 LNDILKDAS
-2018 ATQRAQA
+2018 AQQRAQA
-2025 LRNLQSMRQPSNAL
+2025 LRNLQSMRHPSSTL
-2039 ETNIRKL
+2039 EHNIRAL
-2046 LDEMHAYMREAGVK
+2046 LEEMHAYLQEAGVK
-2060 RQTGT
+2060 RQIGT

-2071 TWGDMGFVKNY
+2071 IWGDMGKVSNY
-2082 FPRYWDSAKIRENP
+2082 FPRYWDSAAIRANP
-2096 EKFAEAL
+2096 EKFVEAL
-2103 EPFMGDI
+2103 EPYMGDI
-2110 AARKAAD
+2110 AAQKAAD
-2117 KIGLSDGMTE
+2117 KISLSDGMTD
-2127 LADDDRQVGF
+2127 LADNDQQIGF

-2147 VFDFINVGN
+2147 VFDFINVKN
-2156 AHQFVE
+2156 AHEFVE
-2162 FQVQDLTSVMTS
+2162 FQIQDLTAVLTS
-2174 YINKAV
+2174 YVNKAV
-2180 HRAEYARRFGN
+2180 HRAEYTRRFGN
-2191 AGEKLTEIMGEI
+2191 AGEKLTEILGDLLRE
-2203 LEQGATDQD
+2203 GATEQD
-2212 LEMIMKATGAMT
+2212 LETIMKGTAAMT

-2235 WAGIQGNIITIE
+2235 WAGIQGNIIAIE

-2260 IDPLGIAVRTGN
+2260 IDPLGIAIRTGS

-2285 QLRKDVLSNATG
+2285 QLRKDLTSKVTG
-2297 NKQEESELEL
+2297 AKQEETELEL

-2334 RGLKKLNETFFRLNG
+2334 RGLKKLNETFFRWNG

-2370 KHLRRANYERTSKE
+2370 KHLRTVNDEKADTKAK
-2384 DMAESLRYL
+2384 AESKRYL
-2393 KEMGLK
+2393 DEMGLK
-2399 PEDLKKVDVKAV
+2399 AEDLKKVETKAV
-2411 SLKNRQLISGDPSVE
+2411 SLTHRQLRAGDPAVE
-2426 VIWATQ
+2426 VIWAI
-2432 NWEETTKNR
+2432 NNREELLKSK
-2441 DEDDTTYRLR
+2441 EDDTTYRLR

-2456 FVDSAVLRPN
+2456 FVDSAVLRPI

-2504 KHGNTKPAQVALTY
+2504 KKGNTKPAQVALTY
-2518 IPFMAAVDAA
+2518 IPFMAAADAA

-2537 DMSLS
+2537 DMSLG

>member
-16 PTPEVIDQAFVP
+16 PTPEVIDQAFAP

-90 VQTKGDAL
+90 VQTKGDAF

-153 ANQYNDPALS
+153 ANQYNDPTLS

-232 LDPTRQFDP
+232 IDPTRQFDP

-303 VPSTTPQMPTM
+303 VPSTTPQMPTLT
-314 AGALY
+314 GAIY

-335 RVSPDMADKLARA
+335 QVAPEMAEKLSRA
-348 VESPVKAA
+348 IEAPVQAA
-356 GRGIEGAFA
+356 GRGIEGAYA

-432 YAQSLVNDPN
+432 YAQSLVNDPD

-486 EAAEAAQKSKDLVFN
+486 EAAEAQQKAGVKVFN

-509 EEYRMLALMNQHVK
+509 EEYRMLSLLNQHVK

-536 HFPQMSKM
+536 HFPQMAKM
-544 MLGLAAKTG
+544 MLGLAGKTG
-553 KLTTKDVESMFRLT
+553 KLTTKDVEAMFRLT

-576 EAMVQAVEQMAAET
+576 EAMVQAVEQMTAET
-590 GGQAGSLVDR
+590 GGQPGSLVDR

-648 AHHGRSKKAKAI
+648 AAHGRSKKAKAI
-660 EEGLTSVF
+660 EEGLTSIF

-673 TRTVLDYYAANNV
+673 ARTVLDYYAANNAEIKPLLNE
-686 ELKQLMDEEQVYDP
+686 ELVYDA
-700 NEGMG
+700 NEGQG

-725 NEREVKEDF
+725 NEREVREDF

-752 KGKRDLIGRMDPGTN
+752 KGKRDLIGRMDPGAN

-774 EYLEQNGVSP
+774 EYLEQNGISP
-784 RQAKINLE
+784 RSAKINLE

-806 QDDKES
+806 QDEKES

-822 IKDLDGKL
+822 VKDLEGKL
-830 KQLTVY
+830 KQLSVY

-878 LSNKEG
+878 LSNKDG
-884 RTTAITFEMTNGKPL
+884 RTTAITFEMANGKPL

-909 WARETGRHEG
+909 WAKATGRHEG
-919 LSEEG
+919 LTEEG

-943 GIKTDL
+943 GIKTDIN
-949 SKVKMN
+949 KVRMN

-962 GDMIAAQSFLP
+962 GEMIAASTFVP
-973 TAKLSPEERKALGN
+973 TAKLSPEERKALGS
-987 WDVNKNKFVKKAAGT
+987 WDVNKNQFVKKAASI
-1002 AQGALAYAEHFASIP
+1002 AEAALAKADRIAALP
-1017 LDTKEYRD
+1017 LDTKEFRD

-1032 RERFEAEMEKKL
+1032 REQFEVDMERML
-1044 RDIRIEGAKAKK
+1044 RDIRAEGSKAKK

-1067 AEISRLAANVQD
+1067 AEISRQAANVQD

-1092 LNGSGLDLIGGD
+1092 LNGSGQDLIGGD

-1116 EEARR
+1116 EEVRR
-1121 QKMPRVY
+1121 QKMPRYY
-1128 DEETGEQLPAYAPGK
+1128 DEETGEQLPAYALGHRTK
-1143 NVKTPRAPS
+1143 AARAPS
-1152 VVGDSNLK
+1152 ITGDSNLK

-1167 PGKNPLADDLQH
+1167 PHKNPMADDKYA
-1179 MTAEQ
+1179 TEEQ
-1184 RKAANEAYKAAM
+1184 RKASRAAYDAAMKAYK
-1196 EAYKAD
+1196 ED
-1202 GALVAEMLAK
+1202 GALVAEMLAR

-1221 RLGILTRQKEE
+1221 RIDILTRQKAE
-1232 RERLVKDKDILDI
+1232 RERMVKDKDILDI
-1245 VKHQEAGYFT
+1245 AKHQEAGHFV

-1272 LNTTVIATNGDYQ
+1272 LNTAAIEANGDYR

-1295 EAGAPLRVARAAA
+1295 EKGAPLRVVRAAA
-1308 QAKALDDMEAFM
+1308 QAKALSDIEAYM
-1320 EAQVSGERYK
+1320 DAQVSGERYK
-1330 SKEERERLAKLPK
+1330 NPDERERLAKLPK
-1343 FHNPMITGETPSLDT
+1343 FENAKITGAVPTQEELVKAAETLSGAD
-1358 LVQTA
+1358 
-1363 ALLDKTTLNRGFKIE
+1363 LNRGFKIE
-1378 TGPWP
+1378 TGVWP
-1383 KEATKVYRD
+1383 KGASKVYRD
-1392 AVEAHPE
+1392 AVAANPT
-1399 LKGRIFSAIKLM
+1399 LKGRIFAAIKLM
-1411 LTGEESSSLIGASVR
+1411 LTGETL
-1426 TDGTFARSADE
+1426 
-1437 KVVADQK
+1437 
-1444 HLDAYGKLE
+1444 
-1453 TYVNQLIRDGRTP
+1453 TP
-1466 DGSTSSFEGDP
+1466 AE
-1477 SFEEKFFAWWNSP
+1477 P
-1490 AVMNSTIAEVADRL
+1490 APVEQAV
-1504 QGFFVGRP
+1504 
-1512 NAEFFA
+1512 
-1518 NMLGASLDPKKVQG
+1518 
-1532 KAASK
+1532 
-1537 TQGKTAPAKPN
+1537 AKPSHVP
-1548 FELSTE
+1548 STE
-1554 YEGDATTAVGQ
+1554 YSEDASTTVDR
-1565 IRHLVKTMTP
+1565 IRELVRTLSP
-1575 EQKKVAMAAGYA
+1575 EQKKAAMATGYA
-1587 PWPAVVKR
+1587 PWPAAVKQ
-1595 AYGRILAPMT
+1595 AYGQILSKLK

-1620 RHMLHEQLKS
+1620 RHLLHERLQ
-1630 AKTPAEKA
+1630 AAQTPAAKVKVFRELADDIQAMTDEQLEELVMANPKGKQIQNAVADEASRRAQESRERVKQADEK
-1638 LVFNQIAE
+1638 
-1646 GIDGFDAE
+1646 
-1654 DLRGLSD
+1654 
-1661 QELEDLLMGNLDNKD
+1661 
-1676 LGRKIYTE
+1676 
-1684 ARRRIDERKARAEGK
+1684 
-1699 AEEPAAQPADGVKL
+1699 P
-1713 LPAPKVEADPK
+1713 VEADPK
-1724 AYKKAVKRMEAL
+1724 ARRKAEKAIKEL
-1736 VAKLRGSGVIARTFT
+1736 VTKLRGSSVITKVLDADGGVKGT
-1751 PEEIKRIGGR
+1751 
-1761 IAGQMRFKADG
+1761 MRFTDVLNRVIEVHVK
-1772 TREMSINI
+1772 
-1780 QPDGKFKES
+1780 PDGSYDAS
-1789 TVHHEAMHDFFQM
+1789 TVHHEAMHDFFEM
-1802 LTVGV
+1802 LRQGE
-1807 HKDRPEVVK
+1807 HRHRPEVAKV
-1816 LRRALRAW
+1816 RRALQAW
-1824 AESDRVKATLNKA
+1824 AHDDQVMRTLAKRFQGTPA
-1837 LKHNAF
+1837 WAH
-1843 IIKEMSGDGVKGIHE
+1843 ISRTDEVGMHE
-1858 RITYGYQLWV
+1858 RIAYGYQLWV
-1868 EGKLELEP
+1868 EGKLNLEP
-1876 KDDHGLVGNFFRDVF
+1876 KADLGVVGNFFRDLF
-1891 RWFLEMVG
+1891 RWFASLIGVHFG
-1899 LYQGEERALA
+1899 PERAQEVFA
-1909 IFKDFAEGRFA
+1909 AFAEGRFA
-1920 DDQKDAGKSVAEWVR
+1920 DETANGGLKMAEWVR
-1935 ENPAFAPTAAEKVG
+1935 ANPQFVPSATEKAGKAMGEMAE
-1949 ETMSGL
+1949 
-1955 MNKLVSSASNRMR
+1955 KLVSSASTRMR
-1968 STGLPA
+1968 ATGLPA
-1974 AVKLA
+1974 AIKLA
-1979 DMFHQDVGREGEGLG
+1979 DLFHQDVGREGQGLG

-2009 LNDILKGTS
+2009 LNDILKDT
-2018 ATQRAQA
+2018 TTQQRAVA
-2025 LRNLQSMRQPSNAL
+2025 LRNLQSMRHPKSTL
-2039 ETNIRKL
+2039 EHNIRAL
-2046 LDEMHAYMREAGVK
+2046 LEEMHAYLQEAGVK
-2060 RQTGT
+2060 RQIGT

-2071 TWGDMGFVKNY
+2071 VWGDMGKVANY
-2082 FPRYWDSAKIRENP
+2082 FPRYWDSAAIRANP

-2103 EPFMGDI
+2103 EPFMGEI
-2110 AARKAAD
+2110 AARTAAD
-2117 KIGLSDGMTE
+2117 KIALSDGMTD
-2127 LADDDRQVGF
+2127 LADNDQQIGF

-2147 VFDFINVGN
+2147 VFDFINVSN
-2156 AHQFVE
+2156 AHQFVD
-2162 FQVQDLTSVMTS
+2162 FQIQDLAAVLTS
-2174 YINKAV
+2174 YVNKAV
-2180 HRAEYARRFGN
+2180 HRAEYSRRFGN
-2191 AGEKLTEIMGEI
+2191 GGEKLQDI
-2203 LEQGATDQD
+2203 LKELFEQGATQED
-2212 LEMIMKATGAMT
+2212 LETIMKGTAAMT

-2235 WAGIQGNIITIE
+2235 WAGIQGNIIAIE

-2260 IDPLGIAVRTGN
+2260 IDPLGIAIRTGS
-2272 FKDAWEGFKRGMD
+2272 FKDAWEGFKRGMG
-2285 QLRKDVLSNATG
+2285 QLRKDLTSKVTG
-2297 NKQEESELEL
+2297 AKQEETELEL

-2334 RGLKKLNETFFRLNG
+2334 RGLKKLNETFFRWNG

-2370 KHLRRANYERTSKE
+2370 KHLRTVNDEKADPKVK
-2384 DMAESLRYL
+2384 AESKRYL
-2393 KEMGLK
+2393 DEMGLK
-2399 PEDLKKVDVKAV
+2399 AEDLKKVETKAV
-2411 SLKNRQLISGDPSVE
+2411 SLTRRMLHAGDPAVE
-2426 VIWATQ
+2426 VIWAT
-2432 NWEETTKNR
+2432 NNREELLKSK
-2441 DEDDTTYRLR
+2441 EDDTTYRLR

-2504 KHGNTKPAQVALTY
+2504 KQGNTKPAQVALTY
-2518 IPFMAAVDAA
+2518 IPFMAAADAA

-2537 DMSLS
+2537 DMSLG

>member
-16 PTPEVIDQAFVP
+16 PTPEVIDQAFAP

-55 ERAGNTAEMERQ
+55 ERAGNAAEMERQ

-83 RVSSLRD
+83 RVGSLRD
-90 VQTKGDAL
+90 VQTKGDAF

-113 PSALAGVGGALLGRG
+113 PSAIAGVGGALLGRG

-153 ANQYNDPALS
+153 ANQYNDPTLS
-163 QASVAERGRAADFKG
+163 QASAAERGRAADFKG

-192 GHNAFAPLKRG
+192 GHNAFVPLKNG
-203 LGNQIGK
+203 LGRQIAK

-232 LDPTRQFDP
+232 IDPTRQFDAAKM
-241 IKIAEAGAAGAVG
+241 IEAGAAGAVG

-275 AYQAGQDAADWTQ
+275 AYQAGQQAADWTQ
-288 DKLAELRQPAESEYS
+288 EQIANLQQPAESEYS
-303 VPSTTPQMPTM
+303 VPSTEAKMPSLT
-314 AGALY
+314 GALY

-335 RVSPDMADKLARA
+335 QVAPEMAEKLSRA
-348 VESPVKAA
+348 IEAPVQAA
-356 GRGIEGAFA
+356 GRGIEGAYA

-432 YAQSLVNDPN
+432 YAQSLMNDPDT
-442 VDPEV
+442 DPEV
-447 KSRIMQM
+447 RARINQM
-454 NGNFTDA
+454 GGSFTDA

-486 EAAEAAQKSKDLVFN
+486 EAAEAQQKAGVKVFN
-501 QLDTMSVP
+501 QLDTMSIP
-509 EEYRMLALMNQHVK
+509 EQASMIALMNQHVK
-523 PEAFGGDLSKVAP
+523 AEAFGGDLSKVAP

-544 MLGLAAKTG
+544 MLALAGKTG

-567 DALQFFNDP
+567 DALQFFNEP
-576 EAMVQAVEQMAAET
+576 ERLVQTIEQMAAKT
-590 GGQAGSLVDR
+590 GGQQGSLVDR
-600 VRAFSNARIDMQTGP
+600 VRAFSSARMDMQAGP

-628 ITEQQRLQIARAV
+628 ITPQQRMQIARAV

-648 AHHGRSKKAKAI
+648 ALHGRSKKAKAI
-660 EEGLTSVF
+660 EEGLTGIF
-668 GSPEA
+668 GTPAA
-673 TRTVLDYYAANNV
+673 TRTVLDYYAANNA
-686 ELKQLMDEEQVYDP
+686 ELKPLMDEELVYDA

-725 NEREVKEDF
+725 NEREAKEDF

-752 KGKRDLIGRMDPGTN
+752 KGKRDLIGRMDPGAN

-774 EYLEQNGVSP
+774 EYLEQNDISP
-784 RQAKINLE
+784 RTAKLNLE

-806 QDDKES
+806 QDEKES

-822 IKDLDGKL
+822 VKDLEGKL
-830 KQLTVY
+830 RQLSVY

-878 LSNKEG
+878 LTNKEG

-930 DAVAGMLARDDIK
+930 DAVAGMLARDNIK

-949 SKVKMN
+949 SKVKMG

-962 GDMIAAQSFLP
+962 GAMMAAQSFLP

-987 WDVNKNKFVKKAAGT
+987 WDVNTNQFVRKAAGT
-1002 AQGALAYAEHFASIP
+1002 AEAALAKADRIAALP
-1017 LDTKEYRD
+1017 LDTKEFRD

-1032 RERFEAEMEKKL
+1032 REQFEADMERML
-1044 RDIRIEGAKAKK
+1044 RDIRVEGSKAKK

-1143 NVKTPRAPS
+1143 NVKAPRAPS

-1167 PGKNPLADDLQH
+1167 PGKNPMADDKYA
-1179 MTAEQ
+1179 TAEQ
-1184 RKAANEAYKAAM
+1184 RKASKEAYDAAM
-1196 EAYKAD
+1196 KAYKDD

-1221 RLGILTRQKEE
+1221 RIDILTRQKAE
-1232 RERLVKDKDILDI
+1232 RERMVKDKDILDI
-1245 VKHQEAGYFT
+1245 AKLQEAGHFV

-1272 LNTTVIATNGDYQ
+1272 LNTATIEANGDYK

-1295 EAGAPLRVARAAA
+1295 EKGAPLRVARAAA
-1308 QAKALDDMEAFM
+1308 QAKALSDIEAYM
-1320 EAQVSGERYK
+1320 DAQVSGERYK
-1330 SKEERERLAKLPK
+1330 NPDERERLAKLPK
-1343 FHNPMITGETPSLDT
+1343 YENAKITGAVPTQEELVKAAETLSGAD
-1358 LVQTA
+1358 
-1363 ALLDKTTLNRGFKIE
+1363 LNRGFKLV
-1378 TGPWP
+1378 TGVWP
-1383 KEATKVYRD
+1383 KGASKVYRD
-1392 AVEAHPE
+1392 AVEANPT
-1399 LKGRIFSAIKLM
+1399 LKGRIFAAIKLM
-1411 LTGEESSSLIGASVR
+1411 LTGETIEA
-1426 TDGTFARSADE
+1426 AE
-1437 KVVADQK
+1437 
-1444 HLDAYGKLE
+1444 
-1453 TYVNQLIRDGRTP
+1453 
-1466 DGSTSSFEGDP
+1466 
-1477 SFEEKFFAWWNSP
+1477 P
-1490 AVMNSTIAEVADRL
+1490 APA
-1504 QGFFVGRP
+1504 
-1512 NAEFFA
+1512 
-1518 NMLGASLDPKKVQG
+1518 
-1532 KAASK
+1532 
-1537 TQGKTAPAKPN
+1537 KTAPAKPN
-1548 FELSTE
+1548 SVLSTE
-1554 YEGDATTAVGQ
+1554 YEGDATSAVDQ
-1565 IRHLVKTMTP
+1565 IRHLVRTLTP
-1575 EQKKVAMAAGYA
+1575 EQKKAAMATGYA
-1587 PWPAVVKR
+1587 PWPAAIKQ
-1595 AYGRILAPMT
+1595 AYGKILSKLPPA
-1605 PEQKQ
+1605 QKQ
-1610 KWGPHIQAAI
+1610 KWDPHIQAAI
-1620 RHMLHEQLKS
+1620 RHMLHERLQG

-1638 LVFNQIAE
+1638 KVFNALADDIRSMTDEQ
-1646 GIDGFDAE
+1646 
-1654 DLRGLSD
+1654 
-1661 QELEDLLMGNLDNKD
+1661 LEQLLTDDPSSAPQVLA
-1676 LGRKIYTE
+1676 E
-1684 ARRRIDERKARAEGK
+1684 ARRRREEIEGGAK
-1699 AEEPAAQPADGVKL
+1699 PVEQKP
-1713 LPAPKVEADPK
+1713 VEADPK
-1724 AYKKAVKRMEAL
+1724 ARRKAEKEIKAL
-1736 VAKLRGSGVIARTFT
+1736 VAKLRGTSVITKVVDPEGGVKGT
-1751 PEEIKRIGGR
+1751 
-1761 IAGQMRFKADG
+1761 MRFADVLNRTIEINVGADG
-1772 TREMSINI
+1772 SY
-1780 QPDGKFKES
+1780 DKS
-1789 TVHHEAMHDFFQM
+1789 TVHHEAMHDFFEM
-1802 LTVGV
+1802 LRQGE
-1807 HKDRPEVVK
+1807 HRYRPEVVK
-1816 LRRALRAW
+1816 VRRALQAW
-1824 AESDRVKATLNKA
+1824 AHDDQVLRTLA
-1837 LKHNAF
+1837 KHYQGTPAWAH
-1843 IIKEMSGDGVKGIHE
+1843 ISRPDEVGMHE
-1858 RITYGYQLWV
+1858 RIAYGYQLWV
-1868 EGKLELEP
+1868 EGKLNLEP
-1876 KDDHGLVGNFFRDVF
+1876 KADLGVVGNFFRDLF
-1891 RWFLEMVG
+1891 RWFASLIGVHFG
-1899 LYQGEERALA
+1899 PERAQEVFA
-1909 IFKDFAEGRFA
+1909 AFAEGRFA
-1920 DDQKDAGKSVAEWVR
+1920 DETANGGLKMTKWVR
-1935 ENPAFAPTAAEKVG
+1935 QNPAFVPTTTEKVG
-1949 ETMSGL
+1949 ATMGEL
-1955 MNKLVSSASNRMR
+1955 MTKLVSSASTRMR
-1968 STGLPA
+1968 DTGLPA

-1979 DMFHQDVGREGEGLG
+1979 DLFHQDVGREGAGLG

-2009 LNDILKGTS
+2009 LNDILKD
-2018 ATQRAQA
+2018 ATAQQRAVA
-2025 LRNLQSMRQPSNAL
+2025 LRNLQSMRHPKSTL
-2039 ETNIRKL
+2039 EHNIRAL
-2046 LDEMHAYMREAGVK
+2046 LEEMHAYLQEAGVK
-2060 RQTGT
+2060 RQIGT

-2071 TWGDMGFVKNY
+2071 VWGDMGKVTNY
-2082 FPRYWDSAKIRENP
+2082 FPRYWDSAAIRANP
-2096 EKFAEAL
+2096 EKFAKAL
-2103 EPFMGDI
+2103 EPFMGEI
-2110 AARKAAD
+2110 AARTAAD
-2117 KIGLSDGMTE
+2117 KIALSDGMTD
-2127 LADDDRQVGF
+2127 LADNAQQIGF

-2156 AHQFVE
+2156 AHEFVE
-2162 FQVQDLTSVMTS
+2162 FQIQDLTSVLTS
-2174 YINKAV
+2174 YVNKAV

-2191 AGEKLTEIMGEI
+2191 GGEKLQEI
-2203 LEQGATDQD
+2203 LGELFEQGATQED
-2212 LEMIMKATGAMT
+2212 LDTIMKGTAAMT

-2235 WAGIQGNIITIE
+2235 WAGIQGNIIAIE

-2260 IDPLGIAVRTGN
+2260 IDPLGIAIRTGS

-2285 QLRKDVLSNATG
+2285 QLRKDVVSKATG
-2297 NKQEESELEL
+2297 SKQEETELEL

-2334 RGLKKLNETFFRLNG
+2334 KGLKKLNETFFRWNG

-2356 MRVQATIAGSQFIL
+2356 MRLQATIAGSQFIL
-2370 KHLRRANYERTSKE
+2370 KHLRTVNDEKADPKVK
-2384 DMAESLRYL
+2384 AESKRYL
-2393 KEMGLK
+2393 DEMGLK
-2399 PEDLKKVDVKAV
+2399 AEDLKKVETKAV
-2411 SLKNRQLISGDPSVE
+2411 SLTHRVLRGGDPSVE
-2426 VIWATQ
+2426 VIWAT
-2432 NWEETTKNR
+2432 NNREELLKAK
-2441 DEDDTTYRLR
+2441 EDDTTYRLR

-2504 KHGNTKPAQVALTY
+2504 KQGNTKPAQVALTY
-2518 IPFMAAVDAA
+2518 IPFMAAADAA
-2528 KAMLLGKGF
+2528 KAMLLGKGL
-2537 DMSLS
+2537 DMSVG

-2587 TIADWMAGSA
+2587 TIADWMAGEA
-2597 STRDL
+2597 STRAL

>member
-16 PTPEVIDQAFVP
+16 PTPEVIDQAFAP

-67 AALQAQFEQ
+67 AALQSQFEQ

-90 VQTKGDAL
+90 VQTKGDAF

-153 ANQYNDPALS
+153 ANQYNDPTLS

-192 GHNAFAPLKRG
+192 GHNTFAPLKRG

-232 LDPTRQFDP
+232 LDPSRQFDP

-288 DKLAELRQPAESEYS
+288 DKLAELRQPAEPEYS
-303 VPSTTPQMPTM
+303 VPSTTPQMPSLT
-314 AGALY
+314 GAIY

-335 RVSPDMADKLARA
+335 QVAPEVAEKLSRA
-348 VESPVKAA
+348 IEAPVQAA
-356 GRGIEGAFA
+356 GRGIEGAYA

-432 YAQSLVNDPN
+432 YAQSLVNDPD
-442 VDPEV
+442 VDPEE

-486 EAAEAAQKSKDLVFN
+486 EAAEAQQKAGEKVFN

-509 EEYRMLALMNQHVK
+509 EEYRMLSLLNQHVK

-544 MLGLAAKTG
+544 MLGLAGKTG
-553 KLTTKDVESMFRLT
+553 KLTTKDVEAMFRLT

-590 GGQAGSLVDR
+590 GGQPGSLVDR

-648 AHHGRSKKAKAI
+648 AAHGRSKKAKAI
-660 EEGLTSVF
+660 EEGLTSIF

-673 TRTVLDYYAANNV
+673 TRTVLDYYAANNAEIKPLLNE
-686 ELKQLMDEEQVYDP
+686 ELVYDA

-725 NEREVKEDF
+725 NEREVKEDY

-752 KGKRDLIGRMDPGTN
+752 KGKRDLIGRMDPGAN
-767 IEERSYL
+767 IEERPYL
-774 EYLEQNGVSP
+774 EYLEQNGISP
-784 RQAKINLE
+784 RSAKINLE

-806 QDDKES
+806 QDEKES

-822 IKDLDGKL
+822 VKDLEGKL
-830 KQLTVY
+830 KQLSVY
-836 RSDNE
+836 RSDNA

-878 LSNKEG
+878 LTNKDG
-884 RTTAITFEMTNGKPL
+884 RTTAITFEMANGKPL

-909 WARETGRHEG
+909 WAKATGRHEG
-919 LSEEG
+919 LTEEG

-943 GIKTDL
+943 GIKTDIN
-949 SKVKMN
+949 KVRMN

-962 GDMIAAQSFLP
+962 GEMIAASTFVP

-987 WDVNKNKFVKKAAGT
+987 WDVNKNQFVKKAASI
-1002 AQGALAYAEHFASIP
+1002 AEAALAKADRIAALP
-1017 LDTKEYRD
+1017 LDTKEFRD

-1032 RERFEAEMEKKL
+1032 REQFEVHMERML
-1044 RDIRIEGAKAKK
+1044 RDIRVEGSKAKK

-1121 QKMPRVY
+1121 QKMPRYY
-1128 DEETGEQLPAYAPGK
+1128 DEETGEQLPAYALGHRTK
-1143 NVKTPRAPS
+1143 AARAPS
-1152 VVGDSNLK
+1152 ITGDSNLK

-1167 PGKNPLADDLQH
+1167 PHKNPMADDKYA
-1179 MTAEQ
+1179 TEEQ
-1184 RKAANEAYKAAM
+1184 RKASRAAYDAAM
-1196 EAYKAD
+1196 KAYQED

-1212 KAATSTTPD
+1212 KAATSVAPD
-1221 RLGILTRQKEE
+1221 RTEILTRQKAE
-1232 RERLVKDKDILDI
+1232 RERMVKDKDILDI
-1245 VKHQEAGYFT
+1245 AKHQEAGHFV

-1272 LNTTVIATNGDYQ
+1272 LNTAAIEANGDYK

-1295 EAGAPLRVARAAA
+1295 EVGAPLRVARAAA
-1308 QAKALDDMEAFM
+1308 QAKALSDIEAFM
-1320 EAQVSGERYK
+1320 DAQVSGERYK
-1330 SKEERERLAKLPK
+1330 NAEERERLAKLPK
-1343 FHNPMITGETPSLDT
+1343 FENAKITGTVPTQEE
-1358 LVQTA
+1358 LVKA
-1363 ALLDKTTLNRGFKIE
+1363 AEALSGADLNRGFKIE
-1378 TGPWP
+1378 TGVWP
-1383 KEATKVYRD
+1383 KGASKVYRD
-1392 AVEAHPE
+1392 AMAANPT
-1399 LKGRIFSAIKLM
+1399 LKGRIFAAIKLM
-1411 LTGEESSSLIGASVR
+1411 LTGETIQAAEPAPVEQAS
-1426 TDGTFARSADE
+1426 T
-1437 KVVADQK
+1437 K
-1444 HLDAYGKLE
+1444 
-1453 TYVNQLIRDGRTP
+1453 
-1466 DGSTSSFEGDP
+1466 P
-1477 SFEEKFFAWWNSP
+1477 SHVP
-1490 AVMNSTIAEVADRL
+1490 
-1504 QGFFVGRP
+1504 
-1512 NAEFFA
+1512 
-1518 NMLGASLDPKKVQG
+1518 
-1532 KAASK
+1532 
-1537 TQGKTAPAKPN
+1537 
-1548 FELSTE
+1548 STE
-1554 YEGDATTAVGQ
+1554 YSEDAATTVDR
-1565 IRHLVKTMTP
+1565 IRELVRVLSP
-1575 EQKKVAMAAGYA
+1575 EQKKAAMATGYA
-1587 PWPAVVKR
+1587 PWPAAVKQ
-1595 AYGRILAPMT
+1595 AYGKILSKLK

-1620 RHMLHEQLKS
+1620 RHMLHERLQT
-1630 AKTPAEKA
+1630 AKTPDAKA
-1638 LVFNQIAE
+1638 KVFRELADDIRAMTDEQLEQLVRENP
-1646 GIDGFDAE
+1646 
-1654 DLRGLSD
+1654 
-1661 QELEDLLMGNLDNKD
+1661 
-1676 LGRKIYTE
+1676 
-1684 ARRRIDERKARAEGK
+1684 EGK
-1699 AEEPAAQPADGVKL
+1699 EIQNHVADEASRRAAESRERVKKADEK
-1713 LPAPKVEADPK
+1713 PVEADPK
-1724 AYKKAVKRMEAL
+1724 ARRKAEKEIKAL
-1736 VAKLRGSGVIARTFT
+1736 VAKLRGTSVIAKAVD
-1751 PEEIKRIGGR
+1751 PEGGVK
-1761 IAGQMRFKADG
+1761 GTMRFADVLNRTIEVNVGADG
-1772 TREMSINI
+1772 SYDT
-1780 QPDGKFKES
+1780 S
-1789 TVHHEAMHDFFQM
+1789 TVHHEAMHDFFEM
-1802 LTVGV
+1802 LRQGE
-1807 HKDRPEVVK
+1807 HRYRPEVAKV
-1816 LRRALRAW
+1816 RRALQAW
-1824 AESDRVKATLNKA
+1824 AHDDQVMRTLA
-1837 LKHNAF
+1837 KHYQGTPAWTH
-1843 IIKEMSGDGVKGIHE
+1843 ISRTDEVGMHE
-1858 RITYGYQLWV
+1858 RIAYGYQLWV
-1868 EGKLELEP
+1868 EGKLNLEP
-1876 KDDHGLVGNFFRDVF
+1876 KADLGVVGNFFRDLF
-1891 RWFLEMVG
+1891 RWFASLVG
-1899 LYQGEERALA
+1899 VHFGPERAQEVFA
-1909 IFKDFAEGRFA
+1909 AFAEGRFA
-1920 DDQKDAGKSVAEWVR
+1920 DETANGGLKMSEWVR
-1935 ENPAFAPTAAEKVG
+1935 ANPQFVPTAAEKAGKAMG
-1949 ETMSGL
+1949 EMAE
-1955 MNKLVSSASNRMR
+1955 KLVSSASTRMR
-1968 STGLPA
+1968 ATGLPA
-1974 AVKLA
+1974 AIKLA
-1979 DMFHQDVGREGEGLG
+1979 DLFHQDVGHEGQGLG

-2009 LNDILKGTS
+2009 LNDILKDTT
-2018 ATQRAQA
+2018 AQQRAVA
-2025 LRNLQSMRQPSNAL
+2025 LRNLQSMRHPKSTL
-2039 ETNIRKL
+2039 EHNIRAL
-2046 LDEMHAYMREAGVK
+2046 LEEMHAYLQEAGVK
-2060 RQTGT
+2060 RQIGT

-2071 TWGDMGFVKNY
+2071 VWGDMGKVTNY
-2082 FPRYWDSAKIRENP
+2082 FPRYWDSAAIRANP
-2096 EKFAEAL
+2096 EKFAKAL
-2103 EPFMGDI
+2103 EPFMGEI
-2110 AARKAAD
+2110 AARTAAD
-2117 KIGLSDGMTE
+2117 KIALSDGMTD
-2127 LADDDRQVGF
+2127 LADNDQQIGF

-2147 VFDFINVGN
+2147 VFDFINVSN
-2156 AHQFVE
+2156 AHQFVD
-2162 FQVQDLTSVMTS
+2162 FQIQDLTAVLTS
-2174 YINKAV
+2174 YVNKAV
-2180 HRAEYARRFGN
+2180 HRAEYSRRFGN
-2191 AGEKLTEIMGEI
+2191 GGEKLQDI
-2203 LEQGATDQD
+2203 LKELFEQGATQED
-2212 LEMIMKATGAMT
+2212 LETIMKGTAAMT

-2235 WAGIQGNIITIE
+2235 WAGIQGNIIAIE

-2260 IDPLGIAVRTGN
+2260 IDPLGIAVRTGS
-2272 FKDAWEGFKRGMD
+2272 FKDAWEGFKRGME
-2285 QLRKDVLSNATG
+2285 QLRKDLISKVTG
-2297 NKQEESELEL
+2297 AKQEETELEL

-2334 RGLKKLNETFFRLNG
+2334 RGLKKLNETFFRWNG

-2370 KHLRRANYERTSKE
+2370 KHLRTVNDEKADTKAK
-2384 DMAESLRYL
+2384 AESKRYL
-2393 KEMGLK
+2393 DEMGLK
-2399 PEDLKKVDVKAV
+2399 AEDLKKVETKAV
-2411 SLKNRQLISGDPSVE
+2411 SLTHRQLHAGDPAVE
-2426 VIWATQ
+2426 VIWAT
-2432 NWEETTKNR
+2432 NNREELLKSK
-2441 DEDDTTYRLR
+2441 EDDTTYRLR

-2504 KHGNTKPAQVALTY
+2504 KQGNTKPAQVALTY
-2518 IPFMAAVDAA
+2518 IPFMAAADAA

-2537 DMSLS
+2537 DMSLG

-2582 ADHAG
+2582 ADHAD

>member
-16 PTPEVIDQAFVP
+16 PTPEVIDQAFAP

-90 VQTKGDAL
+90 VQTKGDAF

-153 ANQYNDPALS
+153 ANQYNDPTLS

-232 LDPTRQFDP
+232 LDHSRQFDP

-303 VPSTTPQMPTM
+303 VPSTTPQMPSLT
-314 AGALY
+314 GAIY

-335 RVSPDMADKLARA
+335 QVAPEMADKLARA
-348 VESPVKAA
+348 IEAPVQAA
-356 GRGIEGAFA
+356 GRGIEGAYA

-402 DASIQPGATPE
+402 DAAIQPGATPE

-432 YAQSLVNDPN
+432 YAQSLMNDPDT
-442 VDPEV
+442 DPEV
-447 KSRIMQM
+447 RARITQM
-454 NGNFTDA
+454 HGNFTDA

-486 EAAEAAQKSKDLVFN
+486 EAAEAQQKAGEKVFN

-509 EEYRMLALMNQHVK
+509 EEYRMLSLLNQHVK

-544 MLGLAAKTG
+544 MLGLAGKTG

-590 GGQAGSLVDR
+590 GGQPGSLVDR

-648 AHHGRSKKAKAI
+648 AAHGRSKKAKAI
-660 EEGLTSVF
+660 EGGLTSIF

-673 TRTVLDYYAANNV
+673 TRTVLDYYAANNAEIKPLLNE
-686 ELKQLMDEEQVYDP
+686 ELVYDA

-720 ADRSI
+720 SDRSI

-734 HFHDPVRMQPFF
+734 HFHDSVRMQPFF

-752 KGKRDLIGRMDPGTN
+752 KGKRDLIGRMDPGAN

-774 EYLEQNGVSP
+774 EYLEQKGISP
-784 RQAKINLE
+784 RSAKLNLE

-806 QDDKES
+806 QDEKES

-822 IKDLDGKL
+822 VKDLESKL
-830 KQLTVY
+830 KQLSVY

-884 RTTAITFEMTNGKPL
+884 RTTAITFEMVNGKPL

-909 WARETGRHEG
+909 WAKATGRHEG
-919 LSEEG
+919 LTEEG

-943 GIKTDL
+943 GIKTDIN
-949 SKVKMN
+949 KIRMN

-962 GDMIAAQSFLP
+962 GEMIAASTFVP

-987 WDVNKNKFVKKAAGT
+987 WDVNKNQFVKKAASI
-1002 AQGALAYAEHFASIP
+1002 AEAALAKADRIAALP
-1017 LDTKEYRD
+1017 LDTKEFRD

-1032 RERFEAEMEKKL
+1032 REQFEADMERML
-1044 RDIRIEGAKAKK
+1044 RDIRVEGSKAKK

-1121 QKMPRVY
+1121 QQMPRYY
-1128 DEETGEQLPAYAPGK
+1128 DEETGEQLPAYALGHRSK
-1143 NVKTPRAPS
+1143 AARAPS
-1152 VVGDSNLK
+1152 ITGDSNLK
-1160 ATMAKPV
+1160 ATMAQPV
-1167 PGKNPLADDLQH
+1167 PRKNPMADDKYA
-1179 MTAEQ
+1179 TEEQ
-1184 RKAANEAYKAAM
+1184 RKASRAAYDAAM
-1196 EAYKAD
+1196 KAYEADASL
-1202 GALVAEMLAK
+1202 AAEMLAK

-1221 RLGILTRQKEE
+1221 RIDILTRQKAE
-1232 RERLVKDKDILDI
+1232 RERMVKDKDILDI
-1245 VKHQEAGYFT
+1245 AKHQEAGHFV

-1272 LNTTVIATNGDYQ
+1272 LNTAAIEANGDYK

-1295 EAGAPLRVARAAA
+1295 EKGAPLRVARAAA
-1308 QAKALDDMEAFM
+1308 QAKALSDIEAYM
-1320 EAQVSGERYK
+1320 DAQASGERYK
-1330 SKEERERLAKLPK
+1330 NPDERERLAKLPK
-1343 FHNPMITGETPSLDT
+1343 VENAKITGAVPTQEELVKAAETLSGAD
-1358 LVQTA
+1358 
-1363 ALLDKTTLNRGFKIE
+1363 LNRGFKLE
-1378 TGPWP
+1378 TGVWP
-1383 KEATKVYRD
+1383 KGASKVYRD
-1392 AVEAHPE
+1392 AVAANPT
-1399 LKGRIFSAIKLM
+1399 LKGRIFAAIKLM
-1411 LTGEESSSLIGASVR
+1411 LTGETI
-1426 TDGTFARSADE
+1426 
-1437 KVVADQK
+1437 
-1444 HLDAYGKLE
+1444 
-1453 TYVNQLIRDGRTP
+1453 TP
-1466 DGSTSSFEGDP
+1466 AE
-1477 SFEEKFFAWWNSP
+1477 P
-1490 AVMNSTIAEVADRL
+1490 APEV
-1504 QGFFVGRP
+1504 
-1512 NAEFFA
+1512 
-1518 NMLGASLDPKKVQG
+1518 
-1532 KAASK
+1532 
-1537 TQGKTAPAKPN
+1537 APAKPSHVP
-1548 FELSTE
+1548 STE
-1554 YEGDATTAVGQ
+1554 YSEDASTTVDR
-1565 IRHLVKTMTP
+1565 IRELVKTLTP
-1575 EQKKVAMAAGYA
+1575 EQKKAAMAAGYA
-1587 PWPAVVKR
+1587 PWPAAVKQ
-1595 AYGRILAPMT
+1595 AYGQILSKLK

-1620 RHMLHEQLKS
+1620 RHMLHERLQT
-1630 AKTPAEKA
+1630 AKTPDAKA
-1638 LVFNQIAE
+1638 KVFRELADDIRAMTDEQLEELVMANP
-1646 GIDGFDAE
+1646 
-1654 DLRGLSD
+1654 
-1661 QELEDLLMGNLDNKD
+1661 KD
-1676 LGRKIYTE
+1676 KEIQNRVADE
-1684 ARRRIDERKARAEGK
+1684 ASRRKAESQERVK
-1699 AEEPAAQPADGVKL
+1699 KADGK
-1713 LPAPKVEADPK
+1713 PVEADPK
-1724 AYKKAVKRMEAL
+1724 ARRKAEKEIKAL
-1736 VAKLRGSGVIARTFT
+1736 VAKLRGTSVIAKAVDPEGGVKGTARFADVLNRTI
-1751 PEEIKRIGGR
+1751 EINVG
-1761 IAGQMRFKADG
+1761 ADG
-1772 TREMSINI
+1772 SYDT
-1780 QPDGKFKES
+1780 S
-1789 TVHHEAMHDFFQM
+1789 TVHHEAMHDFFEM
-1802 LTVGV
+1802 LRQGE
-1807 HKDRPEVVK
+1807 HRYRPEVAKV
-1816 LRRALRAW
+1816 RRALQAW
-1824 AESDRVKATLNKA
+1824 AHDDQVMRSLA
-1837 LKHNAF
+1837 KHFQGTPAWAH
-1843 IIKEMSGDGVKGIHE
+1843 ISRTDEVGMHE
-1858 RITYGYQLWV
+1858 RIAYGYQLWV
-1868 EGKLELEP
+1868 EGKLNLEP
-1876 KDDHGLVGNFFRDVF
+1876 KADLGVVGNFFRDLF
-1891 RWFLEMVG
+1891 RWFASLIGVHFG
-1899 LYQGEERALA
+1899 PERAQEVFA
-1909 IFKDFAEGRFA
+1909 AFAEGRFA
-1920 DDQKDAGKSVAEWVR
+1920 DETANGGLKMTEWVR
-1935 ENPAFAPTAAEKVG
+1935 ANPQFVPNAAEKAGKVVG
-1949 ETMSGL
+1949 EVAE
-1955 MNKLVSSASNRMR
+1955 KLVSSASTRMR
-1968 STGLPA
+1968 ATGLPA
-1974 AVKLA
+1974 AIKLA
-1979 DMFHQDVGREGEGLG
+1979 DLFHQDVGREGQGLG

-2009 LNDILKGTS
+2009 LNDILKDTT
-2018 ATQRAQA
+2018 AQQRAVA
-2025 LRNLQSMRQPSNAL
+2025 LRNLQSMRHPKSTL
-2039 ETNIRKL
+2039 EHNIRAL
-2046 LDEMHAYMREAGVK
+2046 LEEMHAYLQEAGVK
-2060 RQTGT
+2060 RQIGT

-2071 TWGDMGFVKNY
+2071 VWGDMGKVANY
-2082 FPRYWDSAKIRENP
+2082 FPRYWDSAAIRANP
-2096 EKFAEAL
+2096 EKFAKAL
-2103 EPFMGDI
+2103 EPFMGEI
-2110 AARKAAD
+2110 AARTAAD
-2117 KIGLSDGMTE
+2117 KIALSDGMTD
-2127 LADDDRQVGF
+2127 LADNDQQIGF

-2147 VFDFINVGN
+2147 VFDFINVSN
-2156 AHQFVE
+2156 AHQFVD
-2162 FQVQDLTSVMTS
+2162 FQIQDLAAVLTS
-2174 YINKAV
+2174 YVNKAV
-2180 HRAEYARRFGN
+2180 HRAEYSRRFGN
-2191 AGEKLTEIMGEI
+2191 GGEKLQDI
-2203 LEQGATDQD
+2203 LKELFEQGATQED
-2212 LEMIMKATGAMT
+2212 LETIMKGTAAMT

-2235 WAGIQGNIITIE
+2235 WAGIQGNIIAIE

-2260 IDPLGIAVRTGN
+2260 IDPLGIAIRTGS
-2272 FKDAWEGFKRGMD
+2272 FKDAWEGFKRGME
-2285 QLRKDVLSNATG
+2285 QLRKDLTSKVTG
-2297 NKQEESELEL
+2297 AKQEETELEL

-2334 RGLKKLNETFFRLNG
+2334 RGLKKLNETFFRWNG

-2370 KHLRRANYERTSKE
+2370 KHLRTVNDEKADPKIK
-2384 DMAESLRYL
+2384 AESKRYL
-2393 KEMGLK
+2393 DEMGLK
-2399 PEDLKKVDVKAV
+2399 AEDLKKVETKAV
-2411 SLKNRQLISGDPSVE
+2411 SLTHRMLHAGDPAVE
-2426 VIWATQ
+2426 VIWAT
-2432 NWEETTKNR
+2432 NNREELLKSK
-2441 DEDDTTYRLR
+2441 EDDTTYRLR

-2504 KHGNTKPAQVALTY
+2504 KQGNTKPAQVALTY
-2518 IPFMAAVDAA
+2518 IPFMAAADAA
-2528 KAMLLGKGF
+2528 KAMLLGKGL
-2537 DMSLS
+2537 DMSVG

-2557 GQYAVDAVQDM
+2557 GQYAVDAMQDM

>member
-1 MATSPLRTGLTFDQA
+1 MTTSPLRTGLTFDQA
-16 PTPEVIDQAFVP
+16 PTPEVIDQAFAP

-90 VQTKGDAL
+90 VQTKGDAF
-98 DWAAGVLPGALYSSA
+98 DWAAGVLPGALYSST

-232 LDPTRQFDP
+232 IDPTRQFDP

-254 GAGMSAAGN
+254 GTGMSAAGN

-303 VPSTTPQMPTM
+303 VPSTTPQMPSLT
-314 AGALY
+314 GVIY

-335 RVSPDMADKLARA
+335 QVAPEMAEKLSRSIEA
-348 VESPVKAA
+348 PVQAA
-356 GRGIEGAFA
+356 GRGIEGAYA

-402 DASIQPGATPE
+402 DAAIQPGATPE

-432 YAQSLVNDPN
+432 YAQSLMNDPDT
-442 VDPEV
+442 DPEV
-447 KSRIMQM
+447 RARITQM
-454 NGNFTDA
+454 HGNFTDA

-486 EAAEAAQKSKDLVFN
+486 EAAEAEQKAGEKVFN

-509 EEYRMLALMNQHVK
+509 EEYRMLSLMNQHVK

-553 KLTTKDVESMFRLT
+553 KLTTKDVEAMFRLT

-590 GGQAGSLVDR
+590 GGQPGSLVDR

-648 AHHGRSKKAKAI
+648 AAHGRSKKAQAI
-660 EEGLTSVF
+660 EEGLTSIF

-673 TRTVLDYYAANNV
+673 TRTVLDYYAANNAEIKPLLNE
-686 ELKQLMDEEQVYDP
+686 ELVYDA

-705 EAEQLDSDQVVEQGA
+705 EAEQLDSDQVMEQGA

-752 KGKRDLIGRMDPGTN
+752 KGKKELVGRMDPGAN

-774 EYLEQNGVSP
+774 DYLEQNGISP

-806 QDDKES
+806 QDEKES

-822 IKDLDGKL
+822 VKDLEGKL
-830 KQLTVY
+830 KQLSVY

-878 LSNKEG
+878 LTNKDG
-884 RTTAITFEMTNGKPL
+884 RTTAITFEMANGKPL

-909 WARETGRHEG
+909 WAKATGRHEG
-919 LSEEG
+919 LTEEG

-943 GIKTDL
+943 GIKTDIN
-949 SKVKMN
+949 KVRMN

-962 GDMIAAQSFLP
+962 GEMIAASTFVP
-973 TAKLSPEERKALGN
+973 TAKLSPEERKALGG
-987 WDVNKNKFVKKAAGT
+987 WDVNKNQFVKKAASI
-1002 AQGALAYAEHFASIP
+1002 AEAALAKADRIAALP
-1017 LDTKEYRD
+1017 LDTKEFRD

-1032 RERFEAEMEKKL
+1032 REQFEVDMERML
-1044 RDIRIEGAKAKK
+1044 RDIRVEGSKAKK

-1067 AEISRLAANVQD
+1067 AEISRQAANVQD

-1092 LNGSGLDLIGGD
+1092 LNGSGQDLIGGD

-1121 QKMPRVY
+1121 QKMPRYY
-1128 DEETGEQLPAYAPGK
+1128 DEETGEQLPAYALGHRTK
-1143 NVKTPRAPS
+1143 AARAPS
-1152 VVGDSNLK
+1152 ITGDSNLK

-1167 PGKNPLADDLQH
+1167 PRKNPMADDKYA
-1179 MTAEQ
+1179 TEEQ
-1184 RKAANEAYKAAM
+1184 RKASRAAYDAAM
-1196 EAYKAD
+1196 KAYQED

-1212 KAATSTTPD
+1212 KAAISTTPD
-1221 RLGILTRQKEE
+1221 RTEILSRQKAE
-1232 RERLVKDKDILDI
+1232 RERMVKDKDILDI
-1245 VKHQEAGYFT
+1245 AKHQEAGHFV

-1267 TDLIR
+1267 TDIIR
-1272 LNTTVIATNGDYQ
+1272 LNTAAIEANGDYK

-1320 EAQVSGERYK
+1320 EAQVTGERYK
-1330 SKEERERLAKLPK
+1330 SPEERKRLANLPK
-1343 FHNPMITGETPSLDT
+1343 FSNPKITGETPNLDT

-1363 ALLDKTTLNRGFKIE
+1363 ALLDKATLDRGFKIE

-1383 KEATKVYRD
+1383 KEATTVYRD

-1411 LTGEESSSLIGASVR
+1411 LTGEGASSLIGASVR

-1453 TYVNQLIRDGRTP
+1453 TYVNQLIRDGRAP
-1466 DGSTSSFEGDP
+1466 DGHTSSFEGDP
-1477 SFEEKFFAWWNSP
+1477 SFEEQFFAWWNSP

-1504 QGFFVGRP
+1504 QGFFIGRP
-1512 NAEFFA
+1512 SAEFFA
-1518 NMLGASLDPKKVQG
+1518 NMLGASLDPKKVR
-1532 KAASK
+1532 
-1537 TQGKTAPAKPN
+1537 GKTASAKPSHVP
-1548 FELSTE
+1548 STE
-1554 YEGDATTAVGQ
+1554 YSEDAATTIDR
-1565 IRHLVKTMTP
+1565 IRELVRVLSA
-1575 EQKKVAMAAGYA
+1575 EQKKAAMATGYA
-1587 PWPAVVKR
+1587 PWPAVVKQ
-1595 AYGRILAPMT
+1595 AYGQILSKLK

-1620 RHMLHEQLKS
+1620 RHMLHERLQT
-1630 AKTPAEKA
+1630 AKTPDAKAKVFRELADDIRAMTDEQLEELVMSNPKDKEIQNRVADEASRRAAESRERVKKA
-1638 LVFNQIAE
+1638 
-1646 GIDGFDAE
+1646 
-1654 DLRGLSD
+1654 
-1661 QELEDLLMGNLDNKD
+1661 
-1676 LGRKIYTE
+1676 
-1684 ARRRIDERKARAEGK
+1684 DEK
-1699 AEEPAAQPADGVKL
+1699 P
-1713 LPAPKVEADPK
+1713 VEADPK
-1724 AYKKAVKRMEAL
+1724 ARRKAEKEIKAL
-1736 VAKLRGSGVIARTFT
+1736 VAKLRGSSVIAKVVD
-1751 PEEIKRIGGR
+1751 PEGGVKGTARFADVLNRIIEVNVG
-1761 IAGQMRFKADG
+1761 ADG
-1772 TREMSINI
+1772 SYDT
-1780 QPDGKFKES
+1780 S
-1789 TVHHEAMHDFFQM
+1789 TVHHEAMHDFFEM
-1802 LTVGV
+1802 LRQGE
-1807 HKDRPEVVK
+1807 HRYRPEVAKV
-1816 LRRALRAW
+1816 RRALQAW
-1824 AESDRVKATLNKA
+1824 AHDDQVMRTLS
-1837 LKHNAF
+1837 KHYRGTPAWAH
-1843 IIKEMSGDGVKGIHE
+1843 ISRTDEVGMHE
-1858 RITYGYQLWV
+1858 RIAYGYQLWV
-1868 EGKLELEP
+1868 EGKLNLEP
-1876 KDDHGLVGNFFRDVF
+1876 KADLGVVGNFFRDLF
-1891 RWFLEMVG
+1891 RWFASLFGVHFG
-1899 LYQGEERALA
+1899 PERAQEVFA
-1909 IFKDFAEGRFA
+1909 AFAEGRFA
-1920 DDQKDAGKSVAEWVR
+1920 DETANGGLKMTEWVR
-1935 ENPAFAPTAAEKVG
+1935 ANPQFVPTAAEKAGKAMG
-1949 ETMSGL
+1949 EMAE
-1955 MNKLVSSASNRMR
+1955 KLVSSASTRMR
-1968 STGLPA
+1968 ATGLPA
-1974 AVKLA
+1974 AIKLA
-1979 DMFHQDVGREGEGLG
+1979 DLFHQDVGREGQGLG

-2009 LNDILKGTS
+2009 LNDILKGTT
-2018 ATQRAQA
+2018 AQQRAVA
-2025 LRNLQSMRQPSNAL
+2025 LRNLQSMRHPKSTL
-2039 ETNIRKL
+2039 EHNIRAL
-2046 LDEMHAYMREAGVK
+2046 LEEMHAYLQEAGVK
-2060 RQTGT
+2060 RQIGT

-2071 TWGDMGFVKNY
+2071 VWGDMGKVANY
-2082 FPRYWDSAKIRENP
+2082 FPRYWDSAAIRANP
-2096 EKFAEAL
+2096 EKFAKAL
-2103 EPFMGDI
+2103 EPFMGEI
-2110 AARKAAD
+2110 AARTAAD
-2117 KIGLSDGMTE
+2117 KIALSDGMTD
-2127 LADDDRQVGF
+2127 LADNDQQIGF

-2156 AHQFVE
+2156 AHEFVE
-2162 FQVQDLTSVMTS
+2162 FQIQDLTAVLTS

-2191 AGEKLTEIMGEI
+2191 GGEKLQDI
-2203 LEQGATDQD
+2203 LKELFEQGATQED
-2212 LEMIMKATGAMT
+2212 LETIMKGTAAMT

-2235 WAGIQGNIITIE
+2235 WAGIQGNIIAIE

-2260 IDPLGIAVRTGN
+2260 IDPLGIAVRTGS

-2285 QLRKDVLSNATG
+2285 QLRKDLASKVTG
-2297 NKQEESELEL
+2297 AKQEETELEL

-2334 RGLKKLNETFFRLNG
+2334 RGLKKLNETFFRWNG

-2370 KHLRRANYERTSKE
+2370 KHLRTVNDEKADPKAKVESK
-2384 DMAESLRYL
+2384 RYL
-2393 KEMGLK
+2393 DEMGLK
-2399 PEDLKKVDVKAV
+2399 AEDLKKVETKAV
-2411 SLKNRQLISGDPSVE
+2411 SLTHRMLHAGDPAVE
-2426 VIWATQ
+2426 VIWAT
-2432 NWEETTKNR
+2432 NNREELLKSK
-2441 DEDDTTYRLR
+2441 EDDTTYRLR

-2504 KHGNTKPAQVALTY
+2504 KQGNTKPAQVALTY
-2518 IPFMAAVDAA
+2518 IPFMAAADAA

-2537 DMSLS
+2537 DMSLG

>member
-16 PTPEVIDQAFVP
+16 PTPEVIDQAFAP

-55 ERAGNTAEMERQ
+55 ERASNTAEMERQ

-90 VQTKGDAL
+90 VQTKGDAF

-133 LGAQLGAMTQSVADE
+133 LGAQLGAMTQSVAAE

-153 ANQYNDPALS
+153 ANQYNDPTLS

-178 LVGGAMEALVPGAI
+178 IVGGAMEALVPGAI

-303 VPSTTPQMPTM
+303 VPSTTPQMPSLT
-314 AGALY
+314 GALY

-335 RVSPDMADKLARA
+335 QVAPEMADKLARA
-348 VESPVKAA
+348 IEAPVQAA
-356 GRGIEGAFA
+356 GRGIEGAYA

-402 DASIQPGATPE
+402 DAAIQPGATPE

-447 KSRIMQM
+447 KSRITQM
-454 NGNFTDA
+454 HGQFTDA

-486 EAAEAAQKSKDLVFN
+486 EAAEAQQKAGEKVFN

-509 EEYRMLALMNQHVK
+509 EEYRMLSLLNQHVK

-544 MLGLAAKTG
+544 MLGLAGKTG

-590 GGQAGSLVDR
+590 GGQPGSLVDR

-648 AHHGRSKKAKAI
+648 AAHGRSKKAKAI
-660 EEGLTSVF
+660 EEGLTSIF

-673 TRTVLDYYAANNV
+673 TRTVLDYYAANNAEIKPLLNE
-686 ELKQLMDEEQVYDP
+686 ELVYDA

-720 ADRSI
+720 SDRSI

-752 KGKRDLIGRMDPGTN
+752 KGKRDLIGRMDPGAN

-774 EYLEQNGVSP
+774 EYLEQNGISP
-784 RQAKINLE
+784 RSAKINLE

-806 QDDKES
+806 QDEKES

-822 IKDLDGKL
+822 VKDLEGKL
-830 KQLTVY
+830 KQLSVY

-878 LSNKEG
+878 LTNKDG
-884 RTTAITFEMTNGKPL
+884 RTTAITFEMANGKPL

-909 WARETGRHEG
+909 WAKATGRHEG
-919 LSEEG
+919 LTEEG

-943 GIKTDL
+943 GLKTDIN
-949 SKVKMN
+949 KVRMN

-962 GDMIAAQSFLP
+962 GEMIAASTFVP
-973 TAKLSPEERKALGN
+973 TAKLSPEERKALGS
-987 WDVNKNKFVKKAAGT
+987 WDVNKNQFVKKAASI
-1002 AQGALAYAEHFASIP
+1002 AEAALAKADRIAALP
-1017 LDTKEYRD
+1017 LDTKEFRD

-1032 RERFEAEMEKKL
+1032 REQFEVDMERML
-1044 RDIRIEGAKAKK
+1044 RDIRAEGSKAKK

-1067 AEISRLAANVQD
+1067 AEISRQAANVQD

-1092 LNGSGLDLIGGD
+1092 LNGSGQDLIGGD

-1121 QKMPRVY
+1121 QQMPRYY
-1128 DEETGEQLPAYAPGK
+1128 DEETGEQLPAYALGHRTK
-1143 NVKTPRAPS
+1143 GARAPS
-1152 VVGDSNLK
+1152 ITGDSNLK

-1167 PGKNPLADDLQH
+1167 PRKNPMADDKYA
-1179 MTAEQ
+1179 TEEQ
-1184 RKAANEAYKAAM
+1184 RKASRAAYEAAM
-1196 EAYKAD
+1196 KAYEADASL
-1202 GALVAEMLAK
+1202 AAEMLAK
-1212 KAATSTTPD
+1212 KAVASVTPD
-1221 RLGILTRQKEE
+1221 RTEILSRQKAE
-1232 RERLVKDKDILDI
+1232 RERMVKDKDILDI
-1245 VKHQEAGYFT
+1245 AKHQEAGHFV

-1272 LNTTVIATNGDYQ
+1272 LNTAAIEANGDYK

-1295 EAGAPLRVARAAA
+1295 EKGAPLRVARAAA
-1308 QAKALDDMEAFM
+1308 QAKALSDIEAYM
-1320 EAQVSGERYK
+1320 DAQVSGERYK
-1330 SKEERERLAKLPK
+1330 NPDERERLAKLPK
-1343 FHNPMITGETPSLDT
+1343 FENAKITGAVPTQEELVKVAETLSGAD
-1358 LVQTA
+1358 
-1363 ALLDKTTLNRGFKIE
+1363 LNRGFKIE
-1378 TGPWP
+1378 TGVWP
-1383 KEATKVYRD
+1383 KGASKVYRD
-1392 AVEAHPE
+1392 AVAANPT
-1399 LKGRIFSAIKLM
+1399 LKGRIFAAIKLM
-1411 LTGEESSSLIGASVR
+1411 LTGETL
-1426 TDGTFARSADE
+1426 
-1437 KVVADQK
+1437 
-1444 HLDAYGKLE
+1444 
-1453 TYVNQLIRDGRTP
+1453 TP
-1466 DGSTSSFEGDP
+1466 SEP
-1477 SFEEKFFAWWNSP
+1477 VE
-1490 AVMNSTIAEVADRL
+1490 
-1504 QGFFVGRP
+1504 Q
-1512 NAEFFA
+1512 
-1518 NMLGASLDPKKVQG
+1518 
-1532 KAASK
+1532 
-1537 TQGKTAPAKPN
+1537 APAKPSHVP
-1548 FELSTE
+1548 STE
-1554 YEGDATTAVGQ
+1554 YSEDATTTVDR
-1565 IRHLVKTMTP
+1565 IRELVRTLSP
-1575 EQKKVAMAAGYA
+1575 EQKKAAMATGYA
-1587 PWPAVVKR
+1587 PWPAAVKQ
-1595 AYGRILAPMT
+1595 AYGQILSKLK

-1620 RHMLHEQLKS
+1620 RHMLHERLQT
-1630 AKTPAEKA
+1630 AKTPDAKAKVFRELADDIRAMTDEQLEQLVRENPKDKEIQNRVADEASRRTAESQERAKKA
-1638 LVFNQIAE
+1638 
-1646 GIDGFDAE
+1646 
-1654 DLRGLSD
+1654 
-1661 QELEDLLMGNLDNKD
+1661 
-1676 LGRKIYTE
+1676 
-1684 ARRRIDERKARAEGK
+1684 DEK
-1699 AEEPAAQPADGVKL
+1699 P
-1713 LPAPKVEADPK
+1713 VEADPK
-1724 AYKKAVKRMEAL
+1724 ARRKAEKEIKAL
-1736 VAKLRGSGVIARTFT
+1736 VAKLRGTSVIAKAVD
-1751 PEEIKRIGGR
+1751 PEGGVK
-1761 IAGQMRFKADG
+1761 GTMRFADVLNRTIEVNVGADG
-1772 TREMSINI
+1772 SYDT
-1780 QPDGKFKES
+1780 S
-1789 TVHHEAMHDFFQM
+1789 TVHHEAMHDFFEM
-1802 LTVGV
+1802 LRQGE
-1807 HKDRPEVVK
+1807 HRYRPEVAKV
-1816 LRRALRAW
+1816 RRALQAW
-1824 AESDRVKATLNKA
+1824 AHDDQVMRTLA
-1837 LKHNAF
+1837 KHYQGTPAWAH
-1843 IIKEMSGDGVKGIHE
+1843 ISRTDEVGMHE
-1858 RITYGYQLWV
+1858 RIAYGYQLWV
-1868 EGKLELEP
+1868 EGKLNLEP
-1876 KDDHGLVGNFFRDVF
+1876 KADLGVVGNFFRDLF
-1891 RWFLEMVG
+1891 RWFASLIGVHFG
-1899 LYQGEERALA
+1899 PERAQEVFA
-1909 IFKDFAEGRFA
+1909 AFAEGRFA
-1920 DDQKDAGKSVAEWVR
+1920 DETANGGLKMTEWVR
-1935 ENPAFAPTAAEKVG
+1935 ANPQFVPTAAEKAGKAMG
-1949 ETMSGL
+1949 EMAE
-1955 MNKLVSSASNRMR
+1955 KLVSSASTRMR
-1968 STGLPA
+1968 ATGLPA
-1974 AVKLA
+1974 AIKLA
-1979 DMFHQDVGREGEGLG
+1979 DLFHQDVGREGQGLG

-2009 LNDILKGTS
+2009 LNYILKDTT
-2018 ATQRAQA
+2018 AQQRAVA
-2025 LRNLQSMRQPSNAL
+2025 LRNLQSMRHPKSPL
-2039 ETNIRKL
+2039 EHNIRAL
-2046 LDEMHAYMREAGVK
+2046 LEEMHAYLQEAGVK
-2060 RQTGT
+2060 RQIGT

-2071 TWGDMGFVKNY
+2071 VWGDMGKVTNY
-2082 FPRYWDSAKIRENP
+2082 FPRYWDSAAIRANP

-2103 EPFMGDI
+2103 EPFMGEI
-2110 AARKAAD
+2110 AARTAAD
-2117 KIGLSDGMTE
+2117 KIGLSDGMTD
-2127 LADDDRQVGF
+2127 LADNDQQIGF

-2147 VFDFINVGN
+2147 VFDFINVSN
-2156 AHQFVE
+2156 AHEFVE
-2162 FQVQDLTSVMTS
+2162 FQIQDLTAVLTS
-2174 YINKAV
+2174 YVNKAV

-2191 AGEKLTEIMGEI
+2191 GGEKLQDI
-2203 LEQGATDQD
+2203 LKELFEQGATQED
-2212 LEMIMKATGAMT
+2212 LETIMKGTAAMT

-2235 WAGIQGNIITIE
+2235 WAGIQGDIIAIE

-2260 IDPLGIAVRTGN
+2260 IDPLGIAVRTGS

-2285 QLRKDVLSNATG
+2285 QLRKDLTSKVTG
-2297 NKQEESELEL
+2297 AKQEETELEL

-2334 RGLKKLNETFFRLNG
+2334 RGLKKLNETFFRWNG

-2370 KHLRRANYERTSKE
+2370 KHLRMVNDEKADPKVK
-2384 DMAESLRYL
+2384 AESKRYL
-2393 KEMGLK
+2393 DEMGLK
-2399 PEDLKKVDVKAV
+2399 AEDLKKVETKAV
-2411 SLKNRQLISGDPSVE
+2411 SLTHRMLHAGDPAVE
-2426 VIWATQ
+2426 VIWAT
-2432 NWEETTKNR
+2432 NNREELLKSK
-2441 DEDDTTYRLR
+2441 EDDTTYRLR

-2504 KHGNTKPAQVALTY
+2504 KQGNTKPAQVALTY
-2518 IPFMAAVDAA
+2518 IPFMAAADAA

-2537 DMSLS
+2537 DMSLG

>member
-16 PTPEVIDQAFVP
+16 PTPEVIDQAFAP

-90 VQTKGDAL
+90 VQTKGDAF

-153 ANQYNDPALS
+153 ANQYNDPTLS

-303 VPSTTPQMPTM
+303 VPSTTPQMPALT
-314 AGALY
+314 GALY

-335 RVSPDMADKLARA
+335 QVAPEMAEKLSRA
-348 VESPVKAA
+348 IEAPVQAV
-356 GRGIEGAFA
+356 GRGIEGAYA

-447 KSRIMQM
+447 KSRITQM

-486 EAAEAAQKSKDLVFN
+486 EAAEAQQKGKVFN

-509 EEYRMLALMNQHVK
+509 EQASMLALLTQHVR
-523 PEAFGGDLSKVAP
+523 PEAFGGDLSRVAP
-536 HFPQMSKM
+536 HFNQMSRM
-544 MLGLAAKTG
+544 MLGLAGKTG

-576 EAMVQAVEQMAAET
+576 ERLVQEVSLMASQT
-590 GGQAGSLVDR
+590 GGQEGSLVDR
-600 VRAFSNARIDMQTGP
+600 VRAFSKARADLAAGP
-615 QSFLANMLPKAGE
+615 QSFLANMIPKNGE
-628 ITEQQRLQIARAV
+628 ITEQQRQQIARAV

-648 AHHGRSKKAKAI
+648 AAHGRSKKAKAI
-660 EEGLTSVF
+660 EEGLTSIF

-673 TRTVLDYYAANNV
+673 TRTVLDYYAANNAEIKPLLNE
-686 ELKQLMDEEQVYDP
+686 ELVYDA

-752 KGKRDLIGRMDPGTN
+752 KGKRDLIGRMDPGAN
-767 IEERSYL
+767 IEERPYL
-774 EYLEQNGVSP
+774 EYLEQNGISP
-784 RQAKINLE
+784 RSAKLNLE

-806 QDDKES
+806 QEGKES

-822 IKDLDGKL
+822 VKDLEGKL
-830 KQLTVY
+830 KQLSVY

-909 WARETGRHEG
+909 WAKATGRHEG
-919 LSEEG
+919 MSEEG

-962 GDMIAAQSFLP
+962 GAMMAAQSFLP

-987 WDVNKNKFVKKAAGT
+987 WDVNTNQFVKKAAGT
-1002 AQGALAYAEHFASIP
+1002 AEAALAKADRIAALP
-1017 LDTKEYRD
+1017 LDTKEFRD

-1032 RERFEAEMEKKL
+1032 REQFEADMERML
-1044 RDIRIEGAKAKK
+1044 RDIRVEGSKAKK

-1128 DEETGEQLPAYAPGK
+1128 DEESGEQLPAYAPGK
-1143 NVKTPRAPS
+1143 NVKAARAPS
-1152 VVGDSNLK
+1152 IVGDSNLK

-1167 PGKNPLADDLQH
+1167 PKANPTADDKYA
-1179 MTAEQ
+1179 TEEQ
-1184 RKAANEAYKAAM
+1184 RKASREAYKAAM
-1196 EAYKAD
+1196 KAYEND

-1212 KAATSTTPD
+1212 KAATSVAPD
-1221 RLGILTRQKEE
+1221 RIEILSRQKAE
-1232 RERLVKDKDILDI
+1232 RERVIKDKDILDI
-1245 VKHQEAGYFT
+1245 AAQQERGHFT

-1267 TDLIR
+1267 TDIIR
-1272 LNTTVIATNGDYQ
+1272 LNNAAIATSGDYQ

-1295 EAGAPLRVARAAA
+1295 EAGAPLRVVRAAA

-1320 EAQVSGERYK
+1320 DAQVSGQRYK
-1330 SKEERERLAKLPK
+1330 NKEERERLAKLPK
-1343 FHNPMITGETPSLDT
+1343 FNNPKITGQIYKDH
-1358 LVQTA
+1358 
-1363 ALLDKTTLNRGFKIE
+1363 LLQVAPLLSKAQIDEGFKID
-1378 TGPWP
+1378 TGIWP
-1383 KEATKVYRD
+1383 KEASEAYRA
-1392 AVEAHPE
+1392 AVEAEPTQ
-1399 LKGRIFSAIKLM
+1399 KGRIFAAAKMM
-1411 LTGEESSSLIGASVR
+1411 LTGQSAADII
-1426 TDGTFARSADE
+1426 ARS
-1437 KVVADQK
+1437 VA
-1444 HLDAYGKLE
+1444 
-1453 TYVNQLIRDGRTP
+1453 GR
-1466 DGSTSSFEGDP
+1466 SSFP
-1477 SFEEKFFAWWNSP
+1477 RALSEKLVASEKDMAAFGRLEAFVEQRLQEVNFGTDDQADFFYTWWNSP
-1490 AVMNSTIAEVADRL
+1490 ETMSRSIKDTVKGLGDRL
-1504 QGFFVGRP
+1504 FMQSSAEQEALANIVGSTFDS
-1512 NAEFFA
+1512 A
-1518 NMLGASLDPKKVQG
+1518 
-1532 KAASK
+1532 KAKPATK
-1537 TQGKTAPAKPN
+1537 APAKTASAKPSHVP
-1548 FELSTE
+1548 STE
-1554 YEGDATTAVGQ
+1554 YSEDASTTVDR
-1565 IRHLVKTMTP
+1565 IRELVRTLSP
-1575 EQKKVAMAAGYA
+1575 EQKKAAMATGYA
-1587 PWPAVVKR
+1587 PWPAAVKQ
-1595 AYGRILAPMT
+1595 AYGQILSKLK

-1620 RHMLHEQLKS
+1620 RHMLHERLQT
-1630 AKTPAEKA
+1630 AKTPDAKA
-1638 LVFNQIAE
+1638 KVF
-1646 GIDGFDAE
+1646 
-1654 DLRGLSD
+1654 R
-1661 QELEDLLMGNLDNKD
+1661 ELADDIRAMTDEQLEQLLTDDPSSAPQVLA
-1676 LGRKIYTE
+1676 E
-1684 ARRRIDERKARAEGK
+1684 ARRRREELEGGAKPAEQK
-1699 AEEPAAQPADGVKL
+1699 P
-1713 LPAPKVEADPK
+1713 VEADPK
-1724 AYKKAVKRMEAL
+1724 ARRKAEKEIKAL
-1736 VAKLRGSGVIARTFT
+1736 VAKLRGTSVITKVVDPEGGVKGT
-1751 PEEIKRIGGR
+1751 
-1761 IAGQMRFKADG
+1761 MRFADVLNRTIEINVGADG
-1772 TREMSINI
+1772 SY
-1780 QPDGKFKES
+1780 DKS
-1789 TVHHEAMHDFFQM
+1789 TVHHEAMHDFFEM
-1802 LTVGV
+1802 LRQGE
-1807 HKDRPEVVK
+1807 HRLRPEVAKV
-1816 LRRALRAW
+1816 RRALQTW
-1824 AESDRVKATLNKA
+1824 AHDDQVMRTLA
-1837 LKHNAF
+1837 KHYQGTPVWSQ
-1843 IIKEMSGDGVKGIHE
+1843 ISRTDEVGMHE
-1858 RITYGYQLWV
+1858 RIAYGYQLWV
-1868 EGKLELEP
+1868 EGKLNLEP
-1876 KDDHGLVGNFFRDVF
+1876 KADLGVVGNFFRDLF
-1891 RWFLEMVG
+1891 RWFASLIGVHFG
-1899 LYQGEERALA
+1899 PERAQEVFA
-1909 IFKDFAEGRFA
+1909 AFAEGRFA
-1920 DDQKDAGKSVAEWVR
+1920 DETANGGLKMAEWVR
-1935 ENPAFAPTAAEKVG
+1935 QNPEFVPTATEKAGKAMG
-1949 ETMSGL
+1949 EL
-1955 MNKLVSSASNRMR
+1955 MEKLVSSASTRMR
-1968 STGLPA
+1968 ATGLPSA
-1974 AVKLA
+1974 IKLA
-1979 DMFHQDVGREGEGLG
+1979 DLFHQDVGREGQGLG

-2009 LNDILKGTS
+2009 LNDILKDTT
-2018 ATQRAQA
+2018 AQQRAVA
-2025 LRNLQSMRQPSNAL
+2025 LRNLQSMRHPKSTL
-2039 ETNIRKL
+2039 EHNIRAL
-2046 LDEMHAYMREAGVK
+2046 LEEMHAYLQEAGVK
-2060 RQTGT
+2060 RQIGT

-2071 TWGDMGFVKNY
+2071 VWGDMGKVTNY
-2082 FPRYWDSAKIRENP
+2082 FPRYWDSAAIRANP

-2103 EPFMGDI
+2103 EPFMGEI
-2110 AARKAAD
+2110 AARTAAD
-2117 KIGLSDGMTE
+2117 KIGLSDGMTD
-2127 LADDDRQVGF
+2127 LADNDQQIGF

-2147 VFDFINVGN
+2147 VFDFINVKN
-2156 AHQFVE
+2156 AHEFVE
-2162 FQVQDLTSVMTS
+2162 FQIQDLTAVLTS
-2174 YINKAV
+2174 YVNKAV

-2191 AGEKLTEIMGEI
+2191 GGEKLTEILQDLFRE
-2203 LEQGATDQD
+2203 GATQED
-2212 LEMIMKATGAMT
+2212 LETIMKGTAAMT
-2224 GVLGANEINRT
+2224 GVLGANEISRT
-2235 WAGIQGNIITIE
+2235 WAGIQGNIIAIE

-2260 IDPLGIAVRTGN
+2260 IDPLGIAIRTGS
-2272 FKDAWEGFKRGMD
+2272 FKDAWEGFKRGME
-2285 QLRKDVLSNATG
+2285 QLRKDLTSKVTG
-2297 NKQEESELEL
+2297 AKQEETELEL

-2334 RGLKKLNETFFRLNG
+2334 RGLKKLNETFFRWNG

-2370 KHLRRANYERTSKE
+2370 KHLRTVNDEKADPKAK
-2384 DMAESLRYL
+2384 AESKRYL
-2393 KEMGLK
+2393 DEMGLK
-2399 PEDLKKVDVKAV
+2399 AEDLKKVETKAV
-2411 SLKNRQLISGDPSVE
+2411 SLTRRQLHAGDPAVE
-2426 VIWATQ
+2426 VIWAT
-2432 NWEETTKNR
+2432 NNREELLKSK
-2441 DEDDTTYRLR
+2441 EDDTTYRLR

-2504 KHGNTKPAQVALTY
+2504 KQGNTKPAQVALTY
-2518 IPFMAAVDAA
+2518 IPFMAAADAA
-2528 KAMLLGKGF
+2528 KAMLLGKGL
-2537 DMSLS
+2537 DMSLG

>member
-16 PTPEVIDQAFVP
+16 PTPEVIDQAFAP

-33 KGLEQAIAQGEANAA
+33 KGLEQAFAQGEANAA

-90 VQTKGDAL
+90 VQTKGDAF

-153 ANQYNDPALS
+153 ANQYNDPTLS

-232 LDPTRQFDP
+232 IDPTRQFDP

-263 TIGAAGRILTPA
+263 TIGTAGRILTPA

-303 VPSTTPQMPTM
+303 VPSTTPQMPTLT
-314 AGALY
+314 GALY

-335 RVSPDMADKLARA
+335 QVAPEMAEKLSRA
-348 VESPVKAA
+348 IEAPVQAA
-356 GRGIEGAFA
+356 GRGIEGAYA

-392 GEYAMSDLAG
+392 GDYAMTDLAG
-402 DASIQPGATPE
+402 DAAIQPGATPE

-432 YAQSLVNDPN
+432 YAQSLINDPN

-447 KSRIMQM
+447 KSRITQM

-486 EAAEAAQKSKDLVFN
+486 EAAEAQQKGKVFN

-509 EEYRMLALMNQHVK
+509 EQASMLALLTQHVR
-523 PEAFGGDLSKVAP
+523 PEAFGGDLSRVAP
-536 HFPQMSKM
+536 HFNQMSKM

-553 KLTTKDVESMFRLT
+553 KLTTKDVESIFRLT
-567 DALQFFNDP
+567 DVLQFFNDP
-576 EAMVQAVEQMAAET
+576 ERLVQEVSLMASQT
-590 GGQAGSLVDR
+590 GGQEGSLVDR
-600 VRAFSNARIDMQTGP
+600 VRAFSKARADLAAGP
-615 QSFLANMLPKAGE
+615 QSFLANMIPKNGE

-648 AHHGRSKKAKAI
+648 AAHGRSKRAKAI

-673 TRTVLDYYAANNV
+673 TRTVLDYYAANNA
-686 ELKQLMDEEQVYDP
+686 ELKPLLDEEVVYDA
-700 NEGMG
+700 NEGLG

-725 NEREVKEDF
+725 NEREVREDF

-746 NKRDLG
+746 NARDLG
-752 KGKRDLIGRMDPGTN
+752 KGKRDLIGRLDPGAN
-767 IEERSYL
+767 IEERPYL
-774 EYLEQNGVSP
+774 EYLEQNGISP
-784 RQAKINLE
+784 RSAKLNLE

-806 QDDKES
+806 QEGKES

-822 IKDLDGKL
+822 VKDLEGKL
-830 KQLTVY
+830 KQLSVY

-866 VPDEL
+866 APDEL

-930 DAVAGMLARDDIK
+930 DAVAGVLARDDIK

-962 GDMIAAQSFLP
+962 GEMMTAQSFLP

-987 WDVNKNKFVKKAAGT
+987 WDVNTNQFVKKAAGT
-1002 AQGALAYAEHFASIP
+1002 AEAALAKADRIAALP
-1017 LDTKEYRD
+1017 LDTKEFRD

-1032 RERFEAEMEKKL
+1032 REQFEADMERML
-1044 RDIRIEGAKAKK
+1044 RDIRAEGSKAKK

-1079 AFYKALQDFEKAQ
+1079 AFYKALQDFEKTQ

-1143 NVKTPRAPS
+1143 NVKAARAPS

-1160 ATMAKPV
+1160 ATMTKPV
-1167 PGKNPLADDLQH
+1167 PGKNPMVDDKYA
-1179 MTAEQ
+1179 TAEQ
-1184 RKAANEAYKAAM
+1184 RKAAKEAYDAAM
-1196 EAYKAD
+1196 KAYKED

-1212 KAATSTTPD
+1212 KAATSTSPD
-1221 RLGILTRQKEE
+1221 RIDILTRQKEE
-1232 RERLVKDKDILDI
+1232 RERMIKDKDVLDI
-1245 VKHQEAGYFT
+1245 AKHQEAGHFV

-1272 LNTTVIATNGDYQ
+1272 LNTAAIEVNGDYK
-1285 ASRAAFDAAI
+1285 ASRASFDAAI
-1295 EAGAPLRVARAAA
+1295 EAGAPLRMARAAA
-1308 QAKALDDMEAFM
+1308 QAKALNDMEAFM
-1320 EAQVSGERYK
+1320 DAQISGERYK
-1330 SKEERERLAKLPK
+1330 SPEERKRLAELPK
-1343 FHNPMITGETPSLDT
+1343 FNNPKITIVSQISKED
-1358 LVQTA
+1358 
-1363 ALLDKTTLNRGFKIE
+1363 LLQVAPLLTKAQIDRGFKID
-1378 TGPWP
+1378 TGVWP
-1383 KEATKVYRD
+1383 KEATSAYRA
-1392 AVEAHPE
+1392 AVEAEPSQ
-1399 LKGRIFSAIKLM
+1399 KGRIFAAVKML
-1411 LTGEESSSLIGASVR
+1411 LTGESSTDLIAGGVAGRRSFPRALSEKLVAS
-1426 TDGTFARSADE
+1426 E
-1437 KVVADQK
+1437 KDMTAFGRLEAFVAQR
-1444 HLDAYGKLE
+1444 LQE
-1453 TYVNQLIRDGRTP
+1453 IEF
-1466 DGSTSSFEGDP
+1466 GSEGDAD
-1477 SFEEKFFAWWNSP
+1477 FFYSWWNSP
-1490 AVMNSTIAEVADRL
+1490 ETLSRTIEETIKGLSDRL
-1504 QGFFVGRP
+1504 HMQSGSGR
-1512 NAEFFA
+1512 ETLA
-1518 NMLGASLDPKKVQG
+1518 NILGATFDESKRQSVAQPKV
-1532 KAASK
+1532 AS
-1537 TQGKTAPAKPN
+1537 AKPSHVP
-1548 FELSTE
+1548 STE
-1554 YEGDATTAVGQ
+1554 YSEDASTTVDR
-1565 IRHLVKTMTP
+1565 IRELVRTLSP
-1575 EQKKVAMAAGYA
+1575 EQKKAAMATGYA
-1587 PWPAVVKR
+1587 PWPAAVKQ
-1595 AYGRILAPMT
+1595 AYGQILSKLK

-1620 RHMLHEQLKS
+1620 RHMLHERLQT
-1630 AKTPAEKA
+1630 AKTPDAKA
-1638 LVFNQIAE
+1638 KVFRELADDIRAMTDEQLEQLLETNPERAQAV
-1646 GIDGFDAE
+1646 
-1654 DLRGLSD
+1654 RG
-1661 QELEDLLMGNLDNKD
+1661 
-1676 LGRKIYTE
+1676 E
-1684 ARRRIDERKARAEGK
+1684 ARRRR
-1699 AEEPAAQPADGVKL
+1699 EEIEAPAKQVEAKP
-1713 LPAPKVEADPK
+1713 VEADPK
-1724 AYKKAVKRMEAL
+1724 ARRKAEKEIKAL
-1736 VAKLRGSGVIARTFT
+1736 VAKLRGTSVIAKAVD
-1751 PEEIKRIGGR
+1751 PEGGVK
-1761 IAGQMRFKADG
+1761 GTMRFADVLNRTIEINVGADG
-1772 TREMSINI
+1772 SYDT
-1780 QPDGKFKES
+1780 S
-1789 TVHHEAMHDFFQM
+1789 TVHHEAMHDFFEM
-1802 LTVGV
+1802 LRQGE
-1807 HKDRPEVVK
+1807 HRYRPEVAKV
-1816 LRRALRAW
+1816 RRALQAW
-1824 AESDRVKATLNKA
+1824 AHDDQVMRTLA
-1837 LKHNAF
+1837 KHYQGTPAWAH
-1843 IIKEMSGDGVKGIHE
+1843 ISRTDEVGMHE
-1858 RITYGYQLWV
+1858 RIAYGYQLWV
-1868 EGKLELEP
+1868 EGKLDLEP
-1876 KDDHGLVGNFFRDVF
+1876 KADLGVVGNFFRDLF
-1891 RWFLEMVG
+1891 RWFASLIGVHFG
-1899 LYQGEERALA
+1899 PERAQEVFA
-1909 IFKDFAEGRFA
+1909 AFAEGRFA
-1920 DDQKDAGKSVAEWVR
+1920 DETANGGLKMTEWVR
-1935 ENPAFAPTAAEKVG
+1935 ANPQFVPTAAEKAGKAMG
-1949 ETMSGL
+1949 EMAE
-1955 MNKLVSSASNRMR
+1955 KLVSSASTRMR
-1968 STGLPA
+1968 ATGLPA
-1974 AVKLA
+1974 AIKLA
-1979 DMFHQDVGREGEGLG
+1979 DLFHQDVGREGQGLG

-2009 LNDILKGTS
+2009 LNDILKDTT
-2018 ATQRAQA
+2018 AQQRAVA
-2025 LRNLQSMRQPSNAL
+2025 LRNLQSMRHPKSTL
-2039 ETNIRKL
+2039 EHNIRAL
-2046 LDEMHAYMREAGVK
+2046 LEEMHAYLQEAGVK
-2060 RQTGT
+2060 RQIGT

-2071 TWGDMGFVKNY
+2071 IWGDMGKVTNY
-2082 FPRYWDSAKIRENP
+2082 FPRYWDSAAIRANP

-2103 EPFMGDI
+2103 EPFMGEI
-2110 AARKAAD
+2110 AARTAAD
-2117 KIGLSDGMTE
+2117 KIALSDGMTD
-2127 LADDDRQVGF
+2127 LADNDQQIGF

-2156 AHQFVE
+2156 AHEFVE
-2162 FQVQDLTSVMTS
+2162 FQIQDLTAVLTS
-2174 YINKAV
+2174 YVNKAV

-2191 AGEKLTEIMGEI
+2191 GGEKLTEILQDLFRE
-2203 LEQGATDQD
+2203 GATQED
-2212 LEMIMKATGAMT
+2212 LETIMKGTAAMT

-2235 WAGIQGNIITIE
+2235 WAGIQGNIIAIE

-2260 IDPLGIAVRTGN
+2260 IDPLGIAIRTGS
-2272 FKDAWEGFKRGMD
+2272 FKDAWEGFKRGMG
-2285 QLRKDVLSNATG
+2285 QLRKDLTSKVTG
-2297 NKQEESELEL
+2297 AKQEETELEL

-2334 RGLKKLNETFFRLNG
+2334 RGLKKLNETFFRWNG

-2370 KHLRRANYERTSKE
+2370 KHLRTVNDEKADPKVKTESK
-2384 DMAESLRYL
+2384 RYL
-2393 KEMGLK
+2393 DEMGLK
-2399 PEDLKKVDVKAV
+2399 AEDLKKVETKAV
-2411 SLKNRQLISGDPSVE
+2411 SLTRRQLHAGDPAVE
-2426 VIWATQ
+2426 VIWAT
-2432 NWEETTKNR
+2432 NNREELLKSK
-2441 DEDDTTYRLR
+2441 EDDTTYRLR

-2456 FVDSAVLRPN
+2456 FIDSAVLRPN

-2504 KHGNTKPAQVALTY
+2504 KQGNTKPAQVALTY
-2518 IPFMAAVDAA
+2518 IPFMAAADAA

-2537 DMSLS
+2537 VMSLG

>member
-16 PTPEVIDQAFVP
+16 PTPEVIDQAFAP

-33 KGLEQAIAQGEANAA
+33 KGLERAIAQGEANDA

-83 RVSSLRD
+83 RVGSLRD
-90 VQTKGDAL
+90 INGMGDFV
-98 DWAAGVLPGALYSSA
+98 DYVAGQLPGALYSSA
-113 PSALAGVGGALLGRG
+113 PSAITGAAGAVLGRG

-133 LGAQLGAMTQSVADE
+133 IGAQLGAMIPSVAAE
-148 RAEAL
+148 RGEAL
-153 ANQYNDPALS
+153 ANQYNDPTLS
-163 QASVAERGRAADFKG
+163 QASAAERGRAADFKG

-192 GHNAFAPLKRG
+192 GHNAFAPLKNG
-203 LGNQIGK
+203 LGRQITK

-232 LDPTRQFDP
+232 IDPSRQFDAA
-241 IKIAEAGAAGAVG
+241 KMVEAGAAGAVG

-275 AYQAGQDAADWTQ
+275 AYQAGQQAADWTQ
-288 DKLAELRQPAESEYS
+288 EQIANLSQPAESEYS
-303 VPSTTPQMPTM
+303 VPSTEAQMPSLT
-314 AGALY
+314 GALY

-335 RVSPDMADKLARA
+335 QVAPEIADKLSRA
-348 VESPVKAA
+348 VEAPVDAV
-356 GRGIEGAFA
+356 GRGIEGAYA

-432 YAQSLVNDPN
+432 YAQSLMNDPDT
-442 VDPEV
+442 DPEV
-447 KSRIMQM
+447 RARINQM
-454 NGNFTDA
+454 GGSFTDA

-486 EAAEAAQKSKDLVFN
+486 EAAEAQKNAGVKVFN
-501 QLDTMSVP
+501 QLDTMSHP
-509 EEYRMLALMNQHVK
+509 EEYRMLTLLNQHVR

-544 MLGLAAKTG
+544 MLALAGKTG

-567 DALQFFNDP
+567 DALQFFNEP
-576 EAMVQAVEQMAAET
+576 EALVQAVEQMVAET
-590 GGQAGSLVDR
+590 GGQPGSLVDR
-600 VRAFSNARIDMQTGP
+600 VRAFTSARTDLQAGP
-615 QSFLANMLPKAGE
+615 QSFLNNMLPKAGE
-628 ITEQQRLQIARAV
+628 ITPQQRMQIARAV

-648 AHHGRSKKAKAI
+648 AAHGRSKKAQAI
-660 EEGLTSVF
+660 EEGLTSIF
-668 GSPEA
+668 GTPAA
-673 TRTVLDYYAANNV
+673 TRTVLDYYAANNA
-686 ELKQLMDEEQVYDP
+686 ELKPLLNEEVVYDP
-700 NEGMG
+700 NEGA

-746 NKRDLG
+746 NARDLG
-752 KGKRDLIGRMDPGTN
+752 KGKRDLIGRMDPGAN

-774 EYLEQNGVSP
+774 EYLEQNGISP

-792 AGLKEQIEEHRRKL
+792 SGLKEQIEEHRRKL
-806 QDDKES
+806 QDGKES

-822 IKDLDGKL
+822 IKDLESKL
-830 KQLTVY
+830 KQLSVY

-841 EELKK
+841 EELAK
-846 ALGGLTVLSS
+846 ALGGLKVLSS

-878 LSNKEG
+878 LTNKEG

-909 WARETGRHEG
+909 WAKATGRHEG
-919 LSEEG
+919 MSEEG

-955 RPKKGAD
+955 RPKQGAD
-962 GDMIAAQSFLP
+962 GNMMAAQSFLP
-973 TAKLSPEERKALGN
+973 TAKLSPEERKALGG
-987 WDVNKNKFVKKAAGT
+987 WDVNKNQFVKKAAGT
-1002 AQGALAYAEHFASIP
+1002 AQGALTRAEHFAALP

-1032 RERFEAEMEKKL
+1032 REQFEAAMERML
-1044 RDIRIEGAKAKK
+1044 REIRIEGSKAKK

-1079 AFYKALQDFEKAQ
+1079 AFYKALQEFEKAQ

-1116 EEARR
+1116 EEERR
-1121 QKMPRVY
+1121 SKMPRVY
-1128 DEETGEQLPAYAPGK
+1128 DEESGEQLPAYAPGK
-1143 NVKTPRAPS
+1143 NVKAARAPS
-1152 VVGDSNLK
+1152 IVGDSNLK

-1167 PGKNPLADDLQH
+1167 PGKNPRADDKYA
-1179 MTAEQ
+1179 TDEQ
-1184 RKAANEAYKAAM
+1184 RKASREAYKAAM
-1196 EAYKAD
+1196 DAYEKDFSLAAEQLARKASTS
-1202 GALVAEMLAK
+1202 VA
-1212 KAATSTTPD
+1212 PD
-1221 RLGILTRQKEE
+1221 RIEILSRQKAE
-1232 RERLVKDKDILDI
+1232 RERMVKDKDILDI
-1245 VKHQEAGYFT
+1245 AAQQERGHFT

-1267 TDLIR
+1267 TDIIR
-1272 LNTTVIATNGDYQ
+1272 LNESAISTNGDYQ

-1308 QAKALDDMEAFM
+1308 QAKALNDIEAYM
-1320 EAQVSGERYK
+1320 DAQVSGERYK
-1330 SKEERERLAKLPK
+1330 NPEERERLTKLPK
-1343 FHNPMITGETPSLDT
+1343 YENAKITGAVPTQEE
-1358 LVQTA
+1358 LVKA
-1363 ALLDKTTLNRGFKIE
+1363 AEALSGADLNRGFKLE
-1378 TGPWP
+1378 TGVWP
-1383 KEATKVYRD
+1383 KGASKVYRD
-1392 AVEAHPE
+1392 AVAANPT
-1399 LKGRIFSAIKLM
+1399 LKGRIFAALKLM
-1411 LTGEESSSLIGASVR
+1411 LTGETIEAAEPAPV
-1426 TDGTFARSADE
+1426 
-1437 KVVADQK
+1437 KV
-1444 HLDAYGKLE
+1444 
-1453 TYVNQLIRDGRTP
+1453 
-1466 DGSTSSFEGDP
+1466 
-1477 SFEEKFFAWWNSP
+1477 
-1490 AVMNSTIAEVADRL
+1490 
-1504 QGFFVGRP
+1504 
-1512 NAEFFA
+1512 
-1518 NMLGASLDPKKVQG
+1518 
-1532 KAASK
+1532 
-1537 TQGKTAPAKPN
+1537 APAKPN
-1548 FELSTE
+1548 SVLSTE
-1554 YEGDATTAVGQ
+1554 YEEDATSTVDQ
-1565 IRHLVKTMTP
+1565 IRHLVKTLTP
-1575 EQKKVAMAAGYA
+1575 EQKKAAMATAYA
-1587 PWPAVVKR
+1587 PWPAAIKQ
-1595 AYGRILAPMT
+1595 AYGKIMAKLSPA
-1605 PEQKQ
+1605 QKQ

-1620 RHMLHEQLKS
+1620 RHLLHERLQA

-1638 LVFNQIAE
+1638 KVFNALADDIRAMTDEQ
-1646 GIDGFDAE
+1646 
-1654 DLRGLSD
+1654 
-1661 QELEDLLMGNLDNKD
+1661 LEQLVKADPKNKEIQNSVAD
-1676 LGRKIYTE
+1676 E
-1684 ARRRIDERKARAEGK
+1684 ARRRREENEGRAK
-1699 AEEPAAQPADGVKL
+1699 PAEQKP
-1713 LPAPKVEADPK
+1713 VEADPK
-1724 AYKKAVKRMEAL
+1724 ARRKAEKEIKAL
-1736 VAKLRGSGVIARTFT
+1736 VAKLRGTSVITKVVDPEGGVKGT
-1751 PEEIKRIGGR
+1751 
-1761 IAGQMRFKADG
+1761 MRFADVLNRTIEINVGADG
-1772 TREMSINI
+1772 SY
-1780 QPDGKFKES
+1780 DKS
-1789 TVHHEAMHDFFQM
+1789 TVHHEAMHDFFEM
-1802 LTVGV
+1802 LRQGE
-1807 HKDRPEVVK
+1807 HRHRPEVAKV
-1816 LRRALRAW
+1816 RRALQMW
-1824 AESDRVKATLNKA
+1824 AHDAQVLRTLA
-1837 LKHNAF
+1837 KHYQGTPVWSQ
-1843 IIKEMSGDGVKGIHE
+1843 ISRTDEVGMHE
-1858 RITYGYQLWV
+1858 RIAYGYQLWV
-1868 EGKLELEP
+1868 EGKLNLEP
-1876 KDDHGLVGNFFRDVF
+1876 KADLGVVGNFFRDLF
-1891 RWFLEMVG
+1891 RWFASLIGVRFG
-1899 LYQGEERALA
+1899 PERAQEVFA
-1909 IFKDFAEGRFA
+1909 AFAEGRFA
-1920 DDQKDAGKSVAEWVR
+1920 DETAKGGLGMAEWVR
-1935 ENPAFAPTAAEKVG
+1935 QNPAFVPSATEKVG
-1949 ETMSGL
+1949 ATMGE
-1955 MNKLVSSASNRMR
+1955 MMTKLVSSASTRMR
-1968 STGLPA
+1968 DTGLPA
-1974 AVKLA
+1974 AIKLA
-1979 DMFHQDVGREGEGLG
+1979 DLFHQDVGREGAGLG

-2009 LNDILKGTS
+2009 LNDILKDTT
-2018 ATQRAQA
+2018 AQQRAQA
-2025 LRNLQSMRQPSNAL
+2025 LRNLQSMRHPTSTLERNIAAL
-2039 ETNIRKL
+2039 ME
-2046 LDEMHAYMREAGVK
+2046 EMHEYLTEAGVK
-2060 RQTGT
+2060 RQIGT
-2065 DEYGKP
+2065 DEYGRP
-2071 TWGDMGFVKNY
+2071 VWGDMGKVKNY
-2082 FPRYWDSAKIRENP
+2082 FPRYWDSAAIRANP
-2096 EKFAEAL
+2096 EKFAKAL
-2103 EPFMGDI
+2103 EPFMGEI

-2127 LADDDRQVGF
+2127 LADNDQQVGF

-2147 VFDFINVGN
+2147 VFDFINVAN

-2162 FQVQDLTSVMTS
+2162 FQIQDLTSVLTS
-2174 YINKAV
+2174 YVNKAV

-2191 AGEKLTEIMGEI
+2191 GGEKLQEI
-2203 LEQGATDQD
+2203 LGELFEQGATEQD
-2212 LEMIMKATGAMT
+2212 LETIMKGMAAMT

-2235 WAGIQGNIITIE
+2235 WAGIQGNIIAIE

-2260 IDPLGIAVRTGN
+2260 IDPLGIAVRTGS
-2272 FKDAWEGFKRGMD
+2272 FRDAWEGFKRGMD
-2285 QLRKDVLSNATG
+2285 QLRKDVVSKATG
-2297 NKQEESELEL
+2297 SKQEETELEL

-2334 RGLKKLNETFFRLNG
+2334 KGLKKLNETFFRWNG

-2356 MRVQATIAGSQFIL
+2356 MRLQATIAGSQFIL
-2370 KHLRRANYERTSKE
+2370 KHLRTVNDEKADPKVK
-2384 DMAESLRYL
+2384 AESKRYL
-2393 KEMGLK
+2393 DEMGLK
-2399 PEDLKKVDVKAV
+2399 AEDLKKVETKAV
-2411 SLKNRQLISGDPSVE
+2411 SLTHRVLRGGDPSVE
-2426 VIWATQ
+2426 VIWAT
-2432 NWEETTKNR
+2432 NNREELLKAK
-2441 DEDDTTYRLR
+2441 EDDTTYRLR

-2504 KHGNTKPAQVALTY
+2504 KQGNTKPAQVALTY
-2518 IPFMAAVDAA
+2518 IPFMAAADAA
-2528 KAMLLGKGF
+2528 KAILLGKGL
-2537 DMSLS
+2537 DMSLG
-2542 QFFGKEVERSGLLGT
+2542 QFFSKELERSGLLGT

-2587 TIADWMAGSA
+2587 TIADWMAGEA
-2597 STRDL
+2597 STRAL

>member
-16 PTPEVIDQAFVP
+16 PTPEVIDQAFAP

-90 VQTKGDAL
+90 VQTKGDAF

-153 ANQYNDPALS
+153 ANQYNDPTLS

-232 LDPTRQFDP
+232 IDPTRQFDP

-263 TIGAAGRILTPA
+263 TIGTAGRILAPA

-288 DKLAELRQPAESEYS
+288 GKLAELRQPAESEYS
-303 VPSTTPQMPTM
+303 VPSTTPEMPSLT
-314 AGALY
+314 GALY

-335 RVSPDMADKLARA
+335 QVAPEMAEKLSRA
-348 VESPVKAA
+348 IEAPVQAA
-356 GRGIEGAFA
+356 GRGIEGAYA

-447 KSRIMQM
+447 KTRIMQM
-454 NGNFTDA
+454 KGQFTDA

-486 EAAEAAQKSKDLVFN
+486 EAAEAQQKAGEKVFN

-509 EEYRMLALMNQHVK
+509 EEYRMLSLMNQHVK

-553 KLTTKDVESMFRLT
+553 KLSTKDVESMFRLT
-567 DALQFFNDP
+567 DVLQFFNDP
-576 EAMVQAVEQMAAET
+576 ERLVQEVSLMASQT
-590 GGQAGSLVDR
+590 GGQEGSLVDR

-648 AHHGRSKKAKAI
+648 AAHGRSKKAKAI
-660 EEGLTSVF
+660 EEGLTSIF

-673 TRTVLDYYAANNV
+673 TRTVLDYYAANNA
-686 ELKQLMDEEQVYDP
+686 EIKPLLNEEQVYDP

-720 ADRSI
+720 ADRSV

-752 KGKRDLIGRMDPGTN
+752 KGKRDLIGRMDPGAN
-767 IEERSYL
+767 IEERPYL
-774 EYLEQNGVSP
+774 EYLEQNGISP
-784 RQAKINLE
+784 RSAKLNLE

-806 QDDKES
+806 QEGKES
-812 PAQKFERHER
+812 PAQKFERHEHV
-822 IKDLDGKL
+822 KDLEGKL
-830 KQLTVY
+830 KRLSVY

-884 RTTAITFEMTNGKPL
+884 RTTAITFEMANGKPL

-909 WARETGRHEG
+909 WAKATGRHEG
-919 LSEEG
+919 LTEEG

-943 GIKTDL
+943 GIKTDIN
-949 SKVKMN
+949 KVRMN

-962 GDMIAAQSFLP
+962 GEMIAASTFVP
-973 TAKLSPEERKALGN
+973 TAKLSPEERKALGS
-987 WDVNKNKFVKKAAGT
+987 WDVNKNQFVKKAAGT
-1002 AQGALAYAEHFASIP
+1002 AEAALAKADRIAALP
-1017 LDTKEYRD
+1017 LDTKEFRD

-1032 RERFEAEMEKKL
+1032 REQFEVDMERML
-1044 RDIRIEGAKAKK
+1044 RDIRVEGSKAKK

-1092 LNGSGLDLIGGD
+1092 LNGSGQDLIGGD

-1143 NVKTPRAPS
+1143 NVKAARAPS

-1167 PGKNPLADDLQH
+1167 PGKNPMADDKYA
-1179 MTAEQ
+1179 TAEQ
-1184 RKAANEAYKAAM
+1184 RKAAKEAYDAAM
-1196 EAYKAD
+1196 KAYKED

-1212 KAATSTTPD
+1212 KAATSTAPD
-1221 RLGILTRQKEE
+1221 RIEILSRQKAE
-1232 RERLVKDKDILDI
+1232 RERMVKDKDILDI
-1245 VKHQEAGYFT
+1245 AKHQEAGHFV

-1272 LNTTVIATNGDYQ
+1272 LNTAAIEANGDYK

-1295 EAGAPLRVARAAA
+1295 EKGAPLRVARAAA
-1308 QAKALDDMEAFM
+1308 QAKALSDIEAYM

-1330 SKEERERLAKLPK
+1330 NAEERERLAKLPK
-1343 FHNPMITGETPSLDT
+1343 FENAKITGAVPTQEELVKAAETLSGAD
-1358 LVQTA
+1358 
-1363 ALLDKTTLNRGFKIE
+1363 LNRGFKIE
-1378 TGPWP
+1378 TGVWP
-1383 KEATKVYRD
+1383 KGASKVYRD
-1392 AVEAHPE
+1392 AVAANPT
-1399 LKGRIFSAIKLM
+1399 LKGRIFAAIKLM
-1411 LTGEESSSLIGASVR
+1411 LTGETLMHAEPAP
-1426 TDGTFARSADE
+1426 
-1437 KVVADQK
+1437 VV
-1444 HLDAYGKLE
+1444 E
-1453 TYVNQLIRDGRTP
+1453 R
-1466 DGSTSSFEGDP
+1466 
-1477 SFEEKFFAWWNSP
+1477 
-1490 AVMNSTIAEVADRL
+1490 
-1504 QGFFVGRP
+1504 
-1512 NAEFFA
+1512 
-1518 NMLGASLDPKKVQG
+1518 
-1532 KAASK
+1532 
-1537 TQGKTAPAKPN
+1537 APAKPSHVP
-1548 FELSTE
+1548 STE
-1554 YEGDATTAVGQ
+1554 YSEDATTTVDR
-1565 IRHLVKTMTP
+1565 IRELVKTLSP
-1575 EQKKVAMAAGYA
+1575 EQKKAAMVTGYA
-1587 PWPAVVKR
+1587 PWPAAVKQ
-1595 AYGRILAPMT
+1595 AYGQILSKLK

-1620 RHMLHEQLKS
+1620 RHMLHERLPT
-1630 AKTPAEKA
+1630 AETPAAKA
-1638 LVFNQIAE
+1638 KVFRELA
-1646 GIDGFDAE
+1646 DAIRAMTDE
-1654 DLRGLSD
+1654 
-1661 QELEDLLMGNLDNKD
+1661 QLEQLLETNPESAQAVLD
-1676 LGRKIYTE
+1676 E
-1684 ARRRIDERKARAEGK
+1684 ARRRRAEIE
-1699 AEEPAAQPADGVKL
+1699 APAKQVEAKP
-1713 LPAPKVEADPK
+1713 VEADPK
-1724 AYKKAVKRMEAL
+1724 ARRKAEKEIKAL
-1736 VAKLRGSGVIARTFT
+1736 VAKLRGTSVIAKAVDPEGGVKGTTRFADVLNRTI
-1751 PEEIKRIGGR
+1751 EVNVG
-1761 IAGQMRFKADG
+1761 ADG
-1772 TREMSINI
+1772 SYDT
-1780 QPDGKFKES
+1780 S
-1789 TVHHEAMHDFFQM
+1789 TVHHEAMHDFFEM
-1802 LTVGV
+1802 LRQGE
-1807 HKDRPEVVK
+1807 HRYRPEVAKV
-1816 LRRALRAW
+1816 RRALQAW
-1824 AESDRVKATLNKA
+1824 AHDDQVMRTLS
-1837 LKHNAF
+1837 KHYQGTPAWAH
-1843 IIKEMSGDGVKGIHE
+1843 ISRTDEVGMHE
-1858 RITYGYQLWV
+1858 RIAYGYQLWV
-1868 EGKLELEP
+1868 EGKLNLEP
-1876 KDDHGLVGNFFRDVF
+1876 KADLGVVGNFFRDLF
-1891 RWFLEMVG
+1891 RWFASLIG
-1899 LYQGEERALA
+1899 IHFGPERAQEVFA
-1909 IFKDFAEGRFA
+1909 AFAEGRFA
-1920 DDQKDAGKSVAEWVR
+1920 DETANGGLKMTEWVR
-1935 ENPAFAPTAAEKVG
+1935 ANPQFVPTAAEKAGKVMG
-1949 ETMSGL
+1949 EMAEKL
-1955 MNKLVSSASNRMR
+1955 MSSASTRMR
-1968 STGLPA
+1968 ATGLPA
-1974 AVKLA
+1974 AIKLA
-1979 DMFHQDVGREGEGLG
+1979 DLFHQDVGHEGQGLG

-2009 LNDILKGTS
+2009 LSDILKGTT
-2018 ATQRAQA
+2018 AQQRAVA
-2025 LRNLQSMRQPSNAL
+2025 LRNLQSMRHPKSTL
-2039 ETNIRKL
+2039 EHNIRAL
-2046 LDEMHAYMREAGVK
+2046 LEEMHAYLQEAGVK
-2060 RQTGT
+2060 RQIGT

-2071 TWGDMGFVKNY
+2071 VWGDMGKVTNY
-2082 FPRYWDSAKIRENP
+2082 FPRYWDSAAIRANP

-2103 EPFMGDI
+2103 EPFMGEI
-2110 AARKAAD
+2110 AARTAAD
-2117 KIGLSDGMTE
+2117 KIALSDGMTD
-2127 LADDDRQVGF
+2127 LADNDQQIGF

-2147 VFDFINVGN
+2147 VFDFINVSN
-2156 AHQFVE
+2156 AHQFVD
-2162 FQVQDLTSVMTS
+2162 FQIQDLTAVLTS
-2174 YINKAV
+2174 YVNKAV
-2180 HRAEYARRFGN
+2180 HRAEYSRRFGN
-2191 AGEKLTEIMGEI
+2191 GGEKLQDI
-2203 LEQGATDQD
+2203 LKELFEQGATQED
-2212 LEMIMKATGAMT
+2212 LETIMKGTAAMT

-2235 WAGIQGNIITIE
+2235 WAGIQGNIIAIE

-2260 IDPLGIAVRTGN
+2260 IDPLGIAIRTGS

-2285 QLRKDVLSNATG
+2285 QLRKDLTSKVTG
-2297 NKQEESELEL
+2297 AKQEETELEL

-2334 RGLKKLNETFFRLNG
+2334 RGLKKLNETFFRWNG

-2370 KHLRRANYERTSKE
+2370 KHLRTVNDEKADPKVK
-2384 DMAESLRYL
+2384 AESKRYL
-2393 KEMGLK
+2393 DEMGLK
-2399 PEDLKKVDVKAV
+2399 AEDLKKVETKAV
-2411 SLKNRQLISGDPSVE
+2411 SLTRRQLHAGDPAVE
-2426 VIWATQ
+2426 VIWAT
-2432 NWEETTKNR
+2432 NNREELLKSK
-2441 DEDDTTYRLR
+2441 EDDTTYRLR

-2504 KHGNTKPAQVALTY
+2504 KQGNTKPAQVALTY
-2518 IPFMAAVDAA
+2518 IPFMAAADAA

-2537 DMSLS
+2537 DMSLG

>member
-16 PTPEVIDQAFVP
+16 PTPEVIDQAFAP
-28 RSEAA
+28 RPEAA

-90 VQTKGDAL
+90 VQTKGDAF

-153 ANQYNDPALS
+153 ANQYNDPTLS

-303 VPSTTPQMPTM
+303 VPSTTPQMPSLT
-314 AGALY
+314 GALY

-335 RVSPDMADKLARA
+335 QVAPEMAEKLSRA
-348 VESPVKAA
+348 IEAPVQAA
-356 GRGIEGAFA
+356 GRGIEGAYA

-432 YAQSLVNDPN
+432 YAQSLINDPN

-447 KSRIMQM
+447 KSRITQM

-486 EAAEAAQKSKDLVFN
+486 EAAEAQQKGKVFN

-509 EEYRMLALMNQHVK
+509 EQASMIALLAQHVR
-523 PEAFGGDLSKVAP
+523 PEAFGGDLSRVAP
-536 HFPQMSKM
+536 HFNQMSKM

-567 DALQFFNDP
+567 DVLQFFNDP
-576 EAMVQAVEQMAAET
+576 ERLVQEVSLMASQT
-590 GGQAGSLVDR
+590 GGQEGSLVDR
-600 VRAFSNARIDMQTGP
+600 VRAFSSARMDMQAGP

-628 ITEQQRLQIARAV
+628 ITPQQRMQIARAV
-641 DMHTVEL
+641 DMHTVEMAL
-648 AHHGRSKKAKAI
+648 HGRSKKAKAI
-660 EEGLTSVF
+660 EEGLTSIF

-673 TRTVLDYYAANNV
+673 TRTVLDYYAANNA
-686 ELKQLMDEEQVYDP
+686 ELKPLLDEEVVYDA

-746 NKRDLG
+746 NARDLG
-752 KGKRDLIGRMDPGTN
+752 KGKRDLIGRMDPGAS
-767 IEERSYL
+767 IEERPYL
-774 EYLEQNGVSP
+774 EYLEQNGISP
-784 RQAKINLE
+784 RSAKLNLE

-806 QDDKES
+806 QEGKES

-822 IKDLDGKL
+822 VKDLEGKL
-830 KQLTVY
+830 KQLSVY

-884 RTTAITFEMTNGKPL
+884 GTTAITFEMANGKPL

-930 DAVAGMLARDDIK
+930 DAVAGVLARDDIK

-962 GDMIAAQSFLP
+962 GEMMAAQSFLP

-987 WDVNKNKFVKKAAGT
+987 WDVNTNQFVKKAAGT
-1002 AQGALAYAEHFASIP
+1002 AEAALAKADRIAALP
-1017 LDTKEYRD
+1017 LDTKEFRD

-1032 RERFEAEMEKKL
+1032 REQFEADMERML
-1044 RDIRIEGAKAKK
+1044 RDIRVEGSKAKK

-1116 EEARR
+1116 EEMRR

-1143 NVKTPRAPS
+1143 NVKAARAPS

-1167 PGKNPLADDLQH
+1167 PGKNPMADDKYA
-1179 MTAEQ
+1179 TAEQ
-1184 RKAANEAYKAAM
+1184 RKAAKEAYDAAM
-1196 EAYKAD
+1196 KAYKED

-1212 KAATSTTPD
+1212 KAATSTSPD
-1221 RLGILTRQKEE
+1221 RIDILTRQKEE
-1232 RERLVKDKDILDI
+1232 RERMIKDKDVLDI
-1245 VKHQEAGYFT
+1245 AKHQEAGHFV

-1272 LNTTVIATNGDYQ
+1272 LNTAAIETNGDYK

-1320 EAQVSGERYK
+1320 EAQVTGERYK

-1343 FHNPMITGETPSLDT
+1343 FHNPKITGEIPGLDE
-1358 LVQTA
+1358 LVQVA
-1363 ALLDKTTLNRGFKIE
+1363 RLLDKTELDKGFKIE

-1383 KEATKVYRD
+1383 KEATQVYRN
-1392 AVEAHPE
+1392 AVESHPE
-1399 LKGRIFSAIKLM
+1399 LKGRLFAAIKQI
-1411 LTGEESSSLIGASVR
+1411 LTGGI
-1426 TDGTFARSADE
+1426 D
-1437 KVVADQK
+1437 
-1444 HLDAYGKLE
+1444 LDL
-1453 TYVNQLIRDGRTP
+1453 
-1466 DGSTSSFEGDP
+1466 
-1477 SFEEKFFAWWNSP
+1477 
-1490 AVMNSTIAEVADRL
+1490 IAENLEDVNDTAPTA
-1504 QGFFVGRP
+1504 QP
-1512 NAEFFA
+1512 
-1518 NMLGASLDPKKVQG
+1518 
-1532 KAASK
+1532 
-1537 TQGKTAPAKPN
+1537 KTASAKPRSVP
-1548 FELSTE
+1548 STE
-1554 YEGDATTAVGQ
+1554 YEEDATTTVGR
-1565 IRHLVKTMTP
+1565 IRELVRTLSP
-1575 EQKKVAMAAGYA
+1575 EQKKAAMATGYA
-1587 PWPAVVKR
+1587 PWPAAVKQ
-1595 AYGRILAPMT
+1595 AYGQILSKLK

-1620 RHMLHEQLKS
+1620 RHLLHERMQT
-1630 AKTPAEKA
+1630 AKTPDAKA
-1638 LVFNQIAE
+1638 KVF
-1646 GIDGFDAE
+1646 
-1654 DLRGLSD
+1654 R
-1661 QELEDLLMGNLDNKD
+1661 ELADDIRAMTDEQLEQLLETNPESAQAVLD
-1676 LGRKIYTE
+1676 E
-1684 ARRRIDERKARAEGK
+1684 ARRRR
-1699 AEEPAAQPADGVKL
+1699 EEIEAGAKQVEAKP
-1713 LPAPKVEADPK
+1713 VEADPK
-1724 AYKKAVKRMEAL
+1724 ARRKAEKEIKAL
-1736 VAKLRGSGVIARTFT
+1736 VAKLRGTSVIAKVVD
-1751 PEEIKRIGGR
+1751 PEGGVK
-1761 IAGQMRFKADG
+1761 GTMRFADVLNRTIEINVGADG
-1772 TREMSINI
+1772 SY
-1780 QPDGKFKES
+1780 DKS
-1789 TVHHEAMHDFFQM
+1789 TVHHEAMHDFFEM
-1802 LTVGV
+1802 LRQGE
-1807 HKDRPEVVK
+1807 HRYRPEVAKV
-1816 LRRALRAW
+1816 RRALQAW
-1824 AESDRVKATLNKA
+1824 AHDDQVMRTLVKHYQGTPAWT
-1837 LKHNAF
+1837 H
-1843 IIKEMSGDGVKGIHE
+1843 ISRTDEVGMHE
-1858 RITYGYQLWV
+1858 RIAYGYQLWV
-1868 EGKLELEP
+1868 EGKLNLEP
-1876 KDDHGLVGNFFRDVF
+1876 RADLGTVGNFFRDLF
-1891 RWFLEMVG
+1891 RWFASLIGVHFG
-1899 LYQGEERALA
+1899 PERAQEVFA
-1909 IFKDFAEGRFA
+1909 AFAEGRFA
-1920 DDQKDAGKSVAEWVR
+1920 DETANGGLKMAEWVR
-1935 ENPAFAPTAAEKVG
+1935 ANSQFVPSATEKAGKAMG
-1949 ETMSGL
+1949 EL
-1955 MNKLVSSASNRMR
+1955 MEKLVSSASTRMR
-1968 STGLPA
+1968 ATGLPSA
-1974 AVKLA
+1974 IKLA
-1979 DMFHQDVGREGEGLG
+1979 DLFHQDVGREGQGLG

-2009 LNDILKGTS
+2009 LNDILKGTT
-2018 ATQRAQA
+2018 AQQRAVA
-2025 LRNLQSMRQPSNAL
+2025 LRNLQSMRHPKSTL
-2039 ETNIRKL
+2039 EHNIRAL
-2046 LDEMHAYMREAGVK
+2046 LEEMHAYLQEAGVK
-2060 RQTGT
+2060 RQIGT

-2071 TWGDMGFVKNY
+2071 VWGDMGKVTNY
-2082 FPRYWDSAKIRENP
+2082 FPRYWDSAAIRANP

-2103 EPFMGDI
+2103 EPFMGEI
-2110 AARKAAD
+2110 AARTAAD
-2117 KIGLSDGMTE
+2117 KIALSDGMTD
-2127 LADDDRQVGF
+2127 LADNDQQIGF

-2147 VFDFINVGN
+2147 VFDFINVSN
-2156 AHQFVE
+2156 AHQFVD
-2162 FQVQDLTSVMTS
+2162 FQIQDLAAVLTS
-2174 YINKAV
+2174 YVNKAV

-2191 AGEKLTEIMGEI
+2191 GGEKLTEILQDLFRE
-2203 LEQGATDQD
+2203 GATEQD
-2212 LEMIMKATGAMT
+2212 LETIMKGTAAMT

-2235 WAGIQGNIITIE
+2235 WAGIQGNIIAIE

-2260 IDPLGIAVRTGN
+2260 IDPLGIAIRTGS
-2272 FKDAWEGFKRGMD
+2272 FKDAWEGFKRGMG
-2285 QLRKDVLSNATG
+2285 QLRKDLTSKATG
-2297 NKQEESELEL
+2297 TKQDETELEL

-2334 RGLKKLNETFFRLNG
+2334 RGLKKLNETFFRWNG

-2370 KHLRRANYERTSKE
+2370 KHLRAVNDEKADAE
-2384 DMAESLRYL
+2384 AKAESKRYL
-2393 KEMGLK
+2393 DEMGLK
-2399 PEDLKKVDVKAV
+2399 AEDLKKVETKAV
-2411 SLKNRQLISGDPSVE
+2411 SLTHRQLRAGDPAVE
-2426 VIWATQ
+2426 VIWAT
-2432 NWEETTKNR
+2432 NNREELMKAK
-2441 DEDDTTYRLR
+2441 EDDTTYRLR

-2504 KHGNTKPAQVALTY
+2504 KKGNTKPAQVALTY
-2518 IPFMAAVDAA
+2518 IPFMAAADAA

-2537 DMSLS
+2537 GMSVG

-2587 TIADWMAGSA
+2587 TIADWMAGAA

>member
-16 PTPEVIDQAFVP
+16 PTPEVIDQAFAP

-90 VQTKGDAL
+90 VQTKGDAF

-153 ANQYNDPALS
+153 ANQYNDPTLS

-232 LDPTRQFDP
+232 LDPSRQFDP

-288 DKLAELRQPAESEYS
+288 DKLAELRQPAEPEYS
-303 VPSTTPQMPTM
+303 VPSTTPQMPSLT
-314 AGALY
+314 GALY

-335 RVSPDMADKLARA
+335 QVAPEMAEKLSRA
-348 VESPVKAA
+348 IEAPVQAA
-356 GRGIEGAFA
+356 GRGIEGAYA

-447 KSRIMQM
+447 KSRITQM

-486 EAAEAAQKSKDLVFN
+486 EAAEAQQKAGEKVFN

-544 MLGLAAKTG
+544 MLGLAGKTG
-553 KLTTKDVESMFRLT
+553 KLTTKDVENMFRLT
-567 DALQFFNDP
+567 DALQFFNEP

-590 GGQAGSLVDR
+590 GGQPGSLVDR
-600 VRAFSNARIDMQTGP
+600 VRAFSNARIDLQTGP

-648 AHHGRSKKAKAI
+648 AEHGRSKKAKAI

-752 KGKRDLIGRMDPGTN
+752 KGKRDLIGRMDPGVN

-774 EYLEQNGVSP
+774 EYLEQNGISP
-784 RQAKINLE
+784 RSAKLNLE

-822 IKDLDGKL
+822 IKDLEGKL
-830 KQLTVY
+830 KQLSVY

-878 LSNKEG
+878 LTNKEG

-955 RPKKGAD
+955 RPTKGAN
-962 GDMIAAQSFLP
+962 GDMMAAQSFLP

-987 WDVNKNKFVKKAAGT
+987 WDVNSNKFVKKAAGT
-1002 AQGALAYAEHFASIP
+1002 AEAALAKADRIAALP
-1017 LDTKEYRD
+1017 LDTKEFRD

-1032 RERFEAEMEKKL
+1032 REQFETDMERML
-1044 RDIRIEGAKAKK
+1044 RDIRVEGSKAKK

-1143 NVKTPRAPS
+1143 NVKAPRAPS

-1167 PGKNPLADDLQH
+1167 PGKNPMAADKYA
-1179 MTAEQ
+1179 TAEQ
-1184 RKAANEAYKAAM
+1184 RKASKEAYDVAM
-1196 EAYKAD
+1196 KAYKED

-1221 RLGILTRQKEE
+1221 RIDILTRQKEE
-1232 RERLVKDKDILDI
+1232 RERMVKDKDILDI
-1245 VKHQEAGYFT
+1245 AKHQEAGHFV

-1272 LNTTVIATNGDYQ
+1272 LNTAAIEANGDYK

-1308 QAKALDDMEAFM
+1308 QAKALSDIEAFM
-1320 EAQVSGERYK
+1320 DAQVSGERYK
-1330 SKEERERLAKLPK
+1330 NAEERERLANLPK
-1343 FHNPMITGETPSLDT
+1343 FENAKITGAVPTQEELVKVVETLSGAD
-1358 LVQTA
+1358 
-1363 ALLDKTTLNRGFKIE
+1363 LNRGFKIE
-1378 TGPWP
+1378 TGVWP
-1383 KEATKVYRD
+1383 KGASKVYRD
-1392 AVEAHPE
+1392 AVAANPT
-1399 LKGRIFSAIKLM
+1399 LKGRIFAAIKLM
-1411 LTGEESSSLIGASVR
+1411 LTGETITAAEPV
-1426 TDGTFARSADE
+1426 
-1437 KVVADQK
+1437 
-1444 HLDAYGKLE
+1444 
-1453 TYVNQLIRDGRTP
+1453 
-1466 DGSTSSFEGDP
+1466 
-1477 SFEEKFFAWWNSP
+1477 P
-1490 AVMNSTIAEVADRL
+1490 AVK
-1504 QGFFVGRP
+1504 Q
-1512 NAEFFA
+1512 
-1518 NMLGASLDPKKVQG
+1518 AS
-1532 KAASK
+1532 
-1537 TQGKTAPAKPN
+1537 AKPSHVP
-1548 FELSTE
+1548 STE
-1554 YEGDATTAVGQ
+1554 YSEDVSTTVDR
-1565 IRHLVKTMTP
+1565 IRELVRVLSA
-1575 EQKKVAMAAGYA
+1575 EQKKAAMATGYA
-1587 PWPAVVKR
+1587 PWPAAVKQ
-1595 AYGRILAPMT
+1595 AYGQILSKLK

-1620 RHMLHEQLKS
+1620 RHMLHERLQT
-1630 AKTPAEKA
+1630 AKTPDAKA
-1638 LVFNQIAE
+1638 KVFRELADDIRAMTDEQLEELVRSNP
-1646 GIDGFDAE
+1646 
-1654 DLRGLSD
+1654 
-1661 QELEDLLMGNLDNKD
+1661 KD
-1676 LGRKIYTE
+1676 KEIQNRVADE
-1684 ARRRIDERKARAEGK
+1684 ASRRKAESLERAKK
-1699 AEEPAAQPADGVKL
+1699 ADEKP
-1713 LPAPKVEADPK
+1713 VEADPK
-1724 AYKKAVKRMEAL
+1724 ARRKAEKEIKAL
-1736 VAKLRGSGVIARTFT
+1736 VAKLRGTSVIAKVVDPEGGVKGTTRFADVLNRTI
-1751 PEEIKRIGGR
+1751 EVNVG
-1761 IAGQMRFKADG
+1761 ADG
-1772 TREMSINI
+1772 SYDT
-1780 QPDGKFKES
+1780 S
-1789 TVHHEAMHDFFQM
+1789 TVHHEAMHDFFEM
-1802 LTVGV
+1802 LRQGE
-1807 HKDRPEVVK
+1807 HRYRPEVAKV
-1816 LRRALRAW
+1816 RRALQAW
-1824 AESDRVKATLNKA
+1824 AHDDQVMRTLS
-1837 LKHNAF
+1837 KHYQGTPAWAH
-1843 IIKEMSGDGVKGIHE
+1843 ISRTDEVGMHE
-1858 RITYGYQLWV
+1858 RIAYGYQLWV
-1868 EGKLELEP
+1868 EGKLDLEP
-1876 KDDHGLVGNFFRDVF
+1876 KADLGVVGNFFRDLF
-1891 RWFLEMVG
+1891 RWFASLIGVHFG
-1899 LYQGEERALA
+1899 PERAQEVFA
-1909 IFKDFAEGRFA
+1909 AFAEGRFA
-1920 DDQKDAGKSVAEWVR
+1920 DETANGGLKMAEWVR
-1935 ENPAFAPTAAEKVG
+1935 ANPQFVPTAAEKAGKAMG
-1949 ETMSGL
+1949 EMAE
-1955 MNKLVSSASNRMR
+1955 KLVSSASTRMR
-1968 STGLPA
+1968 ATGLPSA
-1974 AVKLA
+1974 IKLA
-1979 DMFHQDVGREGEGLG
+1979 DLFHQDVGREGQGLG

-2009 LNDILKGTS
+2009 LNDILKGTT
-2018 ATQRAQA
+2018 AQQRAVA
-2025 LRNLQSMRQPSNAL
+2025 LRNLQSMRHPKSTL
-2039 ETNIRKL
+2039 EHNIRAL
-2046 LDEMHAYMREAGVK
+2046 LEEMHAYLQEAGVK
-2060 RQTGT
+2060 RQIGT

-2071 TWGDMGFVKNY
+2071 VWGDMGKVTNY
-2082 FPRYWDSAKIRENP
+2082 FPRYWDSAAIRANP
-2096 EKFAEAL
+2096 EKFAKAL
-2103 EPFMGDI
+2103 EPFMGEI
-2110 AARKAAD
+2110 AARTAAD
-2117 KIGLSDGMTE
+2117 KIGLSDGMTD
-2127 LADDDRQVGF
+2127 LADNDQQIGF

-2147 VFDFINVGN
+2147 VFDFINVSN
-2156 AHQFVE
+2156 AHQFVD
-2162 FQVQDLTSVMTS
+2162 FQIQDLAAVLTS
-2174 YINKAV
+2174 YVNKAV

-2191 AGEKLTEIMGEI
+2191 GGEKLTEILQDLFRE
-2203 LEQGATDQD
+2203 GATQED
-2212 LEMIMKATGAMT
+2212 LETIMKGTAAMT

-2235 WAGIQGNIITIE
+2235 WAGIQGNIIAIE

-2260 IDPLGIAVRTGN
+2260 IDPLGIAIRTGS
-2272 FKDAWEGFKRGMD
+2272 FKDAWEGFKRGMG
-2285 QLRKDVLSNATG
+2285 QLRKDLASKVTG
-2297 NKQEESELEL
+2297 AKPEETELEL

-2334 RGLKKLNETFFRLNG
+2334 RGLKKLNETFFRWNG

-2370 KHLRRANYERTSKE
+2370 KHLRTVNDEKADPKVK
-2384 DMAESLRYL
+2384 AESKRYL
-2393 KEMGLK
+2393 DEMGLK
-2399 PEDLKKVDVKAV
+2399 AEDLKKVETKAV
-2411 SLKNRQLISGDPSVE
+2411 SLTRRQLHAGDPAVE
-2426 VIWATQ
+2426 VIWAT
-2432 NWEETTKNR
+2432 NNREELLKSK
-2441 DEDDTTYRLR
+2441 EDDTTYRLR

-2504 KHGNTKPAQVALTY
+2504 KQGNTKPAQVALTY
-2518 IPFMAAVDAA
+2518 IPFMAAADAA
-2528 KAMLLGKGF
+2528 KAMLLGKGL
-2537 DMSLS
+2537 DMSLG

>member
-1 MATSPLRTGLTFDQA
+1 MATSPLRTGLSFDQA
-16 PTPEVIDQAFVP
+16 PTPEVIDQAFAP

-90 VQTKGDAL
+90 VQTKGDAF

-153 ANQYNDPALS
+153 ANQYNDPTLS

-288 DKLAELRQPAESEYS
+288 DKLAELRQPAEPEYS
-303 VPSTTPQMPTM
+303 VPSTTPQMPTLT
-314 AGALY
+314 GALY

-335 RVSPDMADKLARA
+335 QVAPEMAEKLSRA
-348 VESPVKAA
+348 IEAPVQAA
-356 GRGIEGAFA
+356 GRGIEGAYA

-392 GEYAMSDLAG
+392 GDYAMTDLAG

-427 QRSQL
+427 QRSQI

-447 KSRIMQM
+447 KTRITQM
-454 NGNFTDA
+454 KGQFTDA
-461 DQRWLAGRVA
+461 DQRWLAGRIA
-471 SRDNAQQFADWVRGN
+471 SRDNAERFADWVRGN
-486 EAAEAAQKSKDLVFN
+486 EAAEAEQKSKTLVFN

-509 EEYRMLALMNQHVK
+509 EQASMLALLTQHVR
-523 PEAFGGDLSKVAP
+523 PEAFGGDLSRVAP
-536 HFPQMSKM
+536 HFNQMSRM
-544 MLGLAAKTG
+544 MLGLAGKTG

-576 EAMVQAVEQMAAET
+576 ERLVQEVSLMASQT
-590 GGQAGSLVDR
+590 GGQEGSLVDR
-600 VRAFSNARIDMQTGP
+600 VRAFSKARADLAAGP

-628 ITEQQRLQIARAV
+628 ITPQQRMQIARAV
-641 DMHTVEL
+641 DMHTVEMAL
-648 AHHGRSKKAKAI
+648 HGRSKKAKAI
-660 EEGLTSVF
+660 EEGLTSIF

-673 TRTVLDYYAANNV
+673 TRTVLDYYAANNAEIKPLLNE
-686 ELKQLMDEEQVYDP
+686 ELVYDA

-752 KGKRDLIGRMDPGTN
+752 KGKRDLIGRMDPGAN
-767 IEERSYL
+767 IEERPYL
-774 EYLEQNGVSP
+774 EYLEQNGISP
-784 RQAKINLE
+784 RSAKLNLE

-806 QDDKES
+806 QEGKES

-822 IKDLDGKL
+822 VKDLEGKL
-830 KQLTVY
+830 KQLSVY

-884 RTTAITFEMTNGKPL
+884 RTTAITFEMANGKPL

-909 WARETGRHEG
+909 WAKATGRHEG

-987 WDVNKNKFVKKAAGT
+987 WDVNTNQFVKKAAGT
-1002 AQGALAYAEHFASIP
+1002 AEAALAKADRIAALP
-1017 LDTKEYRD
+1017 LDTKEFRD

-1032 RERFEAEMEKKL
+1032 REQFEADMERML
-1044 RDIRIEGAKAKK
+1044 RDIRVEGSKAKK

-1143 NVKTPRAPS
+1143 NVKAARAPS

-1167 PGKNPLADDLQH
+1167 PGKNPMADDKYA
-1179 MTAEQ
+1179 TAEQ
-1184 RKAANEAYKAAM
+1184 RKAAKEAYDAAM
-1196 EAYKAD
+1196 KAYKED

-1212 KAATSTTPD
+1212 KAATSTAPD
-1221 RLGILTRQKEE
+1221 RIDILTHQKEE
-1232 RERLVKDKDILDI
+1232 RERMVKDKDILDI
-1245 VKHQEAGYFT
+1245 AKHQEAGHFV

-1272 LNTTVIATNGDYQ
+1272 LNTAAIEANGDYK

-1320 EAQVSGERYK
+1320 DAQVTGQRYK
-1330 SKEERERLAKLPK
+1330 NKEERERLAKLPK
-1343 FHNPMITGETPSLDT
+1343 FHNPKITGEIPGLDE
-1358 LVQTA
+1358 LVQVA
-1363 ALLDKTTLNRGFKIE
+1363 RLLDKTELDKGFKIE

-1383 KEATKVYRD
+1383 KEATQVYRN
-1392 AVEAHPE
+1392 AVESHPE
-1399 LKGRIFSAIKLM
+1399 LKGRLFAAIKQI
-1411 LTGEESSSLIGASVR
+1411 LTGGID
-1426 TDGTFARSADE
+1426 TD
-1437 KVVADQK
+1437 
-1444 HLDAYGKLE
+1444 L
-1453 TYVNQLIRDGRTP
+1453 
-1466 DGSTSSFEGDP
+1466 
-1477 SFEEKFFAWWNSP
+1477 
-1490 AVMNSTIAEVADRL
+1490 IAENLEDVNDTAPTA
-1504 QGFFVGRP
+1504 QP
-1512 NAEFFA
+1512 
-1518 NMLGASLDPKKVQG
+1518 
-1532 KAASK
+1532 
-1537 TQGKTAPAKPN
+1537 KTASAKPRSVP
-1548 FELSTE
+1548 STE
-1554 YEGDATTAVGQ
+1554 YSEDASTTADR
-1565 IRHLVKTMTP
+1565 IRELVRTLSP
-1575 EQKKVAMAAGYA
+1575 EQKKAAMATGYA
-1587 PWPAVVKR
+1587 PWPAVIKK
-1595 AYGRILAPMT
+1595 AYGQILSKLK

-1610 KWGPHIQAAI
+1610 KWGLHIQAAI
-1620 RHMLHEQLKS
+1620 RHLLHEQLKT
-1630 AKTPAEKA
+1630 AKTPSEKA
-1638 LVFNQIAE
+1638 KVFNQLAKDIVNLTP
-1646 GIDGFDAE
+1646 E
-1654 DLRGLSD
+1654 DLKTMSDDDIEALMMGSGGDAKLVGMILDEERRRYEEVINSIPKEMREQLDKEGLTVAP
-1661 QELEDLLMGNLDNKD
+1661 K
-1676 LGRKIYTE
+1676 RTE
-1684 ARRRIDERKARAEGK
+1684 APKPV
-1699 AEEPAAQPADGVKL
+1699 EP
-1713 LPAPKVEADPK
+1713 DPK
-1724 AYKKAVKRMEAL
+1724 AYKKAVKKMRDLAQ
-1736 VAKLRGSGVIARTFT
+1736 KLRGSSLIARTLE
-1751 PEEIKRIGGR
+1751 PEEVAEIGWR
-1761 IAGQMRFKADG
+1761 VAGQMRFY
-1772 TREMSINI
+1772 
-1780 QPDGKFKES
+1780 PDGRRELTIDIDPAGNFKES

-1824 AESDRVKATLNKA
+1824 AESDRVKATLKKA
-1837 LKHNAF
+1837 YGHHAG
-1843 IIKEMSGDGVKGIHE
+1843 IMQEMSGNGVRGYHE
-1858 RITYGYQLWV
+1858 RIAYGYELWV
-1868 EGKLELEP
+1868 KGKLELEP
-1876 KDDHGLVGNFFRDVF
+1876 EDDRGLVGNFFRDVF

-1909 IFKDFAEGRFA
+1909 IFKDFAEGKFA
-1920 DDQKDAGKSVAEWVR
+1920 DDQADGGAKVAEWVR

-1955 MNKLVSSASNRMR
+1955 MDKLVSSASTRMR
-1968 STGLPA
+1968 ATGLPSA
-1974 AVKLA
+1974 IKLA
-1979 DMFHQDVGREGEGLG
+1979 DLFHQDVGREGQGLG

-2009 LNDILKGTS
+2009 LNDILKDTT
-2018 ATQRAQA
+2018 AQQRAVA
-2025 LRNLQSMRQPSNAL
+2025 LRNLQSMRHPKSTL
-2039 ETNIRKL
+2039 EHNIRAL
-2046 LDEMHAYMREAGVK
+2046 LEEMHAYLQEAGVK
-2060 RQTGT
+2060 RQIGT

-2071 TWGDMGFVKNY
+2071 IWGDMGKVTNY
-2082 FPRYWDSAKIRENP
+2082 FPRYWDSAAIRANP

-2103 EPFMGDI
+2103 EPFMGEI
-2110 AARKAAD
+2110 AARTAAD
-2117 KIGLSDGMTE
+2117 KIALSDGMTD
-2127 LADDDRQVGF
+2127 LADNDQQIGF

-2156 AHQFVE
+2156 AHEFVE
-2162 FQVQDLTSVMTS
+2162 FQIQDLTAVLTS
-2174 YINKAV
+2174 YVNKAV

-2191 AGEKLTEIMGEI
+2191 GGEKLTEILQDLFRE
-2203 LEQGATDQD
+2203 GATQED
-2212 LEMIMKATGAMT
+2212 LETIMKGTAAMT

-2235 WAGIQGNIITIE
+2235 WAGIQGNIIAIE

-2260 IDPLGIAVRTGN
+2260 IDPLGIAIRTGS

-2285 QLRKDVLSNATG
+2285 QLRKDLTSKVTG
-2297 NKQEESELEL
+2297 AKQEETELEL

-2334 RGLKKLNETFFRLNG
+2334 RGLKKLNETFFRWNG

-2370 KHLRRANYERTSKE
+2370 KHLRTVNDEKADAKVK
-2384 DMAESLRYL
+2384 AESKRYL
-2393 KEMGLK
+2393 DEMGLK
-2399 PEDLKKVDVKAV
+2399 AEDLKKVETKAV
-2411 SLKNRQLISGDPSVE
+2411 SLTRRQLHAGDPAVE
-2426 VIWATQ
+2426 VIWAT
-2432 NWEETTKNR
+2432 NNREELLKSK
-2441 DEDDTTYRLR
+2441 EDDTTYRLR

-2504 KHGNTKPAQVALTY
+2504 KQGNTKPAQVALTY
-2518 IPFMAAVDAA
+2518 IPFMAAADAA

-2537 DMSLS
+2537 DMSLG

>member
-16 PTPEVIDQAFVP
+16 PTPEVIDQAFAP

-90 VQTKGDAL
+90 VQTKGDAF

-153 ANQYNDPALS
+153 ANQYNDPTLS

-275 AYQAGQDAADWTQ
+275 AYQAGQDAADWTR
-288 DKLAELRQPAESEYS
+288 DKLTEPRQPAESEYS
-303 VPSTTPQMPTM
+303 VPSTTPQMPTLT
-314 AGALY
+314 GALY

-335 RVSPDMADKLARA
+335 QVAPEMAEKLSRA
-348 VESPVKAA
+348 IEAPVQAA
-356 GRGIEGAFA
+356 GRGIEGAYA

-376 GLQGKELRDFA
+376 GLQGKELRDFT

-392 GEYAMSDLAG
+392 GDYAMTDLAG
-402 DASIQPGATPE
+402 DAAIQPGATPE

-427 QRSQL
+427 QRSQI

-447 KSRIMQM
+447 KSRITQM

-486 EAAEAAQKSKDLVFN
+486 EAAEAQQKSKTLVFN

-509 EEYRMLALMNQHVK
+509 EQASMLALLTQHVR
-523 PEAFGGDLSKVAP
+523 PEAFGGDLSQVAP
-536 HFPQMSKM
+536 HFNQMSRM
-544 MLGLAAKTG
+544 MLGLAGKTG

-567 DALQFFNDP
+567 DVLQFFNDP
-576 EAMVQAVEQMAAET
+576 ERLVQEVSLMASQT
-590 GGQAGSLVDR
+590 GGQEGSLVDR
-600 VRAFSNARIDMQTGP
+600 VRAFSSARMDMQAGP

-628 ITEQQRLQIARAV
+628 ITPQQRMQIARAV
-641 DMHTVEL
+641 DMHTVEMAL
-648 AHHGRSKKAKAI
+648 HGRSKKAKAI
-660 EEGLTSVF
+660 EEGLTSIF
-668 GSPEA
+668 GTPQA
-673 TRTVLDYYAANNV
+673 TRTVLDYYAANNA
-686 ELKQLMDEEQVYDP
+686 ELKPLLNEEVVYDP
-700 NEGMG
+700 SEGLG

-752 KGKRDLIGRMDPGTN
+752 KGKRDLIGRMDPGAN

-774 EYLEQNGVSP
+774 EYLEQNGISP

-806 QDDKES
+806 QDEKES

-822 IKDLDGKL
+822 IKDLEGKL
-830 KQLTVY
+830 KQLSVY

-841 EELKK
+841 EELAK
-846 ALGGLTVLSS
+846 ALGGLKVLSS

-878 LSNKEG
+878 LTNKEG
-884 RTTAITFEMTNGKPL
+884 RTTAITFEMANGKPL

-919 LSEEG
+919 MSEEG

-955 RPKKGAD
+955 RPKQGAD
-962 GDMIAAQSFLP
+962 GNMMAAQSFLP
-973 TAKLSPEERKALGN
+973 TAKLSPEERKALGS
-987 WDVNKNKFVKKAAGT
+987 WDVNKNQFVKKAAGT
-1002 AQGALAYAEHFASIP
+1002 AQGALARAEHFAALP

-1032 RERFEAEMEKKL
+1032 REQFEATMERML
-1044 RDIRIEGAKAKK
+1044 REIRIEGSKAKK
-1056 EMGGIKGKVAH
+1056 EMSGIKGKVAH

-1079 AFYKALQDFEKAQ
+1079 AFYKALQEFEKAQ

-1104 LGMTDNA
+1104 LGTTDNA

-1116 EEARR
+1116 EEERR
-1121 QKMPRVY
+1121 SKMPRVY
-1128 DEETGEQLPAYAPGK
+1128 DEESGEQLPAYAPGK
-1143 NVKTPRAPS
+1143 NVKAARAPS
-1152 VVGDSNLK
+1152 IVGDSNLK

-1167 PGKNPLADDLQH
+1167 PKANPTADDKYA
-1179 MTAEQ
+1179 TEEQ
-1184 RKAANEAYKAAM
+1184 RKASREAYKAAM
-1196 EAYKAD
+1196 KAYEND

-1212 KAATSTTPD
+1212 KAATSVAPD
-1221 RLGILTRQKEE
+1221 RIEILSRQKAE
-1232 RERLVKDKDILDI
+1232 RERVIKDKDILDI
-1245 VKHQEAGYFT
+1245 AALQERGHFT

-1267 TDLIR
+1267 TDIIR
-1272 LNTTVIATNGDYQ
+1272 LNESAIATNGDYQ

-1308 QAKALDDMEAFM
+1308 QAKALNDIEAYM
-1320 EAQVSGERYK
+1320 DAQVSGERYK
-1330 SKEERERLAKLPK
+1330 NPEERERLAKLPK
-1343 FHNPMITGETPSLDT
+1343 YENAKITGAVPTQEE
-1358 LVQTA
+1358 LVKA
-1363 ALLDKTTLNRGFKIE
+1363 AEALSGADLNRGFKLE
-1378 TGPWP
+1378 TGVWP
-1383 KEATKVYRD
+1383 KGASKVYRD
-1392 AVEAHPE
+1392 AVAANPT
-1399 LKGRIFSAIKLM
+1399 LKGQIFAAIKLM
-1411 LTGEESSSLIGASVR
+1411 LTGE
-1426 TDGTFARSADE
+1426 
-1437 KVVADQK
+1437 
-1444 HLDAYGKLE
+1444 
-1453 TYVNQLIRDGRTP
+1453 
-1466 DGSTSSFEGDP
+1466 
-1477 SFEEKFFAWWNSP
+1477 
-1490 AVMNSTIAEVADRL
+1490 TIEAAE
-1504 QGFFVGRP
+1504 P
-1512 NAEFFA
+1512 
-1518 NMLGASLDPKKVQG
+1518 
-1532 KAASK
+1532 
-1537 TQGKTAPAKPN
+1537 APAPVKPN
-1548 FELSTE
+1548 SVLSTE
-1554 YEGDATTAVGQ
+1554 YEEDATSVVDQ
-1565 IRHLVKTMTP
+1565 IRHLVKTLTP
-1575 EQKKVAMAAGYA
+1575 EQKKAAMATGYA
-1587 PWPAVVKR
+1587 PWPATIKQ
-1595 AYGRILAPMT
+1595 AYGEIMT
-1605 PEQKQ
+1605 KLPPAQKQ

-1620 RHMLHEQLKS
+1620 RHLLHERLQA

-1638 LVFNQIAE
+1638 KVFNALADDIRSMTDGQLEQLLTDDPSSAPQVLAE
-1646 GIDGFDAE
+1646 ASRRRE
-1654 DLRGLSD
+1654 
-1661 QELEDLLMGNLDNKD
+1661 ELEG
-1676 LGRKIYTE
+1676 
-1684 ARRRIDERKARAEGK
+1684 
-1699 AEEPAAQPADGVKL
+1699 GVKSAEQK
-1713 LPAPKVEADPK
+1713 PVEADPK
-1724 AYKKAVKRMEAL
+1724 ARRKAEKEIKAL
-1736 VAKLRGSGVIARTFT
+1736 VAKLRGTSVITKVVDPEGGVKGT
-1751 PEEIKRIGGR
+1751 
-1761 IAGQMRFKADG
+1761 MRFADVLNRTIEVNVGADG
-1772 TREMSINI
+1772 SYDT
-1780 QPDGKFKES
+1780 S
-1789 TVHHEAMHDFFQM
+1789 TVHHEAMHDFFEM
-1802 LTVGV
+1802 LRQGE
-1807 HKDRPEVVK
+1807 HRHRPEVAKV
-1816 LRRALRAW
+1816 RRALQAW
-1824 AESDRVKATLNKA
+1824 AHDDQVMRTLA
-1837 LKHNAF
+1837 KHYQGTPVWSQ
-1843 IIKEMSGDGVKGIHE
+1843 ISRTDEVGMHE
-1858 RITYGYQLWV
+1858 RIAYGYQLWV
-1868 EGKLELEP
+1868 EGKLNLEP
-1876 KDDHGLVGNFFRDVF
+1876 KADLGVVGNFFRDLF
-1891 RWFLEMVG
+1891 RWFASLIGVHFG
-1899 LYQGEERALA
+1899 PERAQEVFA
-1909 IFKDFAEGRFA
+1909 AFAEGRFA
-1920 DDQKDAGKSVAEWVR
+1920 DETANGGLKMTEWVR
-1935 ENPAFAPTAAEKVG
+1935 ANPQFVPTAAEKAGKAMG
-1949 ETMSGL
+1949 EMTE
-1955 MNKLVSSASNRMR
+1955 KLVSSASTRMR
-1968 STGLPA
+1968 ATGLPA
-1974 AVKLA
+1974 AIKLA
-1979 DMFHQDVGREGEGLG
+1979 DLFHQDVGHEGQGLG

-2009 LNDILKGTS
+2009 LNDILKDTT
-2018 ATQRAQA
+2018 AQQRAVA
-2025 LRNLQSMRQPSNAL
+2025 LRNLQSMRHPKSTL
-2039 ETNIRKL
+2039 EHNIRAL
-2046 LDEMHAYMREAGVK
+2046 LEEMHAYLQEAGVK
-2060 RQTGT
+2060 RQIGT

-2071 TWGDMGFVKNY
+2071 VWGDMGKVTNY
-2082 FPRYWDSAKIRENP
+2082 FPRYWDAAAIRANP
-2096 EKFAEAL
+2096 EKFAKAL
-2103 EPFMGDI
+2103 EPFMGEI
-2110 AARKAAD
+2110 AAQTAAD
-2117 KIGLSDGMTE
+2117 KIALSDGMTD
-2127 LADDDRQVGF
+2127 LADNDQQIGF

-2147 VFDFINVGN
+2147 VFDFINVSN
-2156 AHQFVE
+2156 AHQFVD
-2162 FQVQDLTSVMTS
+2162 FQIQDLTSVLTS
-2174 YINKAV
+2174 YVNKAV

-2191 AGEKLTEIMGEI
+2191 GGEKLQEILGEL
-2203 LEQGATDQD
+2203 LEQGATQED
-2212 LEMIMKATGAMT
+2212 LVTIMKGTAAMT

-2235 WAGIQGNIITIE
+2235 WAGIQGNIIAIE

-2260 IDPLGIAVRTGN
+2260 IDPLGIAIRTGS
-2272 FKDAWEGFKRGMD
+2272 FKDAWEGFKRGME
-2285 QLRKDVLSNATG
+2285 QLRKDLTSKVTG
-2297 NKQEESELEL
+2297 AKQEETELEL

-2334 RGLKKLNETFFRLNG
+2334 RGLKKLNEAFFRWNG

-2370 KHLRRANYERTSKE
+2370 KHLRTVNDEKADAKAK
-2384 DMAESLRYL
+2384 AESKRYL
-2393 KEMGLK
+2393 DEMGLK
-2399 PEDLKKVDVKAV
+2399 AEDLKKVETKAV
-2411 SLKNRQLISGDPSVE
+2411 SLTRRQLHAGDPAVE
-2426 VIWATQ
+2426 VIWAT
-2432 NWEETTKNR
+2432 NNREELLKSK
-2441 DEDDTTYRLR
+2441 EDDTTYRLR

-2504 KHGNTKPAQVALTY
+2504 KQGNTKPAQVALTY
-2518 IPFMAAVDAA
+2518 IPFMAAADAA

-2537 DMSLS
+2537 GMSLG